1 MEHLFLEVAATP
13 LRLIAGK
20 NEKCRNELGRFLTK
34 QVWTSQDR
42 QCVLSTLAQL
52 LLDKDCTVLV
62 GRQLRPLLLDLLE
75 RNAEAIKAGGQ
86 VNHDLHERLCV
97 SMSKLIGSHPDV
109 FPFALRYFKDASP
122 VFQRL
127 FLESSDANPV
137 RYGRKR
143 MKLRDLMEAAY
154 KFLQQEQSVFRELW
168 DWSVCVPLLRSHD
181 TLVRWYTANCLA
193 LVTCMNEEHKLSFLK
208 KIFSNDELIH
218 FRLRLLEEAQLQ
230 DLEKALVLAN
240 PEASHWRKEKDLQYL
255 PGHLISTDLSSR
267 VTAVCGVVLRG
278 QPPTPGEL
286 GGNRNSSREQ
296 ELALRSYV
304 LVESVCKNLQTLAM
318 AVASQNAVLLEG
330 PIGCG
335 KTSLVEHLAAMTGRR
350 KPPQLLKVQLGDQT
364 DSKMLLGMY
373 RCTDVP
379 GEFVWQAGTLTQ
391 AVTKGY
397 WILLEDIDYA
407 PLDVVSVLIPL
418 LENGE
423 LLIPGR
429 GDCLKVAPGF
439 QFFATRR
446 LLSCGGNWYRPL
458 NSHATLLDKYWTKI
472 RLDNLDKTE
481 LNEVLQ
487 SGYPSLAAV
496 SGHLLDIY
504 LQLTGEKHP
513 SRNDSALGCDQ
524 ASEEVSEARRENTR
538 PILEGREL
546 SLRDLLNWCNR
557 IAHSFDSSSSSAS
570 LNIFQEALDCFTAML
585 SEHSNKL
592 KMAEIIGS
600 KLNISKKKAEFF
612 CQLYKP
618 EIVINELDV
627 QVGRVQLLRK
637 RSEAVHLQ
645 RERLTFAATRPSCVL
660 IEQLAVCVSKGE
672 PVLLVGETGT
682 GKTSTVQYLA
692 HITGHH
698 LRVVNMNQQSD
709 TADLLGGYKPVDP
722 KLIWLP
728 LREAFEELFA
738 QTFSK
743 KQNFTFLGH
752 IQTCYRQ
759 KRWHDLLKLMQHVHK
774 SAVNKEAKESEP
786 GLLLKE
792 KWETFGLRL
801 SHAQQQMKMTENALL
816 FAFVEGTLAQ
826 AVKKGEWILLD
837 EINLAAPETLE
848 CLSGLLEG
856 SSGSL
861 VLLDRGDT
869 EPLVRHPDFRL
880 FACMNPATDVG
891 KRNLP
896 QGIRNRFTELYVE
909 ELESKEDL
917 QILIVDYLKG
927 LSVNKSIVQ
936 GIINFYT
943 ALRKESGTK
952 LVDGTGHRP
961 HYSLR
966 TLCRALRFAASN
978 PCSNIQRS
986 LYEGFCL
993 GFLTQLDR
1001 ASYPIVQ
1008 KLICQHIVSGN
1019 VKSLLKQP
1027 IPEPKGGR
1035 LIQVEGYW
1043 ISVGDREP
1051 TIDESYVLTSSVK
1064 LNLRDI
1070 VRVVSAGTYPVL
1082 IQGETSVGK
1091 TSLIRWLAA
1100 ATGNHCVRINNH
1112 EHTDIQEYIG
1122 CYTSNSSGKLV
1133 FKEGVLIDAMRKGY
1147 WIILDELN
1155 LAPTD
1160 VLEALNRLLDDNRE
1174 LLITETQEVV
1184 KAHPRFMLFAT
1195 QNPPGLYGGRK
1206 VLSRAFRN
1214 RFVELHFDELP
1225 SSELETILH
1234 KRCSLPPSY
1243 CSKLVKVMLDLQS
1256 YRRSSSV
1263 FAGKQGFITLRDL
1276 FRWAERYRL
1285 AEQTD
1290 KEYDW
1295 LQHLAN
1301 DGFMLLAG
1309 RVRKQEEADVIQGVL
1324 EKHFKKKLCPKSLF
1338 SKGNVLKLLGKLSSQ
1353 ISVLESK
1360 FSHIVWT
1367 TGMRRLA
1374 MLVGRAL
1381 EFGEPVLLVGDTGC
1395 GKTTICQ
1402 VFAALANQKLYSV
1415 NCHLHMET
1423 SDFLGGLRPVRQK
1436 PSDQE
1441 ERDTSR
1447 LFEWHDGPLV
1457 LAMKEDGFFLLDE
1470 ISLADDS
1477 VLERLNSVLEVEKSL
1492 VLAEKGSPEDK
1503 DNEVELL
1510 TAGKKFRILATMNPG
1525 GDFGKKELSPALRN
1539 RFTEI
1544 WCPQS
1549 TNREDLIQIINRN
1562 LHPGLS
1568 LSRIDHK
1575 GADIA
1580 EVMLDF
1586 IDWLTHQEFGRK
1598 CVVSVRDILSWV
1610 NFMNTMGE
1618 EAVFTRP
1625 ETISTVTSFV
1635 HAACLV
1641 YIDGIG
1647 SGVTSSG
1654 FGTALLAREE
1664 CLKFLI
1670 KKISKI
1676 VRLTECQKNELKIYN
1691 RLKAKEFTGI
1701 DNLWGIHPF
1710 FIPRGPVLPRNNI
1723 ADYALSAATTA
1734 MNAQRLLRATKLN
1747 KPILLEGSPGVGK
1760 TSLVGALAKA
1770 SGNTLVRINLSEQT
1784 DITDLFG
1791 ADLPV
1796 EGGKGGEFAWRD
1808 GPLLAA
1814 LKAGHWVVLDE
1825 LNLASQS
1832 VLEGLNACF
1841 DHRGEI
1847 YIPEL
1852 GMTFQ
1857 VQHEKTK
1864 IFGCQNPFRQG
1875 GGRKGLP
1882 RSFLN
1887 RFTQVFVDPLTVI
1900 DMEFIASTLFPAI
1913 DKNIVKK
1920 MVAFNNQIDHEVT
1933 VEKKWGQKGGPWEF
1947 NLRDLFRWCQLMLVD
1962 QSPGCYDP
1970 GQHVVLV
1977 YGERMRTRED
1987 KEKVIAVFKDVFGS
2001 NSSPYLGTRLFRITP
2016 YAVQLGYSVLSRG
2029 SYVPHPSRRPLSL
2042 LHQSFQSLESIM
2054 KCVQMSWMVILVGP
2068 ASVGKTSLVQL
2079 LAHLTGHPL
2088 KIMAMNST
2096 VDTTELLG
2104 GFEQV
2109 DLRRPWKQL
2118 LEKVED
2124 TVRALLRDSLLISA
2138 DDAEVVLRAWSHFL
2152 LTYKPKCLGEG
2163 GKGVTME
2170 TVSKLEAVLLLM
2182 QRLNNKIN
2190 SYSKAEFAKLVEDF
2204 RSFGVKLT
2212 QSASGRSQGTFEWV
2226 DSMLVQALKSGDW
2239 LLMDNVNFCN
2249 PSVLDRLNALLEPG
2263 GVLTV
2268 SERGMVDGAIP
2279 TITPNPN
2286 FRLFLSMDPVHGEIS
2301 RAMRNR
2307 GLEIYISGEGD
2318 EGIPDS
2324 LDLKVLLHSLGLVGD
2339 SVCDILLALHTETR
2353 STVTGSPTSSLS
2365 ALIQTAIL
2373 IVQGL
2378 QRGLSLVRA
2387 FTEACWAVYV
2397 RSQHSPANQ
2406 KLVHALLEKHLSFL
2420 RAREAWGN
2428 SILAMGLWPDSVPS
2442 ALFATEDS
2450 HLSTVRSDGQILVY
2464 CLNRLSLKT
2473 SSWTRGQPL
2482 TLPDL
2487 EKIMQSSSPENLKFS
2502 AVEMDTYWI
2511 DEPDVLAMAVKLL
2524 IERATNQDWM
2534 LRVKWLYHLAK
2545 NIPQG
2550 LESVQIHLEAS
2561 ATGLRNFYSN
2571 SLSTGISNIFKI
2583 LQPNMTDEFV
2593 IPLDP
2598 RWNMQALDI
2607 IKNSMD
2613 FDPQKEPQLFTL
2625 LEAIVN
2631 KTIIYL
2637 DRDKRIFTEA
2647 NLVSVGGKKLNSV
2660 LRMSFE
2666 FHKDPESYHSLPH
2679 EIVVN
2684 LAAFFEL
2691 LDALILLW
2699 IQSSQEMVSD
2709 SSVSEILG
2717 SLQWRDRLW
2726 TVADTVKVDAPGLAL
2741 LALHWH
2747 WVSKHLVHQIPQL
2760 LLQYEDKYYQE
2771 VQAVSDHIQNCLG
2784 SPTGGF
2790 CGVKKL
2796 QKFLGRPFPFKSKLV
2811 VECFSQ
2817 LKVLNKALAVR
2828 ERTPALGESGWQED
2842 INRLQVV
2849 ASEWM
2854 LKASLLEAW
2863 GLILRAN
2870 ILEDVK
2876 LDELKNLV
2884 NAQCSELKTKGLS
2897 LDFLGKKQ
2905 SEISF
2910 PSQPDFASLIQLT
2923 RRVQLWP
2930 AMEYLA
2936 MLWQY
2941 KMIADFM
2948 TQASVRRSRKNQQP
2962 QTNAI
2967 THHVTF
2973 CLKYTPVAPQEL
2985 QDFWSLLHYQKV
2997 SAEEISSLWSELLT
3011 STFTSFWSSTVTT
3024 NPEYWLMWNPLPGMQ
3039 QEMPKSL
3046 LDSTLKGPGSLSK
3059 AMFSKCCFDILT
3071 SSCRAS
3077 PWDVSGLPILSSSHV
3092 TLGEWVERAQQL
3104 QEISSVLWTNMAV
3117 ASLAEFRR
3125 TDAQLQGLLLCWHL
3139 VGLAEL
3145 LPEPRRQEHIQNCEQ
3160 LLLGDSQA
3168 FQHVGQTLGDMADQ
3182 EVLPKELL
3190 CLLLSSLRHIFGEGE
3205 SKRSLP
3211 DTAQRGCLWVSLGL
3225 LQIQTWLPQARFD
3238 PAVKRQYKLKYAK
3251 EELHQLQYEWKTRNL
3266 LSQLQTGRDL
3276 GDEAIVIYSHP
3287 HVRLLR
3293 QRIEQLENLIC
3304 KLSKK
3309 QAFRPQQPA
3318 YESLVQEIHHYV
3330 TSIAKAPAVQ
3340 DLLGRLL
3347 QAFHADGP
3355 RSAQVTQNLLKEEA
3369 SWQQSHHQFRKRLVE
3384 EYSLYPDT
3392 VTPLQAAILQLQ
3404 HGMRLVAS
3412 EVHTSLH
3419 SSVVRTDWLGA
3430 LATAL
3435 LAFPSVGPC
3444 FPTYYAHA
3452 DALCSVKSEDVL
3464 RGLGKLVLRRSGGK
3478 ELEGKGQRPCP
3489 TREQLLM
3496 NALLY
3501 LRCHV
3506 LCKGELDQ
3514 RALPLFRHVCQ
3525 EIINEWDEQERKA
3538 QEKAEQENSLYRY
3551 RSRNSRTTMSEE
3563 EEEEWEFR
3571 RQFPLHEQDFAD
3583 ILVEPTLEEKKGT
3596 SDAPEEAAAV
3606 DPALLSQSSMQAV
3619 MLIHQQLCL
3628 SFARSLWYQ
3637 QTVPPHEAKHY
3648 LSLFLSCYQ
3657 TGASLVTHFY
3667 PLMGVEL
3674 NDQLLGSQLLACT
3687 LSHNT
3692 LFGEAT
3698 SDLMVNPDG
3707 PYDFY
3712 QHPNV
3717 PEARQCQPV
3726 LQDFSEAVSQ
3736 LLQDWPEHPALEQL
3750 LVVMDRI
3757 RSFPLSS
3764 PISKFLNGLEILLA
3778 KAQDWEENASRAL
3791 SLRKH
3796 LDVVSQMII
3805 RWRKLELN
3813 CWSMSLDNTLRRHTE
3828 KSTKHW
3834 FSIYQMLEKHM
3845 QEQTEEQ
3852 EDDKQMTLML
3862 LVSTLQAFIE
3872 GSSLGEFHVRLQ
3884 MLLVFHCHVLLMPQ
3898 VEGKDSLCSVLWN
3911 LYHYYNQFFDRVQAK
3926 IVELRSPLEK
3936 ELKEFVKIC
3945 KWNDVSFWSI
3955 KQSVEKTH
3963 RTLFKF
3969 MKKFEAVLSEPCRS
3983 SLVESDT
3990 EEQPDGLPR
3999 PTNAAMNEMSS
4010 IQSLNRALRESLLV
4024 RPASAQ
4030 VTVAEQCQGATSFP
4044 SQGVLLHR
4052 LPKLMKRMRKMCLTF
4067 MKGSSLP
4074 HLVESLDHFTG
4085 EVISSVNEL
4094 QSLRVEASTEEK
4106 RRSEAKHILMQKQ
4119 RALSDLFKHLANT
4132 GLSYRKGLTWARSK
4146 NPQEILH
4153 LHPLDLRSALSIVSG
4168 PQEADSRL
4176 LTEISSSWDGCQKYF
4191 YRSLARH
4198 SRLNVALAAPAK
4210 ELGMGNVERC
4220 KGFSAHLM
4228 KLLIRQRR
4236 SLTTLTEQWIIL
4248 RNLLSCVQE
4257 IQGRLTVP
4265 LVYPMAFPPQDGMQ
4279 QWTER
4284 LQHLAMQ
4291 SQILLEQL
4299 SWLLQCCPSVG
4310 LIAGHSDVQTQDQPS
4325 ASHLEGPE
4333 LTKGQ
4338 LSGAVPH
4345 LIPCSLGYPSPVP
4358 ESRLPSGCRMRKQD
4372 QLWQQSTVKLAEMLK
4387 TIKAMKADVDK
4398 IRQQSCETL
4407 FYSWKDFEVCSSGLS
4422 CLSQVSAHLQGL
4434 ASLFVLPGVEG
4445 EQKGPQMALVESLEY
4460 VRGEISKGVD
4470 DFTAWKKHLLASSS
4484 QGGSQTLD
4492 EGFVEDFSEQMETAI
4507 RAILCSIQNLAE
4519 RSNEKAQGNTDQT
4532 GPQEKD
4538 EAAGFERLQ
4547 PGHLTKLLEDD
4558 FWGEVS
4564 TLHVQKII
4572 SSISELLER
4581 LKSCGEDGT
4590 AAKHTFF
4597 RQCCCLL
4604 VRLVPMLCSF
4614 SDLVLFFLTVS
4625 LATHRSTAKLLSVL
4639 AQVFTE
4645 LAQKGFC
4652 LPKEFMEDSAGEGA
4666 TEFHDY
4672 EGGGIGEGEGT
4683 KDVSDRIENEEQV
4696 EDTFQKGQE
4705 KDKEDPGSKSD
4716 IKGEDNAIE
4725 MSEDFDGKMHDGEL
4739 EEQEEDDEK
4748 SDSEGGDLDKQMGD
4762 LNGEEADKLDE
4773 RLWGDD
4779 DEEEEDEEE
4788 DSKTEETGPGMDEE
4802 DPELVAKD
4810 GNLDTG
4816 NSNKDKNWPDKKE
4829 EKDETEA
4836 DDGGQGQE
4844 KINEQIDEREYDE
4857 NEVDPYHGN
4866 EEKLPEP
4873 EALDLPDDLNLD
4885 SEDKNGGEDTG
4896 SEDGEEENPL
4906 EIKEKPVD
4914 MEEDSHQTEERNG
4927 DTEADHDEDQS
4938 PHEPEEGPGEE
4949 DKVEGEEEMDTGTDS
4964 PERDTAEQ
4972 PEENSEGQQQSL
4984 EEENGE
4990 ASEEGG
4996 EDGLP
5001 ADQGLQPQKQ
5011 VEEEKVDEQE
5021 EEGLDTEQQV
5031 AEAPERKEHASC
5043 GQTGVEN
5050 MQSAQA
5056 MELAGAAPEKEQG
5069 KEEHGS
5075 GAADANQAEGHE
5087 SNFIA
5092 RLASQKHTRK
5102 NTQSFKRKP
5111 GQADNERSMGDHNE
5125 RVHKRLRTVD
5135 TDSPAAEQG
5144 PAQPEAQVEDADAFE
5159 HIKQGSD
5166 TYDTQTYDVASKEQ
5180 QQIAKDSGQDQEEE
5194 IEDTLMD
5201 TAEQEELK
5209 AADTEQLKPEEVKSR
5224 TTATSGFEEMEMETQ
5239 TVKTEEDQDPRT
5251 DRSHKETE
5259 NEKPER
5265 SRESTIHTAH
5275 QFLMDPIFQ
5284 PFLKDV
5290 SELRE
5295 ELERQLETWQPHE
5308 SGNPEEEKTAAEMWQ
5323 SYLVLTAPL
5332 SQQLCEQLRLILEPT
5347 QAAKLK
5353 GDYRTGKRLNM
5364 RKVIPY
5370 IASQFR
5376 KDKIWLRR
5384 TKPSKRQYQI
5394 CLAIDDSSSM
5404 VDNHTKQLAFE
5415 SLAVIGNALTL
5426 LEVGQVAVC
5435 SFGESVK
5442 LLHPFHEQFSDY
5454 SGSQILRLCK
5464 FQQKKTKIAQFLE
5477 SVANMFAAAQQFSQS
5492 TSPETAQLLLIV
5504 SDGRGLFLEGK
5515 ERVLAA
5521 VQAAQNANIF
5531 VIFVVLDNPSS
5542 RDSILDIKV
5551 PIFKGP
5557 GEMPEIRSYLEEFPF
5572 PFYIILRD
5580 VNALP
5585 ETLSDALR
5593 QWFELVTASD
5603 HL

>member
-1 MEHLFLEVAATP
+1 MEHLLLEVAAVP
-13 LRLIAGK
+13 LRLIAAK
-20 NEKCRNELGRFLTK
+20 NEKSRSELGRFLVK
-34 QVWTSQDR
+34 QVWTPQDR
-42 QCVLSTLAQL
+42 QCILNTLAQL
-52 LLDKDCTVLV
+52 LLDKDCTVLI

-97 SMSKLIGSHPDV
+97 SMSRLIGNHPDV
-109 FPFALRYFKDASP
+109 LPFALRYFKDTSP

-137 RYGRKR
+137 RYGRRR

-154 KFLQQEQSVFRELW
+154 KFLQQEQSVFRDLW

-208 KIFSNDELIH
+208 KIFNSEELIH

-240 PEASHWRKEKDLQYL
+240 PDTPLWRKDKELQYST
-255 PGHLISTDLSSR
+255 GHLVSADLSSR
-267 VTAVCGVVLRG
+267 VTAVCGVVLPG
-278 QPPTPGEL
+278 QPPAPEEQASS
-286 GGNRNSSREQ
+286 RSSSREQ
-296 ELALRSYV
+296 ELAFRSYV
-304 LVESVCKNLQTLAM
+304 LVDSVCKNLQTLAM
-318 AVASQNAVLLEG
+318 AVASQKAVLLEG

-379 GEFVWQAGTLTQ
+379 GEFVWQPGTLTQ
-391 AVTKGY
+391 AATKGH

-407 PLDVVSVLIPL
+407 PLDVISVLIPL

-429 GDCLKVAPGF
+429 GDCVKVAPGF

-472 RLDNLDKTE
+472 HLDNMDKAE

-487 SGYPSLAAV
+487 NRYPSLSAATD
-496 SGHLLDIY
+496 HLLDIY
-504 LQLTGEKHP
+504 FQLIGEKHHCL
-513 SRNDSALGCDQ
+513 SESSVGGEQ
-524 ASEEVSEARRENTR
+524 APEEVPEARQENKR
-538 PILEGREL
+538 LSLEGREL

-557 IAHSFDSSSSSAS
+557 IAHSFDSLSSSAS

-585 SEHSNKL
+585 SKQTSKL
-592 KMAEIIGS
+592 KMAEVIGG

-627 QVGRVQLLRK
+627 QVGRVRLLRK
-637 RSEAVHLQ
+637 QSEAVHIQ
-645 RERLTFAATRPSCVL
+645 REKFAFAAVRPSSIL

-692 HITGHH
+692 HITGHR

-709 TADLLGGYKPVDP
+709 TADLLGGYKPVDH

-728 LREAFEELFA
+728 LREAFEELFV

-759 KRWHDLLKLMQHVHK
+759 KRWQDLLKLMQHVHK
-774 SAVNKEAKESEP
+774 SAVNKDGTESET
-786 GLLLKE
+786 GSLLKE
-792 KWETFGLRL
+792 KWEAFGLRL
-801 SHAQQQMKMTENALL
+801 NHAQQQMKMTENALL

-826 AVKKGEWILLD
+826 AVKRGEWILLD

-896 QGIRNRFTELYVE
+896 PGIRNRFTELYVE

-927 LSVNKSIVQ
+927 LSVNKNTVQ
-936 GIINFYT
+936 GIITFYT
-943 ALRKESGTK
+943 AVRKESGTK

-978 PCSNIQRS
+978 PCGNIQRS

-1001 ASYPIVQ
+1001 ASHPVVQ

-1043 ISVGDREP
+1043 ISLGDKEP
-1051 TIDESYVLTSSVK
+1051 TIDETYILTSSVK

-1070 VRVVSAGTYPVL
+1070 ARVVSAGTYPVL

-1122 CYTSNSSGKLV
+1122 CYTSDSSGKLV

-1256 YRRSSSV
+1256 YRRGSSV

-1285 AEQTD
+1285 AEQTE

-1309 RVRKQEEADVIQGVL
+1309 RVRKQEEVVVIQEVL
-1324 EKHFKKKLCPKSLF
+1324 EKHFKKKLCPQSLF
-1338 SKGNVLKLLGKLSSQ
+1338 SKENVLKLLSKLSTP
-1353 ISVLESK
+1353 ISALESK

-1367 TGMRRLA
+1367 EGMRRLA

-1436 PSDQE
+1436 PNDKE
-1441 ERDTSR
+1441 EIDTSR

-1477 VLERLNSVLEVEKSL
+1477 VLERLNSVLEVEKTL
-1492 VLAEKGSPEDK
+1492 LLAEKGNLEDK

-1549 TNREDLIQIINRN
+1549 TRREDLIQIISCN
-1562 LHPGLS
+1562 LRPGLS
-1568 LSRIDHK
+1568 LGRTDHK

-1586 IDWLTHQEFGRK
+1586 IDWLTHQEFGRR
-1598 CVVSVRDILSWV
+1598 CVVSIRDILSWV
-1610 NFMNTMGE
+1610 NFMNMMGE
-1618 EAVFTRP
+1618 EAALERQ

-1654 FGTALLAREE
+1654 FGTALLARRE

-1670 KKISKI
+1670 KKVSKI
-1676 VRLTECQKNELKIYN
+1676 GRLTESQKNELKIYD
-1691 RLKAKEFTGI
+1691 RLKDTEFTGL

-1710 FIPRGPVLPRNNI
+1710 FIPRGPLLHGNNI
-1723 ADYALSAATTA
+1723 ADYALSAGTTA

-1760 TSLVGALAKA
+1760 TSLVGALARA

-1847 YIPEL
+1847 YVPEL
-1852 GMTFQ
+1852 GMSFQ

-1933 VEKKWGQKGGPWEF
+1933 VEKKWGQIGGPWEF

-1970 GQHVVLV
+1970 GQHVFLV
-1977 YGERMRTRED
+1977 YGERMRTKED
-1987 KEKVIAVFKDVFGS
+1987 KEKVIAVFKDVF
-2001 NSSPYLGTRLFRITP
+2001 NSSSNPYMGTRLLHITP
-2016 YAVQLGYSVLSRG
+2016 YDVQLGYSVLSRG
-2029 SYVPHPSRRPLSL
+2029 SYVPPPTCRPLSL
-2042 LHQSFQSLESIM
+2042 LHQSLQSLESVM

-2079 LAHLTGHPL
+2079 LAHLTGHTL
-2088 KIMAMNST
+2088 KIMAVNSAM
-2096 VDTTELLG
+2096 DTTELLG

-2109 DLRRPWKQL
+2109 DLTRPWRQL
-2118 LEKVED
+2118 LAKVEG
-2124 TVRALLRDSLLISA
+2124 TVRSLVRDSLLVSA

-2152 LTYKPKCLGEG
+2152 LTYKPRCLGEG

-2170 TVSKLEAVLLLM
+2170 IVNKLEAVLLLM

-2190 SYSKAEFAKLVEDF
+2190 SYSKAEFAKLVEEF
-2204 RSFGVKLT
+2204 RSFGVKLM
-2212 QSASGRSQGTFEWV
+2212 QSASGHSRGTFEWV

-2268 SERGMVDGAIP
+2268 SERGMIDGSTP
-2279 TITPNPN
+2279 TVTPHPN

-2307 GLEIYISGEGD
+2307 GLEIYISGDGD
-2318 EGIPDS
+2318 GSIPDD

-2339 SVCDILLALHTETR
+2339 SVCDTLLALHSETR
-2353 STVTGSPTSSLS
+2353 SAVVASPASSVS
-2365 ALIQTAIL
+2365 NLIQTASL
-2373 IVQGL
+2373 IVQYL
-2378 QRGLSLVRA
+2378 QRGLSLDSA
-2387 FTEACWAVYV
+2387 FSKACWEAYV
-2397 RSQHSPANQ
+2397 CSQASPANQ
-2406 KLVHALLEKHLSFL
+2406 QLVQALLEKHVSSLQ
-2420 RAREAWGN
+2420 AHETWG
-2428 SILAMGLWPDSVPS
+2428 SSLLALGLWPDSLPS
-2442 ALFATEDS
+2442 ALFTTEDS
-2450 HLSTVRSDGQILVY
+2450 HLSKVRGDGQILAY
-2464 CLNRLSLKT
+2464 CLNRLSMKT
-2473 SSWTRGQPL
+2473 SNWARIQPL

-2487 EKIMQSSSPENLKFS
+2487 EKIMQSSHPENLKFTS
-2502 AVEMDTYWI
+2502 VEVDTYWI
-2511 DEPDVLAMAVKLL
+2511 DEPDALTVAVKLL
-2524 IERATNQDWM
+2524 IEKATNQDWM

-2545 NIPQG
+2545 NMPQG
-2550 LESVQIHLEAS
+2550 LEAIKIHLEAS
-2561 ATGLRNFYSN
+2561 AAALRNFYSN
-2571 SLSTGISNIFKI
+2571 SLSSGVSNVIKI
-2583 LQPNMTDEFV
+2583 LQPNVTDESV

-2598 RWNMQALDI
+2598 RWNMQAVDI
-2607 IKNSMD
+2607 IRNAMD
-2613 FDPQKEPQLFTL
+2613 FDPQTDQPEQLFAL
-2625 LEAIVN
+2625 LESVAN
-2631 KTIIYL
+2631 KTIIYF
-2637 DRDKRIFTEA
+2637 DREKRIFTEA
-2647 NLVSVGGKKLNSV
+2647 NLVSVGGKKLRNSV

-2666 FHKDPESYHSLPH
+2666 FHKDPESYHNLPH

-2691 LDALILLW
+2691 CDALILLW
-2699 IQSSQEMVSD
+2699 VQSSQGMVSD
-2709 SSVSEILG
+2709 AGVNEILG
-2717 SLQWRDRLW
+2717 SVRWRDRFW
-2726 TVADTVKVDAPGLAL
+2726 TVADTVKVDASGLAL

-2747 WVSKHLVHQIPQL
+2747 WVLKHLVCRIPQL
-2760 LLQYEDKYYQE
+2760 LMNHEDKYYREIQT
-2771 VQAVSDHIQNCLG
+2771 VSEHIQNCLE

-2790 CGVKKL
+2790 AGVKKL
-2796 QKFLGRPFPFKSKLV
+2796 QKFLGRPFPFKDELV
-2811 VECFSQ
+2811 IECFSQ
-2817 LKVLNKALAVR
+2817 LKVFNKALTIR
-2828 ERTPALGESGWQED
+2828 EWMPALGESGWQED
-2842 INRLQVV
+2842 ISRLQMV
-2849 ASEWM
+2849 ASEGT
-2854 LKASLLEAW
+2854 LKKSLLRAW
-2863 GLILRAN
+2863 GLVLRAN
-2870 ILEDVK
+2870 ILEDV
-2876 LDELKNLV
+2876 DSDTLKNLV
-2884 NAQCSELKTKGLS
+2884 NAQHLELKARGIS
-2897 LDFLGKKQ
+2897 LGFLEKH
-2905 SEISF
+2905 SEASF
-2910 PSQPDFASLIQLT
+2910 LSQPDFSCLIQLT
-2923 RRVQLWP
+2923 RSVQLWP
-2930 AMEYLA
+2930 VMEYLA

-2941 KMIADFM
+2941 KVTADFM
-2948 TQASVRRSRKNQQP
+2948 TQACLKRSSKHQQP
-2962 QTNAI
+2962 QI
-2967 THHVTF
+2967 DEEISHHITF
-2973 CLKYTPVAPQEL
+2973 CLKHTPVAPQEL
-2985 QDFWSLLHYQKV
+2985 RDFWSLVHHQKMT
-2997 SAEEISSLWSELLT
+2997 AEERISLWSELFN

-3024 NPEYWLMWNPLPGMQ
+3024 HPEYWLTWNPLPGEQ
-3039 QEMPKSL
+3039 QKETPRSL
-3046 LDSTLKGPGSLSK
+3046 LDPTLKGPGSLSR
-3059 AMFSKCCFDILT
+3059 AVFSKCCFEIVT

-3092 TLGEWVERAQQL
+3092 TLGEWVERCQQL
-3104 QEISSVLWTNMAV
+3104 QDVSSMLWTNMAV
-3117 ASLAEFRR
+3117 PVVAEFRR
-3125 TDAQLQGLLLCWHL
+3125 TDSQLQGLVLCWHL
-3139 VGLAEL
+3139 ASLAEL
-3145 LPEPRRQEHIQNCEQ
+3145 LPEPRQQEHAHNCRQ
-3160 LLLGDSQA
+3160 LLLRDSQA
-3168 FQHVGQTLGDMADQ
+3168 FQHVGETLGDLARQ
-3182 EVLPKELL
+3182 EALPKELL
-3190 CLLLSSLRHIFGEGE
+3190 CLLLTSLRHLFGEVEG
-3205 SKRSLP
+3205 KRDLP
-3211 DTAQRGCLWVSLGL
+3211 EPARRGSLWVSLGL

-3238 PAVKRQYKLKYAK
+3238 PAVKREYKLKYAK
-3251 EELHQLQYEWKTRNL
+3251 EELHQLQCEWKTRS
-3266 LSQLQTGRDL
+3266 LSFQLQTGRDL
-3276 GDEAIVIYSHP
+3276 EDEVILSHSHP
-3287 HVRLLR
+3287 HIRLLR
-3293 QRIEQLENLIC
+3293 QRIDQLENLIC
-3304 KLSKK
+3304 SLSKK
-3309 QAFRPQQPA
+3309 QACRPPMPT
-3318 YESLVQEIHHYV
+3318 YEALVQEIHHYV
-3330 TSIAKAPAVQ
+3330 SSIAQATAVQ
-3340 DLLGRLL
+3340 DLLTRLL
-3347 QAFHADGP
+3347 QALHSDGP
-3355 RSAQVTQNLLKEEA
+3355 RAAQVAQNLLKEEA
-3369 SWQQSHHQFRKRLVE
+3369 SWQQSHHQFRRRLAE
-3384 EYSLYPDT
+3384 EFALYPDAT
-3392 VTPLQAAILQLQ
+3392 APLQASILQLQ
-3404 HGMRLVAS
+3404 HGMRLVAG
-3412 EVHTSLH
+3412 EVHASLQGGLAG
-3419 SSVVRTDWLGA
+3419 SDRLGS
-3430 LATAL
+3430 LATSL
-3435 LAFPSVGPC
+3435 LAFPSVGPA

-3452 DALCSVKSEDVL
+3452 DALCSVKSEEVL
-3464 RGLGKLVLRRSGGK
+3464 RGLSKLMLKRSGGR
-3478 ELEGKGQRPCP
+3478 ELEEKGQSPCAS
-3489 TREQLLM
+3489 REQLLL

-3501 LRCHV
+3501 LRSHV

-3514 RALPLFRHVCQ
+3514 RALQLFRHACQ
-3525 EIINEWDEQERKA
+3525 EIINEWDEQERIA
-3538 QEKAEQENSLYRY
+3538 QEKAEQESSLYRY
-3551 RSRNSRTTMSEE
+3551 RGRTPRTALSEE
-3563 EEEEWEFR
+3563 EEEERAFR
-3571 RQFPLHEQDFAD
+3571 SQFPLHEKDFAD
-3583 ILVEPTLEEKKGT
+3583 ILVEPTLEEKGP
-3596 SDAPEEAAAV
+3596 SGGQEEEATTPGPAV
-3606 DPALLSQSSMQAV
+3606 LSQSSMQAV
-3619 MLIHQQLCL
+3619 MRIHQQLCL
-3628 SFARSLWYQ
+3628 GFARSLWYQ
-3637 QTVPPHEAKHY
+3637 QSPPPHGAEHY

-3698 SDLMVNPDG
+3698 SDLMVKPDG

-3712 QHPNV
+3712 HHPNI
-3717 PEARQCQPV
+3717 PEARHCQPV
-3726 LQDFSEAVSQ
+3726 LQGFSEAVHR

-3757 RSFPLSS
+3757 CSFPLSS

-3796 LDVVSQMII
+3796 LDLVSQLII

-3813 CWSMSLDNTLRRHTE
+3813 CWSMSLDNTMKRHTE

-3872 GSSLGEFHVRLQ
+3872 GSSLGEFHIRLQ

-3898 VEGKDSLCSVLWN
+3898 VEGKDALCSVLWN
-3911 LYHYYNQFFDRVQAK
+3911 LYHYYKQFLYRVQAK

-3936 ELKEFVKIC
+3936 ELKEFVKIS

-3969 MKKFEAVLSEPCRS
+3969 MKKFEAVLSEPCQS
-3983 SLVESDT
+3983 SLVEGDE
-3990 EEQPDGLPR
+3990 EEQPDCLPR
-3999 PTNAAMNEMSS
+3999 PTGATASEETP
-4010 IQSLNRALRESLLV
+4010 IQSLNRALRETLLA
-4024 RPASAQ
+4024 RPAAAQ
-4030 VTVAEQCQGATSFP
+4030 AAVPEQCQGAPLP
-4044 SQGVLLHR
+4044 SEGALLRR
-4052 LPKLMKRMRKMCLTF
+4052 LPKLLKRMRKMCLTLIQ
-4067 MKGSSLP
+4067 GSPLP
-4074 HLVESLDHFTG
+4074 RLVEGLDQFTG
-4085 EVISSVNEL
+4085 EVISFMNEL
-4094 QSLRVEASTEEK
+4094 QSLKVDPSAEK
-4106 RRSEAKHILMQKQ
+4106 EKQRSEAKHILMQKQ
-4119 RALSDLFKHLANT
+4119 RALADLFKHLTKT
-4132 GLSYRKGLTWARSK
+4132 GLSYRKGLSWARTK
-4146 NPQEILH
+4146 NPQEMLH
-4153 LHPLDLRSALSIVSG
+4153 LRPLDLQSALSIVSST
-4168 PQEADSRL
+4168 QEADSRL
-4176 LTEISSSWDGCQKYF
+4176 LTEISSSWEGCQKYF

-4198 SRLNVALAAPAK
+4198 VRLIAVLAAPAK
-4210 ELGMGNVERC
+4210 EVGAGHVERC

-4228 KLLIRQRR
+4228 KVLTRQRR
-4236 SLTTLTEQWIIL
+4236 SLTALTEQWILL

-4257 IQGRLTVP
+4257 MDGRLTGP
-4265 LVYPMAFPPQDGMQ
+4265 PAYPVAFPPQDGVQ

-4291 SQILLEQL
+4291 TQVLLEQL
-4299 SWLLQCCPSVG
+4299 SWLLQCCPAAGPAPGHAPRHAPYLENPEHLQG
-4310 LIAGHSDVQTQDQPS
+4310 L
-4325 ASHLEGPE
+4325 
-4333 LTKGQ
+4333 
-4338 LSGAVPH
+4338 LSGAALD
-4345 LIPCSLGYPSPVP
+4345 LIPSDLTFPSPAP
-4358 ESRLPSGCRMRKQD
+4358 ETQLPSGCLMRKQD
-4372 QLWQQSTVKLAEMLK
+4372 PRWQQSTARLIEMLK
-4387 TIKAMKADVDK
+4387 TVKTVKADVDR
-4398 IRQQSCETL
+4398 IRQQSCESL
-4407 FYSWKDFEVCSSGLS
+4407 FHSWKDFEVCSSGLS

-4434 ASLFVLPGVEG
+4434 ESLFILPGVEG
-4445 EQKGPQMALVESLEY
+4445 EQTDPQMALVESMKY
-4460 VRGEISKGVD
+4460 VRREINKATD
-4470 DFTAWKKHLLASSS
+4470 DFTTWKTHLLTP
-4484 QGGSQTLD
+4484 GSQEGNQMLD

-4507 RAILCSIQNLAE
+4507 QAILCAIQNLAE
-4519 RSNEKAQGNTDQT
+4519 RNSKKTEESTDQAR
-4532 GPQEKD
+4532 PQEED
-4538 EAAGFERLQ
+4538 ETADLESLQ
-4547 PGHLTKLLEDD
+4547 LGHLTKLLEED
-4558 FWGEVS
+4558 FWADVS
-4564 TLHVQKII
+4564 TLRVQRII
-4572 SSISELLER
+4572 SAVSELVER
-4581 LKSCGEDGT
+4581 LKSSGEDGT

-4597 RQCCCLL
+4597 TQSCRLL
-4604 VRLVPMLCSF
+4604 VRLVPMLSRY
-4614 SDLVLFFLTVS
+4614 SDLVLFFLTMS

-4639 AQVFTE
+4639 AQIFTE

-4672 EGGGIGEGEGT
+4672 EGGGIGEGEGM
-4683 KDVSDRIENEEQV
+4683 KDVTDQIENEEQV

-4705 KDKEDPGSKSD
+4705 KDKEDPDSKSD

-4748 SDSEGGDLDKQMGD
+4748 SDSETGDLDKQMGD

-4779 DEEEEDEEE
+4779 DDEEDEEE

-4802 DPELVAKD
+4802 DSELVAKD
-4810 GNLDTG
+4810 DNLDAG
-4816 NSNKDKNWPDKKE
+4816 KSNREKTQQDKKE
-4829 EKDETEA
+4829 EKEEAEA
-4836 DDGGQGQE
+4836 DDDGQGQD

-4885 SEDKNGGEDTG
+4885 SEDKDGDGDTDR
-4896 SEDGEEENPL
+4896 EDGEEENPL
-4906 EIKEKPVD
+4906 EIKEQPKD
-4914 MEEDSHQTEERNG
+4914 TEEASHDAEDINEE
-4927 DTEADHDEDQS
+4927 TEADQDEGQGQ
-4938 PHEPEEGPGEE
+4938 PQPEGGHSEDDKGE
-4949 DKVEGEEEMDTGTDS
+4949 EGEEEMDTGAD
-4964 PERDTAEQ
+4964 DGDQDAAEH
-4972 PEENSEGQQQSL
+4972 PEEDAEEAPLSEDKDKDT
-4984 EEENGE
+4984 
-4990 ASEEGG
+4990 SEESA
-4996 EDGLP
+4996 EKDTP
-5001 ADQGLQPQKQ
+5001 VDQGLQPQTQ
-5011 VEEEKVDEQE
+5011 EK
-5021 EEGLDTEQQV
+5021 EEGENSDMEEPV
-5031 AEAPERKEHASC
+5031 PESAERKEHESC
-5043 GQTGVEN
+5043 GQTGLESV
-5050 MQSAQA
+5050 QSERAV
-5056 MELAGAAPEKEQG
+5056 ELAGAAPEKEQG
-5069 KEEHGS
+5069 REEHGS

-5087 SNFIA
+5087 SSFMA
-5092 RLASQKHTRK
+5092 RMASQKHTRK
-5102 NTQSFKRKP
+5102 HTQSFKRKP

-5125 RVHKRLRTVD
+5125 RVLKRLRTMD
-5135 TDSPAAEQG
+5135 TESNAEQG
-5144 PAQPEAQVEDADAFE
+5144 PAQPQAQVEDAEAFE
-5159 HIKQGSD
+5159 HIKQGSEP
-5166 TYDTQTYDVASKEQ
+5166 YDAQTYDVASTEQ
-5180 QQIAKDSGQDQEEE
+5180 QKSAKDSSKAHEEE
-5194 IEDTLMD
+5194 EVEDTSMD
-5201 TAEQEELK
+5201 LEEQEELR
-5209 AADTEQLKPEEVKSR
+5209 AVDTESLKPEEVKSGS
-5224 TTATSGFEEMEMETQ
+5224 TAQPGSEEMEMETQ
-5239 TVKTEEDQDPRT
+5239 TVKTEEDQHPRT
-5251 DRSHKETE
+5251 DPSHKETE

-5265 SRESTIHTAH
+5265 SRDSTIHTAH
-5275 QFLMDPIFQ
+5275 QLLVDTIFQ

-5290 SELRE
+5290 NELRQ

-5308 SGNPEEEKTAAEMWQ
+5308 SGNPEEEKAAAEMWQ

-5426 LEVGQVAVC
+5426 LEVGQIAVC

-5477 SVANMFAAAQQFSQS
+5477 SVANMFAAAQKLSQNV
-5492 TSPETAQLLLIV
+5492 SPEIAQLLLVV

-5515 ERVLAA
+5515 DRVLAA
-5521 VQAAQNANIF
+5521 VQAARNANIF

-5557 GEMPEIRSYLEEFPF
+5557 GEMPEIRSYMEEFPF

-5603 HL
+5603 HP

>member
-1 MEHLFLEVAATP
+1 MEHLSVELLAGP
-13 LRLIAGK
+13 LRLIADK
-20 NEKCRNELGRFLTK
+20 NEKSLGELTRFLTK
-34 QVWTSQDR
+34 AVWTPQDR
-42 QCVLSTLAQL
+42 QCILNSLAQL
-52 LLDKDCTVLV
+52 LLDKDYTLLL
-62 GRQLRPLLLDLLE
+62 GRQLRPILLDLLE
-75 RNAEAIKAGGQ
+75 RNAEAIKSGGQ
-86 VNHDLHERLCV
+86 VNHDLHERLSV
-97 SMSKLIGSHPDV
+97 SMSKLIGNHPDV
-109 FPFALRYFKDASP
+109 LPFALRYFKDTYP

-137 RYGRKR
+137 RYGRRR
-143 MKLRDLMEAAY
+143 MKLRDLMEAAHT
-154 KFLQQEQSVFRELW
+154 FLKQRQPVFRELW

-181 TLVRWYTANCLA
+181 ALVRWHTANCLA
-193 LVTCMNEEHKLSFLK
+193 LVTCMNEEHKLAFLR
-208 KIFSNDELIH
+208 KIFSSDELVH

-240 PEASHWRKEKDLQYL
+240 PKTSLWHKGEEPRYIQ
-255 PGHLISTDLSSR
+255 GHLVSADLSSS
-267 VTAVCGVVLRG
+267 VTAVCGVVLPK
-278 QPPTPGEL
+278 QPSGPREQASD
-286 GGNRNSSREQ
+286 RSSSREQ
-296 ELALRSYV
+296 ELTLKSFV
-304 LVESVCKNLQTLAM
+304 LVESVCKNLQTLAV

-330 PIGCG
+330 PIGSG
-335 KTSLVEHLAAMTGRR
+335 KTALVEHLAALTGRR

-379 GEFVWQAGTLTQ
+379 GEFVWQPGTLTQ
-391 AVTKGY
+391 AATKGH

-423 LLIPGR
+423 LLIPGQ
-429 GDCLKVAPGF
+429 GDCLKVAPTF
-439 QFFATRR
+439 QLFATRR
-446 LLSCGGNWYRPL
+446 LLSCGGSWYRPL
-458 NSHATLLDKYWTKI
+458 NSHATMLDKYWTKI
-472 RLDNLDKTE
+472 HLDNLDKKE
-481 LNEVLQ
+481 LNEILQ
-487 SGYPSLAAV
+487 SRYPSLLAETD
-496 SGHLLDIY
+496 HLLDIY
-504 LQLTGEKHP
+504 IELTGEKHCCP
-513 SRNDSALGCDQ
+513 SDTSVDCEQ
-524 ASEEVSEARRENTR
+524 APQEVSRESRRVV
-538 PILEGREL
+538 LEGREL

-557 IAHSFDSSSSSAS
+557 IAHGFDGTSSSAS
-570 LNIFQEALDCFTAML
+570 LNVFQEALDCFTAML
-585 SEHSNKL
+585 SEQAKKL

-612 CQLYKP
+612 CKLYKP

-627 QVGRVQLLRK
+627 QVGRVRLLRK
-637 RSEAVHLQ
+637 QSEAVHIQ
-645 RERLTFAATRPSCVL
+645 KKKPTFAATRPSSVL
-660 IEQLAVCVSKGE
+660 LEQLAVCVSQGE

-682 GKTSTVQYLA
+682 GKTSAVQHLA
-692 HITGHH
+692 HATGHC

-709 TADLLGGYKPVDP
+709 TADLLGGFKPVDH

-728 LREAFEELFA
+728 LRDTFEELFV

-759 KRWHDLLKLMQHVHK
+759 KRWHDLLRLMQHVQK
-774 SAVNKEAKESEP
+774 SAIAKEGRASQP

-801 SHAQQQMKMTENALL
+801 SHAQQQMKITENALL

-896 QGIRNRFTELYVE
+896 PGIRNRFTELYVE

-927 LSVNKSIVQ
+927 LSVSKNTVQ
-936 GIINFYT
+936 GIVNFYT

-978 PCSNIQRS
+978 PCGNIQRS

-1001 ASYPIVQ
+1001 TSHPIVQ
-1008 KLICQHIVSGN
+1008 KLICQHIISGN

-1043 ISVGDREP
+1043 ISVGDKEP
-1051 TIDESYVLTSSVK
+1051 TIDETYVLTSSVK

-1070 VRVVSAGTYPVL
+1070 VRVVSAGSYPVL

-1122 CYTSNSSGKLV
+1122 CYTSDTSGKLV
-1133 FKEGVLIDAMRKGY
+1133 FNEGVLIDAMRKGY
-1147 WIILDELN
+1147 WIVLDELN

-1184 KAHPRFMLFAT
+1184 RAHPRFMLFAT

-1225 SSELETILH
+1225 SSELEVILH
-1234 KRCSLPPSY
+1234 KRCGLPPSY

-1256 YRRSSSV
+1256 YRRRSSV
-1263 FAGKQGFITLRDL
+1263 FAGKQGFIALRDL

-1285 AEQTD
+1285 AEQTEKD
-1290 KEYDW
+1290 YDW

-1309 RVRKQEEADVIQGVL
+1309 RVRKQEEADVIQEVL
-1324 EKHFKKKLCPKSLF
+1324 EKHFKKKLCPQSLF
-1338 SKGNVLKLLGKLSSQ
+1338 SKENVLKLLGKSSAQ
-1353 ISVLESK
+1353 SSLLESK
-1360 FSHIVWT
+1360 FSHVVWT
-1367 TGMRRLA
+1367 EGMRRLA
-1374 MLVGRAL
+1374 VLVGRAL

-1402 VFAALANQKLYSV
+1402 MFAALANRKLYSV
-1415 NCHLHMET
+1415 NCHLNMET

-1436 PSDQE
+1436 PNDKE
-1441 ERDTSR
+1441 EMDTR

-1457 LAMKEDGFFLLDE
+1457 LAIKEDSFFLLDE

-1492 VLAEKGSPEDK
+1492 VLAEKGSPGDK
-1503 DNEVELL
+1503 GNEVELL
-1510 TAGKKFRILATMNPG
+1510 TAGKHFQILATMNPG

-1549 TNREDLIQIINRN
+1549 TKREDLIQIINHN
-1562 LHPGLS
+1562 LRPGLS
-1568 LSRIDHK
+1568 LGRLGHK

-1580 EVMLDF
+1580 EVMMDF
-1586 IDWLTHQEFGRK
+1586 LDWLTHQEFGRK
-1598 CVVSVRDILSWV
+1598 CVVSIRDVLSWV
-1610 NFMNTMGE
+1610 NFMNSMAE
-1618 EAVFTRP
+1618 EAAVKRL
-1625 ETISTVTSFV
+1625 ETISTVMSFV

-1670 KKISKI
+1670 KKLSKV
-1676 VRLTECQKNELKIYN
+1676 VRLTECQKDELKIYD
-1691 RLKAKEFTGI
+1691 RLKLKEFTGV
-1701 DNLWGIHPF
+1701 DDLWGIHPF
-1710 FIPRGPVLPRNNI
+1710 FIPRGPVLNGHSI
-1723 ADYALSAATTA
+1723 ADYALSAGTTA
-1734 MNAQRLLRATKLN
+1734 MNAQRLLRAAKLN

-1760 TSLVGALAKA
+1760 TSLVAALAKA

-1796 EGGKGGEFAWRD
+1796 EGGKGGEFAWCD

-1847 YIPEL
+1847 YVPEL
-1852 GMTFQ
+1852 GMSFQ
-1857 VQHEKTK
+1857 VQHEKTR

-1882 RSFLN
+1882 KSFLN
-1887 RFTQVFVDPLTVI
+1887 RFTQVFVDPLTVV

-1920 MVAFNNQIDHEVT
+1920 MVAFNNHIDHEVT

-1970 GQHVVLV
+1970 SQHVFLV

-1987 KEKVIAVFKDVFGS
+1987 KEKVITVFKDVFAS
-2001 NSSPYLGTRLFRITP
+2001 DSKPYMGTRLFHITP
-2016 YAVQLGYSVLSRG
+2016 YDVQIGYSVLSRS
-2029 SYVPHPSRRPLSL
+2029 SYVPHSSHRPLSL
-2042 LHQSFQSLESIM
+2042 LHQSLQSLEPIM

-2079 LAHLTGHPL
+2079 LAHLTGHTL
-2088 KIMAMNST
+2088 KIMAMNSAM
-2096 VDTTELLG
+2096 DTTELLG

-2109 DLRRPWKQL
+2109 DIIRPWRLL
-2118 LEKVED
+2118 LEKVERSLR
-2124 TVRALLRDSLLISA
+2124 VLLRDSLLTSA
-2138 DDAEVVLRAWSHFL
+2138 DDTEVVLRAWSHFL
-2152 LTYKPKCLGEG
+2152 LTYKPKCLGED
-2163 GKGVTME
+2163 GKGVTIE
-2170 TVSKLEAVLLLM
+2170 IVNKLEAVLLLM

-2190 SYSKAEFAKLVEDF
+2190 SYSKADFTKLVEEF
-2204 RSFGVKLT
+2204 RSFGVKLL
-2212 QSASGRSQGTFEWV
+2212 QSASGRSHGGFEWV

-2263 GVLTV
+2263 GVLTIN
-2268 SERGMVDGAIP
+2268 ERGLVDGA
-2279 TITPNPN
+2279 TSTVTPHPS

-2318 EGIPDS
+2318 GSSPDN

-2339 SVCDILLALHTETR
+2339 SLCNILLALHTEVQSIVR
-2353 STVTGSPTSSLS
+2353 GSPASSLS
-2365 ALIQTAIL
+2365 TLSQAATL
-2373 IVQGL
+2373 IVQYL
-2378 QRGLSLVRA
+2378 QRGLSLDKA
-2387 FTEACWAVYV
+2387 FFEACWDVYV
-2397 RSQHSPANQ
+2397 CSQHSAANR
-2406 KLVHALLEKHLSFL
+2406 KLVQALLGSHSSSLQ
-2420 RAREAWGN
+2420 ARETWGH
-2428 SILAMGLWPDSVPS
+2428 SILATGLWPDSVPS

-2450 HLSTVRSDGQILVY
+2450 RLSVVRSDGQILAY
-2464 CLNRLSLKT
+2464 CLNRMSLKT
-2473 SSWTRGQPL
+2473 SSWTRSQPL
-2482 TLPDL
+2482 TLQDL
-2487 EKIMQSSSPENLKFS
+2487 ENIMQSCNPENLTFN
-2502 AVEMDTYWI
+2502 AVDVDTYWV
-2511 DEPDVLAMAVKLL
+2511 DEPEVLAMAVKLL
-2524 IERATNQDWM
+2524 IERATDQDWM
-2534 LRVKWLYHLAK
+2534 LRVKWLCHLAK

-2550 LESVQIHLEAS
+2550 LESVQIPLEAS
-2561 ATGLRNFYSN
+2561 ATALRNFYSN
-2571 SLSTGISNIFKI
+2571 SLSAGVSNVLKI
-2583 LQPNMTDEFV
+2583 LQTSIIDDFV

-2607 IKNSMD
+2607 IRNSVD
-2613 FDPQKEPQLFTL
+2613 LDPQADRSQQLFAL
-2625 LEAIVN
+2625 LESVAN

-2637 DRDKRIFTEA
+2637 DREKRIFTER
-2647 NLVSVGGKKLNSV
+2647 NLVSIGSKKLRSSV
-2660 LRMSFE
+2660 LRMSLE
-2666 FHKDPESYHSLPH
+2666 FHKDPENYHSLPH
-2679 EIVVN
+2679 EIVAN

-2691 LDALILLW
+2691 CDALILLW
-2699 IQSSQEMVSD
+2699 VQSPQGMVPD
-2709 SSVSEILG
+2709 THVNKILSSVK
-2717 SLQWRDRLW
+2717 WRDRFW
-2726 TVADTVKVDAPGLAL
+2726 TVADAVTLDAPGLAL

-2747 WVSKHLVHQIPQL
+2747 WVLKHLIHQIPQL
-2760 LLQYEDKYYQE
+2760 LVNHEDKYYKE
-2771 VQAVSDHIQNCLG
+2771 VQTVSKHIHSCLG
-2784 SPTGGF
+2784 TPAGSFAGI
-2790 CGVKKL
+2790 KKL
-2796 QKFLGRPFPFKSKLV
+2796 QAFLGRPFPFKDKLV
-2811 VECFSQ
+2811 VDCFSQ
-2817 LKVLNKALAVR
+2817 LRVLNKALVIK
-2828 ERTPALGESGWQED
+2828 EQLPVFGECGWQED

-2849 ASEWM
+2849 ASEWN
-2854 LKASLLEAW
+2854 LKKSLLQAW

-2870 ILEDVK
+2870 ILDGVN
-2876 LDELKNLV
+2876 LDELKTLV
-2884 NAQCSELKTKGLS
+2884 NTQGLELKSRGLS
-2897 LDFLGKKQ
+2897 CGFLEKAHET
-2905 SEISF
+2905 SS
-2910 PSQPDFASLIQLT
+2910 PSQPSFSSLVHLT

-2930 AMEYLA
+2930 ATEYLA

-2941 KMIADFM
+2941 RMTADFVA
-2948 TQASVRRSRKNQQP
+2948 QACLSWSSKHRQMDEEIS
-2962 QTNAI
+2962 
-2967 THHVTF
+2967 HHITF
-2973 CLKYTPVAPQEL
+2973 CLKHTPIAPQKL
-2985 QDFWSLLHYQKV
+2985 WNLWSLLHYPKR
-2997 SAEEISSLWSELLT
+2997 SAKELSCLWSELFN
-3011 STFTSFWSSTVTT
+3011 STFGSSWSSMVTT
-3024 NPEYWLMWNPLPGMQ
+3024 DPECWLTWSPLPNTPQ
-3039 QEMPKSL
+3039 QEVPKSH
-3046 LDSTLKGPGSLSK
+3046 LDSTLKGPGSLCR
-3059 AMFSKCCFDILT
+3059 AVFSKCCFSVLT
-3071 SSCRAS
+3071 SSSRAS
-3077 PWDVSGLPILSSSHV
+3077 HWDINGLPLLSSSHV

-3104 QEISSVLWTNMAV
+3104 QDIRSLLWTNMSV
-3117 ASLAEFRR
+3117 PSVAEFRR
-3125 TDAQLQGLLLCWHL
+3125 TDSRLQGLVLCWHL
-3139 VGLAEL
+3139 LGLTEL
-3145 LPEPRRQEHIQNCEQ
+3145 LPVHQQQKYMQNCER

-3168 FQHVGQTLGDMADQ
+3168 FQHVEQTLGNMGGQ
-3182 EVLPKELL
+3182 EALPKELL
-3190 CLLLSSLRHIFGEGE
+3190 CLLLASLHYFSDEVE
-3205 SKRSLP
+3205 SKQNLP
-3211 DTAQRGCLWVSLGL
+3211 EAARRGRLWVSLGL
-3225 LQIQTWLPQARFD
+3225 LQIQTWLPHARFD
-3238 PAVKRQYKLKYAK
+3238 PAVKKAYKLKYAQ
-3251 EELHQLQYEWKTRNL
+3251 EELCQLQCEWKTRNL
-3266 LSQLQTGRDL
+3266 LSHLQTGRDL
-3276 GDEAIVIYSHP
+3276 EDEMIISHSHP
-3287 HVRLLR
+3287 HIRLLP
-3293 QRIEQLENLIC
+3293 QRISQLENVVHS
-3304 KLSKK
+3304 LSKK
-3309 QAFRPQQPA
+3309 QAFRPHQPS

-3330 TSIAKAPAVQ
+3330 TSIAEVTAVQ
-3340 DLLGRLL
+3340 DLLMRLL
-3347 QAFHADGP
+3347 QALHADRS
-3355 RSAQVTQNLLKEEA
+3355 RSAQVLQNLLKEEA

-3384 EYSLYPDT
+3384 EYALYPDT
-3392 VTPLQAAILQLQ
+3392 VTPLQASVLQLQ

-3412 EVHTSLH
+3412 EVHASLH
-3419 SSVVRTDWLGA
+3419 SSVICAENLGA
-3430 LATAL
+3430 LAMAV
-3435 LAFPSVGPC
+3435 LAFPSVGPS
-3444 FPTYYAHA
+3444 FPTYHAHA
-3452 DALCSVKSEDVL
+3452 DALCSVNSVEAL
-3464 RGLGKLVLRRSGGK
+3464 QGLEKLMVKRSGGK
-3478 ELEGKGQRPCP
+3478 EREGKSQQQAYP
-3489 TREQLLM
+3489 TREQLLI

-3501 LRCHV
+3501 LRSHV
-3506 LCKGELDQ
+3506 LYKGELDQ
-3514 RALPLFRHVCQ
+3514 RALLLFRHLCQ
-3525 EIINEWDEQERKA
+3525 EIINEWDEQERIA
-3538 QEKAEQENSLYRY
+3538 QEKAAEENSLYRY
-3551 RSRNSRTTMSEE
+3551 RSRSCRAALSEE
-3563 EEEEWEFR
+3563 EEEELELR
-3571 RQFPLHEQDFAD
+3571 KLFPLHEKDFAD
-3583 ILVEPTLEEKKGT
+3583 ILIEQTLEEKKGA
-3596 SDAPEEAAAV
+3596 SEGQEEEEAT

-3657 TGASLVTHFY
+3657 TGASLVTYFY

-3674 NDQLLGSQLLACT
+3674 NEQLLGSQLLACS
-3687 LSHNT
+3687 LSYNT
-3692 LFGEAT
+3692 LYGEAS
-3698 SDLMVNPDG
+3698 SDLMMKPDG

-3717 PEARQCQPV
+3717 AEARQCQPV
-3726 LQDFSEAVSQ
+3726 LQGFSEAVSR
-3736 LLQDWPEHPALEQL
+3736 LLEDWPEHPVLQQL

-3757 RSFPLSS
+3757 RGFPLSS
-3764 PISKFLNGLEILLA
+3764 PISKLLNGLEILLA

-3796 LDVVSQMII
+3796 LDLVTQMII

-3813 CWSMSLDNTLRRHTE
+3813 CWSMSLDNAMRRHTE

-3845 QEQTEEQ
+3845 QERTEEQ

-3898 VEGKDSLCSVLWN
+3898 IEGKDSLCSVLWN
-3911 LYHYYNQFFDRVQAK
+3911 LYHFYKQFLDPVQAK
-3926 IVELRSPLEK
+3926 IVELRSPIEK
-3936 ELKEFVKIC
+3936 ELKEFVKIS

-3963 RTLFKF
+3963 RTLFKY
-3969 MKKFEAVLSEPCRS
+3969 MKKFEAVLNEPCQSCLIES
-3983 SLVESDT
+3983 SKEEHPDCLPKPAKET
-3990 EEQPDGLPR
+3990 ETSP
-3999 PTNAAMNEMSS
+3999 
-4010 IQSLNRALRESLLV
+4010 IQSLNRALRETLLAQPTAYQASLTERYQLAGPLSV
-4024 RPASAQ
+4024 
-4030 VTVAEQCQGATSFP
+4030 EGE
-4044 SQGVLLHR
+4044 LLCR
-4052 LPKLMKRMRKMCLTF
+4052 LPKLSKRMKKICLVF
-4067 MKGSSLP
+4067 MKKSPLP
-4074 HLVESLDHFTG
+4074 YLVESLDQFTE
-4085 EVISSVNEL
+4085 EVVSSVSEL
-4094 QSLRVEASTEEK
+4094 QSLSVEPSAEK
-4106 RRSEAKHILMQKQ
+4106 EKQQSEAKHILMRKH
-4119 RALSDLFKHLANT
+4119 RALSDLFKHLAQI
-4132 GLSYRKGLTWARSK
+4132 GLSYRKGLAWARTKS
-4146 NPQEILH
+4146 PQELLH
-4153 LHPLDLRSALSIVSG
+4153 LHPLDLKSALSIVSST
-4168 PQEADSRL
+4168 QEADSRL
-4176 LTEISSSWDGCQKYF
+4176 LTEISSLWDGCQKYF

-4198 SRLNVALAAPAK
+4198 TRLTAALAAPVK
-4210 ELGMGNVERC
+4210 EMGMGNVDRC

-4248 RNLLSCVQE
+4248 RNLLSCVEE
-4257 IQGRLTVP
+4257 IDSRLAGPTA
-4265 LVYPMAFPPQDGMQ
+4265 YPVAFPPQDSVQ

-4291 SQILLEQL
+4291 SQILVEQL
-4299 SWLLQCCPSVG
+4299 SWLLQCCPG
-4310 LIAGHSDVQTQDQPS
+4310 ADPTDGHSDAPVQEQPS
-4325 ASHLEGPE
+4325 APRLERMGAKGPE
-4333 LTKGQ
+4333 
-4338 LSGAVPH
+4338 SGANLLP
-4345 LIPCSLGYPSPVP
+4345 SDQNYPSPVP
-4358 ESRLPSGCRMRKQD
+4358 TSQLPPACQMRQPD
-4372 QLWQQSTVKLAEMLK
+4372 RLWQQSTARLAELLK
-4387 TIKAMKADVDK
+4387 TIKTMKTGVDK

-4407 FYSWKDFEVCSSGLS
+4407 FHTWEDFEVCSSGLS

-4434 ASLFVLPGVEG
+4434 ESLFIPPGIEVE
-4445 EQKGPQMALVESLEY
+4445 QTDSRMALVDSLEY
-4460 VRGEISKGVD
+4460 LRGEVTQAVD
-4470 DFTAWKKHLLASSS
+4470 DFSAWKARLFVSHG
-4484 QGGSQTLD
+4484 QGENQMLEDS
-4492 EGFVEDFSEQMETAI
+4492 FVEDFAEQVEAAI
-4507 RAILCSIQNLAE
+4507 RAVLCTIQSLAE
-4519 RSNEKAQGNTDQT
+4519 RSGQKTEDSTAGKR
-4532 GPQEKD
+4532 PQE
-4538 EAAGFERLQ
+4538 EAGVSAEMKEEAVFERLQ

-4558 FWGEVS
+4558 FWASVS

-4572 SSISELLER
+4572 SSVSELLER
-4581 LKSCGEDGT
+4581 LKSYNEDGST
-4590 AAKHTFF
+4590 TKHKVFS
-4597 RQCCCLL
+4597 QSCCLL

-4614 SDLVLFFLTVS
+4614 SDLILFFLTLS

-4639 AQVFTE
+4639 AQIFTE

-4652 LPKEFMEDSAGEGA
+4652 LPKELMEDSAGEGA
-4666 TEFHDY
+4666 TQFHDY
-4672 EGGGIGEGEGT
+4672 EGGGIGDGEGM
-4683 KDVSDRIENEEQV
+4683 KDVSDQIENEEQV

-4705 KDKEDPGSKSD
+4705 KDKEDPNSKPD
-4716 IKGEDNAIE
+4716 TKGEDNAIE
-4725 MSEDFDGKMHDGEL
+4725 MSEDFDGKTHDGEL
-4739 EEQEEDDEK
+4739 EEEEGDEK
-4748 SDSEGGDLDKQMGD
+4748 SDSEDEDLDKQMGD

-4779 DEEEEDEEE
+4779 EEEDEDD
-4788 DSKTEETGPGMDEE
+4788 DSKAEETGPGMDEE
-4802 DPELVAKD
+4802 DSELVAKD
-4810 GNLDTG
+4810 DNLDAGNL
-4816 NSNKDKNWPDKKE
+4816 NKHKKHQDEKE
-4829 EKDETEA
+4829 ESEPEDVEE
-4836 DDGGQGQE
+4836 GQE

-4857 NEVDPYHGN
+4857 NEVDPYHGKQD
-4866 EEKLPEP
+4866 KLPEP
-4873 EALDLPDDLNLD
+4873 EALDLPDDLKLD
-4885 SEDKNGGEDTG
+4885 SEDKTGGEDTD
-4896 SEDGEEENPL
+4896 SEEAEENPL
-4906 EIKEKPVD
+4906 EIKEKAED
-4914 MEEDSHQTEERNG
+4914 MEETNHETEEP
-4927 DTEADHDEDQS
+4927 EADGNEGDS
-4938 PHEPEEGPGEE
+4938 PQEPEERPGGGEE
-4949 DKVEGEEEMDTGTDS
+4949 NMDTGVD
-4964 PERDTAEQ
+4964 ERDRDAASSAE
-4972 PEENSEGQQQSL
+4972 EH
-4984 EEENGE
+4984 EEEE
-4990 ASEEGG
+4990 KEEEKAEEEDRAATDGG
-4996 EDGLP
+4996 EESGASP
-5001 ADQGLQPQKQ
+5001 ADQGLQPQK
-5011 VEEEKVDEQE
+5011 EE
-5021 EEGLDTEQQV
+5021 EEGEKSGGEEEV
-5031 AEAPERKEHASC
+5031 PEATERKEHASC
-5043 GQTGVEN
+5043 GQTGLDSV
-5050 MQSAQA
+5050 QSVQA
-5056 MELAGAAPEKEQG
+5056 VELAGAAPEKEQG
-5069 KEEHGS
+5069 KEEHGT

-5087 SNFIA
+5087 SNLIA
-5092 RLASQKHTRK
+5092 RLASQRKTNK

-5111 GQADNERSMGDHNE
+5111 GQADNERSMGDHSE
-5125 RVHKRLRTVD
+5125 HVHKRLRTVD
-5135 TDSPAAEQG
+5135 TDRNSEQG
-5144 PAQPEAQVEDADAFE
+5144 PAPPQPQAQVEDSDTFE

-5166 TYDTQTYDVASKEQ
+5166 AYDAQTYDVASTEQ
-5180 QQIAKDSGQDQEEE
+5180 QQTTKDARQDQEEE
-5194 IEDTLMD
+5194 EAEDILMD
-5201 TAEQEELK
+5201 TEEELLR
-5209 AADTEQLKPEEVKSR
+5209 AEDTEQLKPEAVKSDP
-5224 TTATSGFEEMEMETQ
+5224 AAASGSHEMDMDTQ
-5239 TVKTEEDQDPRT
+5239 TVKTKEDQDPRT
-5251 DRSHKETE
+5251 SASHQET
-5259 NEKPER
+5259 EKPER
-5265 SRESTIHTAH
+5265 SRDSTIHTLR
-5275 QFLMDPIFQ
+5275 QFLVDPVFQ
-5284 PFLKDV
+5284 PLLKDV
-5290 SELRE
+5290 SELRQE
-5295 ELERQLETWQPHE
+5295 MERQLETWQAHDY
-5308 SGNPEEEKTAAEMWQ
+5308 GNAEEEKAAAEMWQ
-5323 SYLVLTAPL
+5323 SYLVLTATL
-5332 SQQLCEQLRLILEPT
+5332 SQQLCEQLRLLLEPT
-5347 QAAKLK
+5347 QAAKLR

-5364 RKVIPY
+5364 RKIIPY

-5376 KDKIWLRR
+5376 KDRIWLRR

-5426 LEVGQVAVC
+5426 LEVGQIAVC

-5442 LLHPFHEQFSDY
+5442 LLHPFHEQFGDS

-5464 FQQKKTKIAQFLE
+5464 FQQRKTKIAQFLE
-5477 SVANMFAAAQQFSQS
+5477 SAAKMFAAAQKLSQNV
-5492 TSPETAQLLLIV
+5492 SPEIAQLLLIV

-5515 ERVLAA
+5515 DRVLAA
-5521 VQAAQNANIF
+5521 VQAAQNTNIF
-5531 VIFVVLDNPSS
+5531 VIFVVLDNPNS

-5557 GEMPEIRSYLEEFPF
+5557 GEMPEIRSYMEEFPF

-5603 HL
+5603 HS

>member
-1 MEHLFLEVAATP
+1 MELLTGP
-13 LRLIAGK
+13 LRVIANK
-20 NEKCRNELGRFLTK
+20 NEKSRGELSSFLTK
-34 QVWTSQDR
+34 PVWTPQDR
-42 QCVLSTLAQL
+42 QCILNSLAQL
-52 LLDKDCTVLV
+52 LLDKDYTLLL
-62 GRQLRPLLLDLLE
+62 GRQLRPILLDLLE
-75 RNAEAIKAGGQ
+75 RNAEAIKTGGQ
-86 VNHDLHERLCV
+86 VNHDLHERLSV
-97 SMSKLIGSHPDV
+97 SMSKLIGNHPDV
-109 FPFALRYFKDASP
+109 LPFALRYFKDTYP

-137 RYGRKR
+137 RYGRRR
-143 MKLRDLMEAAY
+143 MKLRDLMEAAHT
-154 KFLQQEQSVFRELW
+154 FLRQRQPVFRELW

-181 TLVRWYTANCLA
+181 ALVRWHTANCLA
-193 LVTCMNEEHKLSFLK
+193 LVTCMNEEHKLAFIK
-208 KIFSNDELIH
+208 KIFSSDELVH

-240 PEASHWRKEKDLQYL
+240 PKASLWHKGKELQYIQ
-255 PGHLISTDLSSR
+255 GHLVSADLSSS
-267 VTAVCGVVLRG
+267 VTAVCGVVLPK
-278 QPPTPGEL
+278 QPSGPGEQASD
-286 GGNRNSSREQ
+286 RSFSRDQ
-296 ELALRSYV
+296 ELALKSFV
-304 LVESVCKNLQTLAM
+304 LVESVCKSLQTLAV

-330 PIGCG
+330 PIGSG
-335 KTSLVEHLAAMTGRR
+335 KTSLVEHLAAVTGRR

-379 GEFVWQAGTLTQ
+379 GEFVWQPGTLTQ
-391 AVTKGY
+391 AATKGH

-423 LLIPGR
+423 LLIPGQA
-429 GDCLKVAPGF
+429 DCLKVAPTF
-439 QFFATRR
+439 QLFATRR
-446 LLSCGGNWYRPL
+446 LLSYGGSWYRPL

-472 RLDNLDKTE
+472 HLDNLDKND

-487 SGYPSLAAV
+487 SRYPSLLAETE
-496 SGHLLDIY
+496 HLLDIY
-504 LQLTGEKHP
+504 IELTGEKHACP
-513 SRNDSALGCDQ
+513 SDSSIDCDQ
-524 ASEEVSEARRENTR
+524 APQEVSRENR
-538 PILEGREL
+538 RIILEGREL

-557 IAHSFDSSSSSAS
+557 IAHGFDSTSSSAS
-570 LNIFQEALDCFTAML
+570 LHVFQEALDCFTAML
-585 SEHSNKL
+585 SEQTKKL

-612 CQLYKP
+612 CKLYKP

-627 QVGRVQLLRK
+627 QVGRVRLLRK
-637 RSEAVHLQ
+637 QSEAVHVQ
-645 RERLTFAATRPSCVL
+645 KEKYTFAATRPSSVL
-660 IEQLAVCVSKGE
+660 LEQLAVCVSQGE

-682 GKTSTVQYLA
+682 GKTSAVQHLA
-692 HITGHH
+692 RATGHH

-709 TADLLGGYKPVDP
+709 TADLLGGFKPVDH

-728 LREAFEELFA
+728 LREAFEELFV

-759 KRWHDLLKLMQHVHK
+759 KRWHDLLRLMQHVQK
-774 SAVNKEAKESEP
+774 SATAKEGRESQS

-792 KWETFGLRL
+792 KWEAFGLRL
-801 SHAQQQMKMTENALL
+801 NHAQQQMKMTESALL

-826 AVKKGEWILLD
+826 AIKKGEWILLD

-896 QGIRNRFTELYVE
+896 PGIRNRFTELYVE

-927 LSVNKSIVQ
+927 LSVSKNTVQ
-936 GIINFYT
+936 GIVNFYT

-978 PCSNIQRS
+978 PCGNIQRS

-1001 ASYPIVQ
+1001 ASHPVVQ
-1008 KLICQHIVSGN
+1008 KLICQYIISGN

-1043 ISVGDREP
+1043 ISVGDKEP
-1051 TIDESYVLTSSVK
+1051 TIDETYVLTSSVK

-1122 CYTSNSSGKLV
+1122 CYTSDTSGKLV
-1133 FKEGVLIDAMRKGY
+1133 FNEGVLIDAMRKGY
-1147 WIILDELN
+1147 WIVLDELN

-1174 LLITETQEVV
+1174 LFITETQEVV
-1184 KAHPRFMLFAT
+1184 RAHPRFMLFAT

-1256 YRRSSSV
+1256 YRRRSSV
-1263 FAGKQGFITLRDL
+1263 FAGKQGFIALRDL

-1285 AEQTD
+1285 AEQTEKD
-1290 KEYDW
+1290 YDW

-1309 RVRKQEEADVIQGVL
+1309 RVRKQEEADVIQEVL
-1324 EKHFKKKLCPKSLF
+1324 EKHFKKKLCPQSLF
-1338 SKGNVLKLLGKLSSQ
+1338 SKENVLKLLGKSSTQ
-1353 ISVLESK
+1353 SSLLESK
-1360 FSHIVWT
+1360 FSHVVWT
-1367 TGMRRLA
+1367 EGMRRLA
-1374 MLVGRAL
+1374 VLVGRAL

-1395 GKTTICQ
+1395 GKTTVCQ
-1402 VFAALANQKLYSV
+1402 MFAALANRKLYSV
-1415 NCHLHMET
+1415 NCHLNMET

-1436 PSDQE
+1436 PNDKE
-1441 ERDTSR
+1441 EMDTK

-1457 LAMKEDGFFLLDE
+1457 LAMKEDSFFLLDE

-1492 VLAEKGSPEDK
+1492 VLAEKGSPDDK
-1503 DNEVELL
+1503 DSEVELL
-1510 TAGKKFRILATMNPG
+1510 TAGKHFRILATMNPG

-1549 TNREDLIQIINRN
+1549 TRREDLIQIINHN
-1562 LHPGLS
+1562 LRPGLS
-1568 LSRIDHK
+1568 LGRIGHK
-1575 GADIA
+1575 GAGIA

-1598 CVVSVRDILSWV
+1598 CVVSIRDILSWV
-1610 NFMNTMGE
+1610 NFMNSMAA
-1618 EAVFTRP
+1618 EAAVKRL

-1670 KKISKI
+1670 KKLSK
-1676 VRLTECQKNELKIYN
+1676 VVQLTEYQKDELKIYD
-1691 RLKAKEFTGI
+1691 RLKPKEFT
-1701 DNLWGIHPF
+1701 DVDDLWGVHPF
-1710 FIPRGPVLPRNNI
+1710 FIPKGPVLNGHSI
-1723 ADYALSAATTA
+1723 SDYTLSAGTTA
-1734 MNAQRLLRATKLN
+1734 MNAQRLLRAAKLN

-1760 TSLVGALAKA
+1760 TSLVAALAKA

-1796 EGGKGGEFAWRD
+1796 EGGKGGEFAWCD
-1808 GPLLAA
+1808 GPLLSA

-1847 YIPEL
+1847 YVPEL
-1852 GMTFQ
+1852 GMSFQ
-1857 VQHEKTK
+1857 VQHEKTR

-1882 RSFLN
+1882 KSFLN
-1887 RFTQVFVDPLTVI
+1887 RFTQVFVDPLTVV

-1913 DKNIVKK
+1913 DKSIVKK
-1920 MVAFNNQIDHEVT
+1920 MVAFNNHIDHEVT

-1970 GQHVVLV
+1970 SQHVFLV

-1987 KEKVIAVFKDVFGS
+1987 KEKIITVFKDVFAS
-2001 NSSPYLGTRLFRITP
+2001 NSKPYMGTRLFHITP
-2016 YAVQLGYSVLSRG
+2016 CDVQIGYSVLSRS
-2029 SYVPHPSRRPLSL
+2029 SYVPHPSHRPLSL
-2042 LHQSFQSLESIM
+2042 LHQSFQSLEPIM

-2079 LAHLTGHPL
+2079 LAHLTGHTL
-2088 KIMAMNST
+2088 KVMAMNSAM
-2096 VDTTELLG
+2096 DTTELLG

-2109 DLRRPWKQL
+2109 DIIRPWRLL
-2118 LEKVED
+2118 LEKVEH
-2124 TVRALLRDSLLISA
+2124 TVRVLLRDSLLTSA
-2138 DDAEVVLRAWSHFL
+2138 DDTEVVLRAWSHFL
-2152 LTYKPKCLGEG
+2152 LTYKPKCLGED
-2163 GKGVTME
+2163 GKGVTIE
-2170 TVSKLEAVLLLM
+2170 IVNKLEAVLLLM

-2190 SYSKAEFAKLVEDF
+2190 SYSKADFAKLVEEF
-2204 RSFGVKLT
+2204 RSFGVKLL
-2212 QSASGRSQGTFEWV
+2212 QSASGRSHGSFEWV

-2263 GVLTV
+2263 GVLTIN
-2268 SERGMVDGAIP
+2268 ERGMVNGTTS
-2279 TITPNPN
+2279 TITPHPG

-2318 EGIPDS
+2318 GSIPDN

-2339 SVCDILLALHTETR
+2339 SVCDILLSLHTGVQNIVR
-2353 STVTGSPTSSLS
+2353 GSPTSSISTLS
-2365 ALIQTAIL
+2365 QTAIL
-2373 IVQGL
+2373 IVQYL
-2378 QRGLSLVRA
+2378 KRGLSLDKA
-2387 FTEACWAVYV
+2387 FCEACWDVYV
-2397 RSQHSPANQ
+2397 CSQHSAANR
-2406 KLVHALLEKHLSFL
+2406 KLVQALLESHTSSLK
-2420 RAREAWGN
+2420 ARETWGHA
-2428 SILAMGLWPDSVPS
+2428 ILATGLWPDSVPS

-2450 HLSTVRSDGQILVY
+2450 RLSVVRSEGQILAY
-2464 CLNRLSLKT
+2464 CLNRMSLKT
-2473 SSWTRGQPL
+2473 SSWTRSQPL
-2482 TLPDL
+2482 TLQDL
-2487 EKIMQSSSPENLKFS
+2487 ENIMQTCSPENLTFG
-2502 AVEMDTYWI
+2502 AVKVDTYWV
-2511 DEPDVLAMAVKLL
+2511 DEPEVLAMAVKLL

-2534 LRVKWLYHLAK
+2534 LRVKWLCHLAK

-2550 LESVQIHLEAS
+2550 LESVQILLEAN
-2561 ATGLRNFYSN
+2561 ATALRNFYSN
-2571 SLSTGISNIFKI
+2571 SLSSGVSNVLKI
-2583 LQPNMTDEFV
+2583 LQTNITDDFV

-2607 IKNSMD
+2607 IRNSVD
-2613 FDPQKEPQLFTL
+2613 FDPQADQSQQLFAL
-2625 LEAIVN
+2625 LESVAN
-2631 KTIIYL
+2631 KTILYL
-2637 DRDKRIFTEA
+2637 DREKRIFTEA
-2647 NLVSVGGKKLNSV
+2647 NLVSVGSKKLRSSV

-2679 EIVVN
+2679 EIVAN

-2691 LDALILLW
+2691 CDALILLW
-2699 IQSSQEMVSD
+2699 VQSPQGIVPD
-2709 SSVSEILG
+2709 AHVNKILG
-2717 SLQWRDRLW
+2717 SLQWRDRFW
-2726 TVADTVKVDAPGLAL
+2726 TVADTVTVDSPGLAL

-2747 WVSKHLVHQIPQL
+2747 WVLKHLIHQIPQL
-2760 LLQYEDKYYQE
+2760 LVNHEDKYYKE
-2771 VQAVSDHIQNCLG
+2771 VQTISEHIHSCLG
-2784 SPTGGF
+2784 TPAGSF
-2790 CGVKKL
+2790 AGVKKL
-2796 QKFLGRPFPFKSKLV
+2796 QAFLGRPFPFKDKLV
-2811 VECFSQ
+2811 VDCFSQ
-2817 LKVLNKALAVR
+2817 LQVLNRALVIR
-2828 ERTPALGESGWQED
+2828 EHLPVFGECGWQED

-2849 ASEWM
+2849 ASEWNV
-2854 LKASLLEAW
+2854 KKSLLQAW

-2870 ILEDVK
+2870 ILDGV
-2876 LDELKNLV
+2876 NLG
-2884 NAQCSELKTKGLS
+2884 ELKTLVNNQCLELKSRGLS
-2897 LDFLGKKQ
+2897 RDFLEKAHET
-2905 SEISF
+2905 SS
-2910 PSQPDFASLIQLT
+2910 PSQPDFSSLVHLT

-2930 AMEYLA
+2930 ATEYLA

-2941 KMIADFM
+2941 RMTADFV
-2948 TQASVRRSRKNQQP
+2948 TQACLRRSNKHQQMHEEMG
-2962 QTNAI
+2962 
-2967 THHVTF
+2967 HHITF
-2973 CLKYTPVAPQEL
+2973 CLKHTPIAPQKL
-2985 QDFWSLLHYQKV
+2985 WNLWSLLHYPKL
-2997 SAEEISSLWSELLT
+2997 SAEEVSCLWSELFN
-3011 STFTSFWSSTVTT
+3011 STFGSSWSSTVTT
-3024 NPEYWLMWNPLPGMQ
+3024 NPESWLMWSPLPNMQ
-3039 QEMPKSL
+3039 QLEVPKSR
-3046 LDSTLKGPGSLSK
+3046 LDSTVKGPGSLCR
-3059 AMFSKCCFDILT
+3059 AVFSKCCFGVLT
-3071 SSCRAS
+3071 SSSRAS
-3077 PWDVSGLPILSSSHV
+3077 HWDVSGLPLLSSSHV

-3104 QEISSVLWTNMAV
+3104 QDISSLLWTNMAV
-3117 ASLAEFRR
+3117 PSVAEFRR
-3125 TDAQLQGLLLCWHL
+3125 TDSRLQGLVLCWHL
-3139 VGLAEL
+3139 LGLTEL
-3145 LPEPRRQEHIQNCEQ
+3145 LPAHQRQKYVQNCEC

-3168 FQHVGQTLGDMADQ
+3168 FQHVDQTLGNMGGQ
-3182 EVLPKELL
+3182 EALPKELL
-3190 CLLLSSLRHIFGEGE
+3190 CLLRTSLHYFFGEGE
-3205 SKRSLP
+3205 NKQNLSEP
-3211 DTAQRGCLWVSLGL
+3211 AQRGRLWVNLGL

-3238 PAVKRQYKLKYAK
+3238 PAVKKAYKLKYAQ
-3251 EELHQLQYEWKTRNL
+3251 EELCQLQYEWKTRNL
-3266 LSQLQTGRDL
+3266 LSHLQTGRDL
-3276 GDEAIVIYSHP
+3276 EDEIIISHSHP
-3287 HVRLLR
+3287 HVRLLP
-3293 QRIEQLENLIC
+3293 QRISQLENIVH

-3309 QAFRPQQPA
+3309 QAFRPHLPS

-3330 TSIAKAPAVQ
+3330 TSIAKVTAVQ
-3340 DLLGRLL
+3340 DLLMRLL
-3347 QAFHADGP
+3347 QALHTDGS
-3355 RSAQVTQNLLKEEA
+3355 RSAQVLQNLLKEEA
-3369 SWQQSHHQFRKRLVE
+3369 SWQQSHHQFRKRLLE
-3384 EYSLYPDT
+3384 EYALYPDT
-3392 VTPLQAAILQLQ
+3392 VTPLQASILQLQ

-3412 EVHTSLH
+3412 EVHASLH
-3419 SSVVRTDWLGA
+3419 SGVISAENLGT
-3430 LATAL
+3430 LAMAV
-3435 LAFPSVGPC
+3435 LAFPSVGPS
-3444 FPTYYAHA
+3444 FPTYHAHA
-3452 DALCSVKSEDVL
+3452 DALCSVNSVEAL
-3464 RGLGKLVLRRSGGK
+3464 QGLGKLMVKRSGGK
-3478 ELEGKGQRPCP
+3478 EKEGNSQQPYP

-3501 LRCHV
+3501 LRSHV
-3506 LCKGELDQ
+3506 LYKGELDQ
-3514 RALPLFRHVCQ
+3514 RALLLFRHLCQ
-3525 EIINEWDEQERKA
+3525 EIINEWDEQERIA

-3551 RSRNSRTTMSEE
+3551 RTRSRRTALSEE
-3563 EEEEWEFR
+3563 EEEELELR
-3571 RQFPLHEQDFAD
+3571 KLFPLHEKDFAD
-3583 ILVEPTLEEKKGT
+3583 ILMEQTLEEKKGA
-3596 SDAPEEAAAV
+3596 SSGQEEEEAT

-3657 TGASLVTHFY
+3657 TGASLVTHCY
-3667 PLMGVEL
+3667 HLMGAEL
-3674 NDQLLGSQLLACT
+3674 NDQLFGSHLLACS
-3687 LSHNT
+3687 LSYNT
-3692 LFGEAT
+3692 LCGEAD
-3698 SDLMVNPDG
+3698 SDLMMKPDG

-3717 PEARQCQPV
+3717 AEARQCQPV
-3726 LQDFSEAVSQ
+3726 LQGLLEAVNQ
-3736 LLQDWPEHPALEQL
+3736 LLEDWPEHPVLQQ
-3750 LVVMDRI
+3750 LVVVMERI
-3757 RSFPLSS
+3757 RGFPLSS
-3764 PISKFLNGLEILLA
+3764 PISKLLNGLEILLA
-3778 KAQDWEENASRAL
+3778 KAQDWEENASQAL

-3796 LDVVSQMII
+3796 LDLVSQMII

-3813 CWSMSLDNTLRRHTE
+3813 CWSMSLDNTMRRHTE

-3845 QEQTEEQ
+3845 QERTEEQ

-3898 VEGKDSLCSVLWN
+3898 IEGKDSLCSVLWN
-3911 LYHYYNQFFDRVQAK
+3911 LYHFYKQFLDPVQAK
-3926 IVELRSPLEK
+3926 IVELRSPIEK
-3936 ELKEFVKIC
+3936 ELKEFVKIS

-3969 MKKFEAVLSEPCRS
+3969 MKKFEAVLNEPCQS
-3983 SLVESDT
+3983 CLVESNK
-3990 EEQPDGLPR
+3990 EEHPDCLPK
-3999 PTNAAMNEMSS
+3999 PAEEATIETSP
-4010 IQSLNRALRESLLV
+4010 IQGLNRALKETLLAQ
-4024 RPASAQ
+4024 PTAWQASI
-4030 VTVAEQCQGATSFP
+4030 AEQCQDAGPLSVE
-4044 SQGVLLHR
+4044 GELLRR
-4052 LPKLMKRMRKMCLTF
+4052 LPRLSKRMRKVCLMF
-4067 MKGSSLP
+4067 MKESPLP
-4074 HLVESLDHFTG
+4074 CLVESLDQFTG
-4085 EVISSVNEL
+4085 EVISSVSEL
-4094 QSLRVEASTEEK
+4094 QSLNVEPSAEK
-4106 RRSEAKHILMQKQ
+4106 EKQRSEAKHILMQKH
-4119 RALSDLFKHLANT
+4119 RALSDLFKHLAKI
-4132 GLSYRKGLTWARSK
+4132 GLSYRKGLAWARSK
-4146 NPQEILH
+4146 SPQELLH
-4153 LHPLDLRSALSIVSG
+4153 LHPLDLKSALSIVSST
-4168 PQEADSRL
+4168 QEADSRL
-4176 LTEISSSWDGCQKYF
+4176 LTEISSLWDGCQKYF

-4198 SRLNVALAAPAK
+4198 TRLTAALATPVK
-4210 ELGMGNVERC
+4210 EIGMGNVDRC

-4257 IQGRLTVP
+4257 IHSRLTGP
-4265 LVYPMAFPPQDGMQ
+4265 PIYPVAFPPQDSVQ

-4299 SWLLQCCPSVG
+4299 SWLFQCCPSAG
-4310 LIAGHSDVQTQDQPS
+4310 PTEGHSDAPVQEQPT
-4325 ASHLEGPE
+4325 APHLERMDTQGPVSGSMPD
-4333 LTKGQ
+4333 LLPSD
-4338 LSGAVPH
+4338 LS
-4345 LIPCSLGYPSPVP
+4345 YPSPVP
-4358 ESRLPSGCRMRKQD
+4358 RSQLPSGCQMRRQD
-4372 QLWQQSTVKLAEMLK
+4372 RLWQQSTAGLTELLK
-4387 TIKAMKADVDK
+4387 TIKTMKAGVDK

-4407 FYSWKDFEVCSSGLS
+4407 FHTWEDFEVCSSGLN

-4434 ASLFVLPGVEG
+4434 ESLFVLPGIEVE
-4445 EQKGPQMALVESLEY
+4445 QAQMALVESLEY
-4460 VRGEISKGVD
+4460 LRGEVCKAID
-4470 DFTAWKKHLLASSS
+4470 DFTAWKARLFISHK
-4484 QGGSQTLD
+4484 QGGNQMLEES
-4492 EGFVEDFSEQMETAI
+4492 FVEDFSEQVETAI
-4507 RAILCSIQNLAE
+4507 RVILCTIQNLAE
-4519 RSNEKAQGNTDQT
+4519 RNSKKAEDSTTEKR
-4532 GPQEKD
+4532 PQEED
-4538 EAAGFERLQ
+4538 EMKEEASFERLQ

-4558 FWGEVS
+4558 FWASVS

-4572 SSISELLER
+4572 SSVSELLER
-4581 LKSCGEDGT
+4581 LKSCNEDGNT
-4590 AAKHTFF
+4590 TKHKVFS
-4597 RQCCCLL
+4597 QSCCLL
-4604 VRLVPMLCSF
+4604 VRLMPMLCSF
-4614 SDLVLFFLTVS
+4614 SDLILFFLTLS

-4639 AQVFTE
+4639 AHTFTE

-4652 LPKEFMEDSAGEGA
+4652 LPKELMEDSSGEGS
-4666 TEFHDY
+4666 TQFHDY
-4672 EGGGIGEGEGT
+4672 EGGGIGDGEGM

-4705 KDKEDPGSKSD
+4705 KDKEDPDSKPD
-4716 IKGEDNAIE
+4716 TKGEDNAIE
-4725 MSEDFDGKMHDGEL
+4725 MSEDFDGKMYDGEL
-4739 EEQEEDDEK
+4739 EEEEDDEK
-4748 SDSEGGDLDKQMGD
+4748 SDSEDGDLDKQMGN
-4762 LNGEEADKLDE
+4762 LNGEETDKLDE

-4779 DEEEEDEEE
+4779 EEEDEED
-4788 DSKTEETGPGMDEE
+4788 DSKAEETGPGMDEE
-4802 DPELVAKD
+4802 DSELVAKD
-4810 GNLDTG
+4810 DNLDAGNL
-4816 NSNKDKNWPDKKE
+4816 NKHNKRQDEKE
-4829 EKDETEA
+4829 ESEPEDVE
-4836 DDGGQGQE
+4836 QSQE

-4866 EEKLPEP
+4866 QEKLPEP

-4885 SEDKNGGEDTG
+4885 SEDKNGGEDTDN
-4896 SEDGEEENPL
+4896 EEAEEENPL
-4906 EIKEKPVD
+4906 EIKEKTED
-4914 MEEDSHQTEERNG
+4914 MKETDHETDEPKADQNEGDSQ
-4927 DTEADHDEDQS
+4927 
-4938 PHEPEEGPGEE
+4938 HEPAEGPGE
-4949 DKVEGEEEMDTGTDS
+4949 GEENMDTGADDQDK
-4964 PERDTAEQ
+4964 ETANRA
-4972 PEENSEGQQQSL
+4972 EEHS
-4984 EEENGE
+4984 EEEEKEVEEEEKEEDRAATDGGPD
-4990 ASEEGG
+4990 AST
-4996 EDGLP
+4996 
-5001 ADQGLQPQKQ
+5001 ADQGLQPQK
-5011 VEEEKVDEQE
+5011 EEEDGEKSDAE
-5021 EEGLDTEQQV
+5021 EEV
-5031 AEAPERKEHASC
+5031 PEAAERKEHTSS
-5043 GQTGVEN
+5043 GQTGVDN
-5050 MQSAQA
+5050 VQSAQA
-5056 MELAGAAPEKEQG
+5056 VELAGAAPEKEQG

-5075 GAADANQAEGHE
+5075 GASDANQAEGHE
-5087 SNFIA
+5087 SNLIA
-5092 RLASQKHTRK
+5092 RLASQRHTRK

-5125 RVHKRLRTVD
+5125 HVHKRLRTMD
-5135 TDSPAAEQG
+5135 TDRTPEQE
-5144 PAQPEAQVEDADAFE
+5144 PAQPQPQSQAQVEDSDTFE

-5166 TYDTQTYDVASKEQ
+5166 AYDAQTYDVASNEQ
-5180 QQIAKDSGQDQEEE
+5180 QQTAKESEQDQEEE
-5194 IEDTLMD
+5194 EAGDVLMD
-5201 TAEQEELK
+5201 TEEELLR
-5209 AADTEQLKPEEVKSR
+5209 AEDTEQLKPEAVKSD
-5224 TTATSGFEEMEMETQ
+5224 TASSSGSDEMDMDTQ
-5239 TVKTEEDQDPRT
+5239 TVKAKEDQDPRKT
-5251 DRSHKETE
+5251 TSHQETE

-5265 SRESTIHTAH
+5265 SRDSTIHTLR
-5275 QFLMDPIFQ
+5275 QFLVDTVFQ
-5284 PFLKDV
+5284 PLLKDV
-5290 SELRE
+5290 NELRQE
-5295 ELERQLETWQPHE
+5295 MERQLETWQAHNY
-5308 SGNPEEEKTAAEMWQ
+5308 GNAEEEKAAAEMWQ
-5323 SYLVLTAPL
+5323 SYLILTASL
-5332 SQQLCEQLRLILEPT
+5332 SQQLCEQLRLLLEPT
-5347 QAAKLK
+5347 QAAKLR

-5364 RKVIPY
+5364 RKIIPY

-5376 KDKIWLRR
+5376 KDRIWLRR

-5426 LEVGQVAVC
+5426 LEVGQIAVC

-5442 LLHPFHEQFSDY
+5442 LLHPFHEQFGDS

-5464 FQQKKTKIAQFLE
+5464 FQQRKTKIAQFLE
-5477 SVANMFAAAQQFSQS
+5477 SAAKMFAAAQKLSQNII
-5492 TSPETAQLLLIV
+5492 PETAQLLLIV

-5515 ERVLAA
+5515 DRVLAA

-5531 VIFVVLDNPSS
+5531 VIFVVLDNPNS

-5557 GEMPEIRSYLEEFPF
+5557 GEMPEIRSYMEEFPF

-5603 HL
+5603 S

>member
-1 MEHLFLEVAATP
+1 MEHLLLEVAAVP
-13 LRLIAGK
+13 LRLIAAK
-20 NEKCRNELGRFLTK
+20 NEKSRSELGRFLAK
-34 QVWTSQDR
+34 QVWTPQDR
-42 QCVLSTLAQL
+42 QCILNALAQL

-62 GRQLRPLLLDLLE
+62 GHQLRPLLLDLLE

-97 SMSKLIGSHPDV
+97 SMSKLIGNHPDV
-109 FPFALRYFKDASP
+109 LPFALRYFKDTSP

-137 RYGRKR
+137 RYGRRR

-208 KIFSNDELIH
+208 KIFNSDELIH

-240 PEASHWRKEKDLQYL
+240 PEASLWSKKEQQCLH
-255 PGHLISTDLSSR
+255 GHLISADLSSR
-267 VTAVCGVVLRG
+267 VTAVCGVVLPR
-278 QPPTPGEL
+278 QPPALGEQASS
-286 GGNRNSSREQ
+286 RSSSREH

-304 LVESVCKNLQTLAM
+304 LVESVCKNLQTMAI

-335 KTSLVEHLAAMTGRR
+335 KTSLVEYLAAMSGRR

-364 DSKMLLGMY
+364 DSKTLLGMY

-379 GEFVWQAGTLTQ
+379 GEFVWQPGTLTQ
-391 AVTKGY
+391 AATMGH

-458 NSHATLLDKYWTKI
+458 NSHATLLNKYWTKI
-472 RLDNLDKTE
+472 HLDNLDKAE

-487 SGYPSLAAV
+487 SRYPSLLAAAD
-496 SGHLLDIY
+496 HLLDIY
-504 LQLTGEKHP
+504 IQLTGEKHH
-513 SRNDSALGCDQ
+513 SQNDSSVGCEQ
-524 ASEEVSEARRENTR
+524 ASVEVSEARRENKR
-538 PILEGREL
+538 PVLEGREL

-585 SEHSNKL
+585 SDRTSKL
-592 KMAEIIGS
+592 KMAEVIGS
-600 KLNISKKKAEFF
+600 KLNISKKKTEFF

-627 QVGRVQLLRK
+627 QVGRVRLLRK
-637 RSEAVHLQ
+637 QSEAVHIQ
-645 RERLTFAATRPSCVL
+645 KEKFTFAATRPSSVL
-660 IEQLAVCVSKGE
+660 IEQLAVCVSRGE

-682 GKTSTVQYLA
+682 GKTSAVQYLA
-692 HITGHH
+692 HITGHR

-709 TADLLGGYKPVDP
+709 TADLLGGYKPVDH

-728 LREAFEELFA
+728 LRETFEELFA

-759 KRWHDLLKLMQHVHK
+759 KRWQDLLRLMQHVYK
-774 SAVNKEAKESEP
+774 SAVNKDEKESET
-786 GLLLKE
+786 GLLIKE
-792 KWETFGLRL
+792 KWEAFGLRL
-801 SHAQQQMKMTENALL
+801 NHAQQQMKMTENVLL

-837 EINLAAPETLE
+837 EINLAAPEILE

-869 EPLVRHPDFRL
+869 EALVRHPDFRL

-896 QGIRNRFTELYVE
+896 PGVRNRFTELYVE
-909 ELESKEDL
+909 ELETKEDL

-927 LSVNKSIVQ
+927 LSMNKSTVQ
-936 GIINFYT
+936 GIINFYI

-978 PCSNIQRS
+978 PCGNIQRS

-1001 ASYPIVQ
+1001 ASHPIVQ
-1008 KLICQHIVSGN
+1008 KLICQYIVPGN

-1043 ISVGDREP
+1043 ISVGDKEP
-1051 TIDESYVLTSSVK
+1051 TIDETYILTSSVK

-1174 LLITETQEVV
+1174 LLVTETQEVV

-1243 CSKLVKVMLDLQS
+1243 CNKLVKVMLDLQS

-1285 AEQTD
+1285 AEQTE

-1309 RVRKQEEADVIQGVL
+1309 RVRKQEEVDVIQEVL
-1324 EKHFKKKLCPKSLF
+1324 EKHFKKKLCPQSLF
-1338 SKGNVLKLLGKLSSQ
+1338 SKQNVLKLLGKLSTE
-1353 ISVLESK
+1353 IPTLETK
-1360 FSHIVWT
+1360 FTHIVWT
-1367 TGMRRLA
+1367 EGMRRLA

-1402 VFAALANQKLYSV
+1402 LFAALANQKLYSV

-1423 SDFLGGLRPVRQK
+1423 SDFLGGLRPARQK
-1436 PSDQE
+1436 PKDKE
-1441 ERDTSR
+1441 EMDTSR

-1477 VLERLNSVLEVEKSL
+1477 VLERLNSVLEMEKSL

-1503 DNEVELL
+1503 DDEVELL
-1510 TAGKKFRILATMNPG
+1510 TAGKQFRILATMNPG

-1549 TNREDLIQIINRN
+1549 TSREDLIQIINHN
-1562 LHPGLS
+1562 LRPGLS
-1568 LSRIDHK
+1568 LGRIDHK

-1580 EVMLDF
+1580 EIMLDF
-1586 IDWLTHQEFGRK
+1586 IDWLTQQEFGRR
-1598 CVVSVRDILSWV
+1598 CVVSIRDILSWV
-1610 NFMNTMGE
+1610 NFMNTMAE
-1618 EAVFTRP
+1618 EVALKRP

-1654 FGTALLAREE
+1654 FGTALLARKE

-1670 KKISKI
+1670 RKLAKV
-1676 VRLTECQKNELKIYN
+1676 VRLTECQKKELKIYD
-1691 RLKAKEFTGI
+1691 RFKPKEFTGI

-1723 ADYALSAATTA
+1723 ADYALSAGTTA

-1847 YIPEL
+1847 YVPEL
-1852 GMTFQ
+1852 GMSFQ

-1970 GQHVVLV
+1970 GQHVFLV

-1987 KEKVIAVFKDVFGS
+1987 KEKVIAVFHDVFGS
-2001 NSSPYLGTRLFRITP
+2001 NSNPYMGTRLFHITP
-2016 YAVQLGYSVLSRG
+2016 YDVQLGYSVLSRG
-2029 SYVPHPSRRPLSL
+2029 SYVPHPSRRPLLL
-2042 LHQSFQSLESIM
+2042 LHQSLQSLESIM

-2079 LAHLTGHPL
+2079 LAHLTGHTL
-2088 KIMAMNST
+2088 KIMAMNSAI
-2096 VDTTELLG
+2096 DTTELLG

-2109 DLRRPWKQL
+2109 DLIRPWRQL
-2118 LEKVED
+2118 LEKVEG
-2124 TVRALLRDSLLISA
+2124 TVRTLLRDSLLVNA

-2163 GKGVTME
+2163 GKGITME
-2170 TVSKLEAVLLLM
+2170 IVNKLEAVLLLM

-2190 SYSKAEFAKLVEDF
+2190 SYSKAEFARLVEEF

-2212 QSASGRSQGTFEWV
+2212 QSSSGLSHGTFEWV

-2263 GVLTV
+2263 GVLTI
-2268 SERGMVDGAIP
+2268 SERGMIDGSTP

-2318 EGIPDS
+2318 ETVLDNP
-2324 LDLKVLLHSLGLVGD
+2324 DLKVLLHSIGLVGD
-2339 SVCDILLALHTETR
+2339 SVCDILLALHTEIRNTII
-2353 STVTGSPTSSLS
+2353 GSPTSLVST
-2365 ALIQTAIL
+2365 LIQAAIL
-2373 IVQGL
+2373 IVQYL
-2378 QRGLSLVRA
+2378 QRGLSLDRA
-2387 FTEACWAVYV
+2387 FSEACWEVYV
-2397 RSQHSPANQ
+2397 RSQHSPGNQ
-2406 KLVHALLEKHLSFL
+2406 KLAQAFLEKHISTL
-2420 RAREAWGN
+2420 RAHETWGN

-2442 ALFATEDS
+2442 AVFATEDS
-2450 HLSTVRSDGQILVY
+2450 HLSVVRIDGQILAY
-2464 CLNRLSLKT
+2464 CLNRMSMKT
-2473 SSWTRGQPL
+2473 SSWARSQPL
-2482 TLPDL
+2482 TWQDL
-2487 EKIMQSSSPENLKFS
+2487 RKIIQSSSPENLKFN
-2502 AVEMDTYWI
+2502 AVEVDTYWI

-2550 LESVQIHLEAS
+2550 LEAIQIHLEAS
-2561 ATGLRNFYSN
+2561 ATSLRKFYSS
-2571 SLSTGISNIFKI
+2571 SLSAGVSNVIKV
-2583 LQPNMTDEFV
+2583 LQPNITDEFV

-2613 FDPQKEPQLFTL
+2613 FDPQTDHPEQLFAL
-2625 LEAIVN
+2625 IESAAN

-2637 DRDKRIFTEA
+2637 DREKRIFTEA
-2647 NLVSVGGKKLNSV
+2647 NLVSVGDRKLRNSV
-2660 LRMSFE
+2660 LRMSLD

-2684 LAAFFEL
+2684 LAALFEL
-2691 LDALILLW
+2691 CDALILLW
-2699 IQSSQEMVSD
+2699 VQSSQGTVSD
-2709 SSVSEILG
+2709 AIVNKILG
-2717 SLQWRDRLW
+2717 SVRWRDRFW
-2726 TVADTVKVDAPGLAL
+2726 TVADIVKVDAPGLAL

-2747 WVSKHLVHQIPQL
+2747 WVLKHLIHQIPQL
-2760 LLQYEDKYYQE
+2760 LMNHEDKYYKEIQT
-2771 VQAVSDHIQNCLG
+2771 VSEHIQNCLG
-2784 SPTGGF
+2784 SPTGDFTGI
-2790 CGVKKL
+2790 KKL
-2796 QKFLGRPFPFKSKLV
+2796 QKFLGRPFPFKDKLV
-2811 VECFSQ
+2811 VDCFSQ
-2817 LKVLNKALAVR
+2817 LKVVNKVLAIR
-2828 ERTPALGESGWQED
+2828 EWMPAVGESGWQED
-2842 INRLQVV
+2842 ISRLQVA
-2849 ASEWM
+2849 ASEWT
-2854 LKASLLEAW
+2854 LKKSLLQAW
-2863 GLILRAN
+2863 GLICRAN

-2884 NAQCSELKTKGLS
+2884 HAQYLELEAKGLS
-2897 LDFLGKKQ
+2897 LGFLEKKHGEA
-2905 SEISF
+2905 SS
-2910 PSQPDFASLIQLT
+2910 PSQPDFTSLIQLT

-2936 MLWQY
+2936 ILWQY
-2941 KMIADFM
+2941 RVTADFM
-2948 TQASVRRSRKNQQP
+2948 TQACLRRSSKNQQP
-2962 QTNAI
+2962 QI
-2967 THHVTF
+2967 DEEISHHVTF
-2973 CLKYTPVAPQEL
+2973 CLKHTPVAPQEL
-2985 QDFWSLLHYQKV
+2985 RDLWSLLHHQKV
-2997 SAEEISSLWSELLT
+2997 STEEIVSLWSELFN
-3011 STFTSFWSSTVTT
+3011 SMFMSFWSSTVTT
-3024 NPEYWLMWNPLPGMQ
+3024 NPEYWLTWYPLPDVQ
-3039 QEMPKSL
+3039 QREMPKSL
-3046 LDSTLKGPGSLSK
+3046 LDSTLKGPSSLSRPV
-3059 AMFSKCCFDILT
+3059 FSKCCFEILT

-3077 PWDVSGLPILSSSHV
+3077 RWDVSGLPILSSSHV

-3104 QEISSVLWTNMAV
+3104 QDIRSVLWTNMTV
-3117 ASLAEFRR
+3117 PSVAEFRR
-3125 TDAQLQGLLLCWHL
+3125 TDSRLQGLVLCRHL
-3139 VGLAEL
+3139 TGLTEL
-3145 LPEPRRQEHIQNCEQ
+3145 LPEPQQQEYMQNCEQ
-3160 LLLGDSQA
+3160 LLLGNSQA
-3168 FQHVGQTLGDMADQ
+3168 FQYVGQALKDVASQ
-3182 EVLPKELL
+3182 EVLPEELL
-3190 CLLLSSLRHIFGEGE
+3190 CLLLTSLHHWFGEVE
-3205 SKRSLP
+3205 NKRNLP
-3211 DTAQRGCLWVSLGL
+3211 EPAQRGSLWVSLGL
-3225 LQIQTWLPQARFD
+3225 LQIQTWLPHARFD
-3238 PAVKRQYKLKYAK
+3238 PAVKREYKLKYAK
-3251 EELHQLQYEWKTRNL
+3251 EELHQLQCEWKTRNL
-3266 LSQLQTGRDL
+3266 FSHLQTGRDL
-3276 GDEAIVIYSHP
+3276 EDEVIVSYSHP
-3287 HVRLLR
+3287 HVRSLR
-3293 QRIEQLENLIC
+3293 QRISQLENLIC
-3304 KLSKK
+3304 SLLKK
-3309 QAFRPQQPA
+3309 QAFRPQLPA

-3340 DLLGRLL
+3340 ELLSRLL
-3347 QAFHADGP
+3347 QALHMDGP
-3355 RSAQVTQNLLKEEA
+3355 RSAQVAQSLLKEEA
-3369 SWQQSHHQFRKRLVE
+3369 SWQQSHHQFRKRLAE
-3384 EYSLYPDT
+3384 EYALYPDL
-3392 VTPLQAAILQLQ
+3392 VTPLQASILQLQ

-3412 EVHTSLH
+3412 EVHASLH
-3419 SSVVRTDWLGA
+3419 SSMVSTDKLGT

-3435 LAFPSVGPC
+3435 LAFPSLGPT
-3444 FPTYYAHA
+3444 FPTYFAHA
-3452 DALCSVKSEDVL
+3452 DTLCSVKSEEVL
-3464 RGLGKLVLRRSGGK
+3464 RGLKKLILKRSGGK
-3478 ELEGKGQRPCP
+3478 DLEDKGQNPCP
-3489 TREQLLM
+3489 TQEQLLL

-3501 LRCHV
+3501 LRSHV

-3514 RALPLFRHVCQ
+3514 RALQLFRHVCQ
-3525 EIINEWDEQERKA
+3525 EIINEWDEQERIA
-3538 QEKAEQENSLYRY
+3538 QEKAEQESSLYRY
-3551 RSRNSRTTMSEE
+3551 KSRNSRTALSEE
-3563 EEEEWEFR
+3563 EEEEQEFR
-3571 RQFPLHEQDFAD
+3571 KQFPLHEKDFAD
-3583 ILVEPTLEEKKGT
+3583 ILVQPTLEENKGT
-3596 SDAPEEAAAV
+3596 SDGQEEEAATN
-3606 DPALLSQSSMQAV
+3606 PAFLSQSSMRAV

-3637 QTVPPHEAKHY
+3637 QTLPPHEAKHY

-3667 PLMGVEL
+3667 PLLGVEL
-3674 NDQLLGSQLLACT
+3674 NDQLWGSQLLACT
-3687 LSHNT
+3687 LSQNT

-3698 SDLMVNPDG
+3698 SDLTLKPDG

-3717 PEARQCQPV
+3717 PEAQQCQPV
-3726 LQDFSEAVSQ
+3726 LQGFSEAVSQ
-3736 LLQDWPEHPALEQL
+3736 LLEDWPDHPALTQL

-3778 KAQDWEENASRAL
+3778 KAQDWEENASRTL

-3796 LDVVSQMII
+3796 LDLVSQMII

-3813 CWSMSLDNTLRRHTE
+3813 CWSMSLDNTMKRHTE

-3911 LYHYYNQFFDRVQAK
+3911 LYHYYKQFFDRVQAK

-3936 ELKEFVKIC
+3936 ELKEFVKIS

-3983 SLVESDT
+3983 SLVESDK
-3990 EEQPDGLPR
+3990 EEQLDFLPR
-3999 PTNAAMNEMSS
+3999 PTETALSEASP
-4010 IQSLNRALRESLLV
+4010 IQSLNRAMRETLLAQ
-4024 RPASAQ
+4024 PAAGQ
-4030 VTVAEQCQGATSFP
+4030 VVIPEQYQGAAPFSLE
-4044 SQGVLLHR
+4044 GELLCR
-4052 LPKLMKRMRKMCLTF
+4052 LPKLLKRMKKICVTF
-4067 MKGSSLP
+4067 MKESPLP
-4074 HLVESLDHFTG
+4074 HLVEGLDQFTG

-4094 QSLRVEASTEEK
+4094 QGLKVDPSAEK
-4106 RRSEAKHILMQKQ
+4106 EKQRSEAKHILMQKQ
-4119 RALSDLFKHLANT
+4119 RALSDLFKHLAKT
-4132 GLSYRKGLTWARSK
+4132 GLSYRKGLAWARSK

-4153 LHPLDLRSALSIVSG
+4153 LHPLDLRSALSIVSST
-4168 PQEADSRL
+4168 QEADSRL
-4176 LTEISSSWDGCQKYF
+4176 LIEISSSWDGCQKYF

-4198 SRLNVALAAPAK
+4198 ARLNAALATPAK
-4210 ELGMGNVERC
+4210 EMGMGNIERC
-4220 KGFSAHLM
+4220 KGFSAHLLKM
-4228 KLLIRQRR
+4228 LTQQRR

-4257 IQGRLTVP
+4257 IHSRLTGP
-4265 LVYPMAFPPQDGMQ
+4265 LAYSVAFPPQDGVQ

-4299 SWLLQCCPSVG
+4299 SWLLQCCPGVG
-4310 LIAGHSDVQTQDQPS
+4310 RAPGHTGAQAQVQPS
-4325 ASHLEGPE
+4325 PLHLEEQE
-4333 LTKGQ
+4333 LNNEQ
-4338 LSGAVPH
+4338 PPGAVPD
-4345 LIPCSLGYPSPVP
+4345 LIPSDLSFPSPVP
-4358 ESRLPSGCRMRKQD
+4358 RSQLPSGCQMRKQD
-4372 QLWQQSTVKLAEMLK
+4372 QLWQQSTTRLTEMLK
-4387 TIKAMKADVDK
+4387 NIKMVKADIDK

-4407 FYSWKDFEVCSSGLS
+4407 FHSWKDFEVCSSALS
-4422 CLSQVSAHLQGL
+4422 CLSQVSVLLQGL
-4434 ASLFVLPGVEG
+4434 ESLFILPGMEVE
-4445 EQKGPQMALVESLEY
+4445 ERDPQIALVESLEY
-4460 VRGEISKGVD
+4460 VRGEIDKAIN
-4470 DFTAWKKHLLASSS
+4470 DFTAWKTHLFTSDS
-4484 QGGSQTLD
+4484 QGGNQMSD
-4492 EGFVEDFSEQMETAI
+4492 ERFVEDFSEQMETAI
-4507 RAILCSIQNLAE
+4507 RAILCAIQNLAE
-4519 RSNEKAQGNTDQT
+4519 RNSKKAEENTDQVK
-4532 GPQEKD
+4532 PQKED
-4538 EAAGFERLQ
+4538 EVAGFERLQ
-4547 PGHLTKLLEDD
+4547 SGHLTKLLEDD
-4558 FWGEVS
+4558 FWADVS

-4572 SSISELLER
+4572 SAISELLER
-4581 LKSCGEDGT
+4581 LKSYGEDGT

-4597 RQCCCLL
+4597 SQSCCLL
-4604 VRLVPMLCSF
+4604 VRLVPMLS
-4614 SDLVLFFLTVS
+4614 SYTDLILFFLTMS

-4652 LPKEFMEDSAGEGA
+4652 LPKEFMEESAGEGA

-4672 EGGGIGEGEGT
+4672 EGGGIGEGEGMR
-4683 KDVSDRIENEEQV
+4683 DVSDQIENEEQV

-4705 KDKEDPGSKSD
+4705 KDKEDPDSRSD

-4739 EEQEEDDEK
+4739 EEQEQDDEK
-4748 SDSEGGDLDKQMGD
+4748 SDIEGGDLDKQMGD

-4779 DEEEEDEEE
+4779 DEEDEEEE

-4802 DPELVAKD
+4802 ESELVAKD
-4810 GNLDTG
+4810 DNLDAR
-4816 NSNKDKNWPDKKE
+4816 NSNKDKNQQDKKE
-4829 EKDETEA
+4829 QKEEAEA
-4836 DDGGQGQE
+4836 DDGGQGPD
-4844 KINEQIDEREYDE
+4844 KINEQIDESEYDE

-4866 EEKLPEP
+4866 QEKLPEP

-4885 SEDKNGGEDTG
+4885 SEDKNGSEDTDN
-4896 SEDGEEENPL
+4896 EEGEEENPL
-4906 EIKEKPVD
+4906 EIKEKP
-4914 MEEDSHQTEERNG
+4914 MDSKEADHEAEERNEE
-4927 DTEADHDEDQS
+4927 TEADQSEGQS
-4938 PHEPEEGPGEE
+4938 PHEPQEGPSE
-4949 DKVEGEEEMDTGTDS
+4949 DDKMEGEEEMDTGADNQD
-4964 PERDTAEQ
+4964 EDTAEL
-4972 PEENSEGQQQSL
+4972 PEENSEEQQQSL
-4984 EEENGE
+4984 EEEDRE
-4990 ASEEGG
+4990 AEEEGG
-4996 EDGLP
+4996 ESDVP
-5001 ADQGLQPQKQ
+5001 VDQGFQPQKQ
-5011 VEEEKVDEQE
+5011 
-5021 EEGLDTEQQV
+5021 EEGEVSDTEEQV
-5031 AEAPERKEHASC
+5031 PEATERKEHASC

-5050 MQSAQA
+5050 VQSTQA
-5056 MELAGAAPEKEQG
+5056 VELAGAAPEKEPG

-5111 GQADNERSMGDHNE
+5111 GEADNERSMGDHNE
-5125 RVHKRLRTVD
+5125 RVHKRLKTVD
-5135 TDSPAAEQG
+5135 MDSHAEQS
-5144 PAQPEAQVEDADAFE
+5144 PAQPQAQVEDADEFE
-5159 HIKQGSD
+5159 HIKQGSN
-5166 TYDTQTYDVASKEQ
+5166 TYDAQTYDVASKEQ
-5180 QQIAKDSGQDQEEE
+5180 QQSTKDAGKDQEEE
-5194 IEDTLMD
+5194 EMEDILMD
-5201 TAEQEELK
+5201 TEEQEELK
-5209 AADTEQLKPEEVKSR
+5209 AADTEQLKPEEVKSG
-5224 TTATSGFEEMEMETQ
+5224 TTATFNSDEMETQ
-5239 TVKTEEDQDPRT
+5239 TVEKEKDQDSRT
-5251 DRSHKETE
+5251 DKSHKETE

-5265 SRESTIHTAH
+5265 SQESTIHTAH
-5275 QFLMDPIFQ
+5275 QFLMDTIFQ

-5290 SELRE
+5290 SELRQ

-5308 SGNPEEEKTAAEMWQ
+5308 SGNPEEEKAAAEMWQ

-5426 LEVGQVAVC
+5426 LEVGQIAVC
-5435 SFGESVK
+5435 SFGECVK

-5454 SGSQILRLCK
+5454 SGCQILRLCT

-5477 SVANMFAAAQQFSQS
+5477 SVANMFVAAQQFSQNI
-5492 TSPETAQLLLIV
+5492 SPETAQLLLIV

-5557 GEMPEIRSYLEEFPF
+5557 GEMPEIRSYMEEFPF

-5580 VNALP
+5580 VNVLP

-5603 HL
+5603 HP

>member
-1 MEHLFLEVAATP
+1 MEHLSVELLTGP
-13 LRLIAGK
+13 LRVIANK
-20 NEKCRNELGRFLTK
+20 NEKSRGELSSFLTK
-34 QVWTSQDR
+34 PVWTPQDR
-42 QCVLSTLAQL
+42 QCILNSLAQL
-52 LLDKDCTVLV
+52 LLDKDYTLLL
-62 GRQLRPLLLDLLE
+62 GRQLRPILLDLLE
-75 RNAEAIKAGGQ
+75 RNAEAIKTGGQ
-86 VNHDLHERLCV
+86 VNHDLHERLSV
-97 SMSKLIGSHPDV
+97 SMSKLIGNHPDV
-109 FPFALRYFKDASP
+109 LPFALRYFKDTYP

-137 RYGRKR
+137 RYGRRR
-143 MKLRDLMEAAY
+143 MKLRDLMEAAHT
-154 KFLQQEQSVFRELW
+154 FLRQRQPVFRELW

-181 TLVRWYTANCLA
+181 ALVRWHTANCLA
-193 LVTCMNEEHKLSFLK
+193 LVTCMNEEHKLAFIK
-208 KIFSNDELIH
+208 KIFSSDELVH

-240 PEASHWRKEKDLQYL
+240 PKASLWHKGKELQYIQ
-255 PGHLISTDLSSR
+255 GHLVSADLSSS
-267 VTAVCGVVLRG
+267 VTAVCGVVLPK
-278 QPPTPGEL
+278 QPSGPGEQASD
-286 GGNRNSSREQ
+286 RSFSRDQ
-296 ELALRSYV
+296 ELALKSFV
-304 LVESVCKNLQTLAM
+304 LVESVCKSLQTLAV

-330 PIGCG
+330 PIGSG
-335 KTSLVEHLAAMTGRR
+335 KTSLVEHLAAVTGRR

-379 GEFVWQAGTLTQ
+379 GEFVWQPGTLTQ
-391 AVTKGY
+391 AATKGH

-423 LLIPGR
+423 LLIPGQA
-429 GDCLKVAPGF
+429 DCLKVAPTF
-439 QFFATRR
+439 QLFATRR
-446 LLSCGGNWYRPL
+446 LLSYGGSWYRPL

-472 RLDNLDKTE
+472 HLDNLDKND

-487 SGYPSLAAV
+487 SRYPSLLAETE
-496 SGHLLDIY
+496 HLLDIY
-504 LQLTGEKHP
+504 IELTGEKHACP
-513 SRNDSALGCDQ
+513 SDSSIDCDQ
-524 ASEEVSEARRENTR
+524 APQEVSRENR
-538 PILEGREL
+538 RIILEGREL

-557 IAHSFDSSSSSAS
+557 IAHGFDSTSSSAS
-570 LNIFQEALDCFTAML
+570 LHVFQEALDCFTAML
-585 SEHSNKL
+585 SEQTKKL

-612 CQLYKP
+612 CKLYKP

-627 QVGRVQLLRK
+627 QVGRVRLLRK
-637 RSEAVHLQ
+637 QSEAVHVQ
-645 RERLTFAATRPSCVL
+645 KEKYTFAATRPSSVL
-660 IEQLAVCVSKGE
+660 LEQLAVCVSQGE

-682 GKTSTVQYLA
+682 GKTSAVQHLA
-692 HITGHH
+692 RATGHH

-709 TADLLGGYKPVDP
+709 TADLLGGFKPVDH

-728 LREAFEELFA
+728 LREAFEELFV

-759 KRWHDLLKLMQHVHK
+759 KRWHDLLRLMQHVQK
-774 SAVNKEAKESEP
+774 SATAKEGRESQS

-792 KWETFGLRL
+792 KWEAFGLRL
-801 SHAQQQMKMTENALL
+801 NHAQQQMKMTESALL

-826 AVKKGEWILLD
+826 AIKKGEWILLD

-896 QGIRNRFTELYVE
+896 PGIRNRFTELYVE

-927 LSVNKSIVQ
+927 LSVSKNTVQ
-936 GIINFYT
+936 GIVNFYT

-978 PCSNIQRS
+978 PCGNIQRS

-1001 ASYPIVQ
+1001 ASHPVVQ
-1008 KLICQHIVSGN
+1008 KLICQYIISGN

-1043 ISVGDREP
+1043 ISVGDKEP
-1051 TIDESYVLTSSVK
+1051 TIDETYVLTSSVK

-1122 CYTSNSSGKLV
+1122 CYTSDTSGKLV
-1133 FKEGVLIDAMRKGY
+1133 FNEGVLIDAMRKGY
-1147 WIILDELN
+1147 WIVLDELN

-1174 LLITETQEVV
+1174 LFITETQEVV
-1184 KAHPRFMLFAT
+1184 RAHPRFMLFAT

-1256 YRRSSSV
+1256 YRRRSSV
-1263 FAGKQGFITLRDL
+1263 FAGKQGFIALRDL

-1285 AEQTD
+1285 AEQTEKD
-1290 KEYDW
+1290 YDW

-1309 RVRKQEEADVIQGVL
+1309 RVRKQEEADVIQEVL
-1324 EKHFKKKLCPKSLF
+1324 EKHFKKKLCPQSLF
-1338 SKGNVLKLLGKLSSQ
+1338 SKENVLKLLGKSSTQ
-1353 ISVLESK
+1353 SSLLESK
-1360 FSHIVWT
+1360 FSHVVWT
-1367 TGMRRLA
+1367 EGMRRLA
-1374 MLVGRAL
+1374 VLVGRAL

-1395 GKTTICQ
+1395 GKTTVCQ
-1402 VFAALANQKLYSV
+1402 MFAALANRKLYSV
-1415 NCHLHMET
+1415 NCHLNMET

-1436 PSDQE
+1436 PNDKE
-1441 ERDTSR
+1441 EMDTK

-1457 LAMKEDGFFLLDE
+1457 LAMKEDSFFLLDE

-1492 VLAEKGSPEDK
+1492 VLAEKGSPDDK
-1503 DNEVELL
+1503 DSEVELL
-1510 TAGKKFRILATMNPG
+1510 TAGKHFRILATMNPG

-1549 TNREDLIQIINRN
+1549 TRREDLIQIINHN
-1562 LHPGLS
+1562 LRPGLS
-1568 LSRIDHK
+1568 LGRIGHK
-1575 GADIA
+1575 GAGIA

-1598 CVVSVRDILSWV
+1598 CVVSIRDILSWV
-1610 NFMNTMGE
+1610 NFMNSMAA
-1618 EAVFTRP
+1618 EAAVKRL

-1670 KKISKI
+1670 KKLSK
-1676 VRLTECQKNELKIYN
+1676 VVQLTEYQKDELKIYD
-1691 RLKAKEFTGI
+1691 RLKPKEFT
-1701 DNLWGIHPF
+1701 DVDDLWGVHPF
-1710 FIPRGPVLPRNNI
+1710 FIPKGPVLNGHSI
-1723 ADYALSAATTA
+1723 SDYTLSAGTTA
-1734 MNAQRLLRATKLN
+1734 MNAQRLLRAAKLN

-1760 TSLVGALAKA
+1760 TSLVAALAKA

-1796 EGGKGGEFAWRD
+1796 EGGKGGEFAWCD
-1808 GPLLAA
+1808 GPLLSA

-1847 YIPEL
+1847 YVPEL
-1852 GMTFQ
+1852 GMSFQ
-1857 VQHEKTK
+1857 VQHEKTR

-1882 RSFLN
+1882 KSFLN
-1887 RFTQVFVDPLTVI
+1887 RFTQVFVDPLTVV

-1913 DKNIVKK
+1913 DKSIVKK
-1920 MVAFNNQIDHEVT
+1920 MVAFNNHIDHEVT

-1970 GQHVVLV
+1970 SQHVFLV

-1987 KEKVIAVFKDVFGS
+1987 KEKIITVFKDVFAS
-2001 NSSPYLGTRLFRITP
+2001 NSKPYMGTRLFHITP
-2016 YAVQLGYSVLSRG
+2016 CDVQIGYSVLSRS
-2029 SYVPHPSRRPLSL
+2029 SYVPHPSHRPLSL
-2042 LHQSFQSLESIM
+2042 LHQSFQSLEPIM

-2079 LAHLTGHPL
+2079 LAHLTGHTL
-2088 KIMAMNST
+2088 KVMAMNSAM
-2096 VDTTELLG
+2096 DTTELLG

-2109 DLRRPWKQL
+2109 DIIRPWRLL
-2118 LEKVED
+2118 LEKVEH
-2124 TVRALLRDSLLISA
+2124 TVRVLLRDSLLTSA
-2138 DDAEVVLRAWSHFL
+2138 DDTEVVLRAWSHFL
-2152 LTYKPKCLGEG
+2152 LTYKPKCLGED
-2163 GKGVTME
+2163 GKGVTIE
-2170 TVSKLEAVLLLM
+2170 IVNKLEAVLLLM

-2190 SYSKAEFAKLVEDF
+2190 SYSKADFAKLVEEF
-2204 RSFGVKLT
+2204 RSFGVKLL
-2212 QSASGRSQGTFEWV
+2212 QSASGRSHGSFEWV

-2263 GVLTV
+2263 GVLTIN
-2268 SERGMVDGAIP
+2268 ERGMVNGTTS
-2279 TITPNPN
+2279 TITPHPG

-2318 EGIPDS
+2318 GSIPDN

-2339 SVCDILLALHTETR
+2339 SVCDILLSLHTGVQNIVR
-2353 STVTGSPTSSLS
+2353 GSPTSSISTLS
-2365 ALIQTAIL
+2365 QTAIL
-2373 IVQGL
+2373 IVQYL
-2378 QRGLSLVRA
+2378 KRGLSLDKA
-2387 FTEACWAVYV
+2387 FCEACWDVYV
-2397 RSQHSPANQ
+2397 CSQHSAANR
-2406 KLVHALLEKHLSFL
+2406 KLVQALLESHTSSLK
-2420 RAREAWGN
+2420 ARETWGHA
-2428 SILAMGLWPDSVPS
+2428 ILATGLWPDSVPS

-2450 HLSTVRSDGQILVY
+2450 RLSVVRSEGQILAY
-2464 CLNRLSLKT
+2464 CLNRMSLKT
-2473 SSWTRGQPL
+2473 SSWTRSQPL
-2482 TLPDL
+2482 TLQDL
-2487 EKIMQSSSPENLKFS
+2487 ENIMQTCSPENLTFG
-2502 AVEMDTYWI
+2502 AVKVDTYWV
-2511 DEPDVLAMAVKLL
+2511 DEPEVLAMAVKLL

-2534 LRVKWLYHLAK
+2534 LRVKWLCHLAK

-2550 LESVQIHLEAS
+2550 LESVQILLEAN
-2561 ATGLRNFYSN
+2561 ATALRNFYSN
-2571 SLSTGISNIFKI
+2571 SLSSGVSNVLKI
-2583 LQPNMTDEFV
+2583 LQTNITDDFV

-2607 IKNSMD
+2607 IRNSVD
-2613 FDPQKEPQLFTL
+2613 FDPQADQSQQLFAL
-2625 LEAIVN
+2625 LESVAN
-2631 KTIIYL
+2631 KTILYL
-2637 DRDKRIFTEA
+2637 DREKRIFTEA
-2647 NLVSVGGKKLNSV
+2647 NLVSVGSKKLRSSV

-2679 EIVVN
+2679 EIVAN

-2691 LDALILLW
+2691 CDALILLW
-2699 IQSSQEMVSD
+2699 VQSPQGIVPD
-2709 SSVSEILG
+2709 AHVNKILG
-2717 SLQWRDRLW
+2717 SLQWRDRFW
-2726 TVADTVKVDAPGLAL
+2726 TVADTVTVDSPGLAL

-2747 WVSKHLVHQIPQL
+2747 WVLKHLIHQIPQL
-2760 LLQYEDKYYQE
+2760 LVNHEDKYYKE
-2771 VQAVSDHIQNCLG
+2771 VQTISEHIHSCLG
-2784 SPTGGF
+2784 TPAGSF
-2790 CGVKKL
+2790 AGVKKL
-2796 QKFLGRPFPFKSKLV
+2796 QAFLGRPFPFKDKLV
-2811 VECFSQ
+2811 VDCFSQ
-2817 LKVLNKALAVR
+2817 LQVLNRALVIR
-2828 ERTPALGESGWQED
+2828 EHLPVFGECGWQED

-2849 ASEWM
+2849 ASEWNV
-2854 LKASLLEAW
+2854 KKSLLQAW

-2870 ILEDVK
+2870 ILDGV
-2876 LDELKNLV
+2876 NLG
-2884 NAQCSELKTKGLS
+2884 ELKTLVNNQCLELKSRGLS
-2897 LDFLGKKQ
+2897 RDFLEKAHET
-2905 SEISF
+2905 SS
-2910 PSQPDFASLIQLT
+2910 PSQPDFSSLVHLT

-2930 AMEYLA
+2930 ATEYLA

-2941 KMIADFM
+2941 RMTADFV
-2948 TQASVRRSRKNQQP
+2948 TQACLRRSNKHQQMHEEMG
-2962 QTNAI
+2962 
-2967 THHVTF
+2967 HHITF
-2973 CLKYTPVAPQEL
+2973 CLKHTPIAPQKL
-2985 QDFWSLLHYQKV
+2985 WNLWSLLHYPKL
-2997 SAEEISSLWSELLT
+2997 SAEEVSCLWSELFN
-3011 STFTSFWSSTVTT
+3011 STFGSSWSSTVTT
-3024 NPEYWLMWNPLPGMQ
+3024 NPESWLMWSPLPNMQ
-3039 QEMPKSL
+3039 QLEVPKSR
-3046 LDSTLKGPGSLSK
+3046 LDSTVKGPGSLCR
-3059 AMFSKCCFDILT
+3059 AVFSKCCFGVLT
-3071 SSCRAS
+3071 SSSRAS
-3077 PWDVSGLPILSSSHV
+3077 HWDVSGLPLLSSSHV

-3104 QEISSVLWTNMAV
+3104 QDISSLLWTNMAV
-3117 ASLAEFRR
+3117 PSVAEFRR
-3125 TDAQLQGLLLCWHL
+3125 TDSRLQGLVLCWHL
-3139 VGLAEL
+3139 LGLTEL
-3145 LPEPRRQEHIQNCEQ
+3145 LPAHQRQKYVQNCEC

-3168 FQHVGQTLGDMADQ
+3168 FQHVDQTLGNMGGQ
-3182 EVLPKELL
+3182 EALPKELL
-3190 CLLLSSLRHIFGEGE
+3190 CLLRTSLHYFFGEGE
-3205 SKRSLP
+3205 NKQNLSEP
-3211 DTAQRGCLWVSLGL
+3211 AQRGRLWVNLGL

-3238 PAVKRQYKLKYAK
+3238 PAVKKAYKLKYAQ
-3251 EELHQLQYEWKTRNL
+3251 EELCQLQYEWKTRNL
-3266 LSQLQTGRDL
+3266 LSHLQTGRDL
-3276 GDEAIVIYSHP
+3276 EDEIIISHSHP
-3287 HVRLLR
+3287 HVRLLP
-3293 QRIEQLENLIC
+3293 QRISQLENIVH

-3309 QAFRPQQPA
+3309 QAFRPHLPS

-3330 TSIAKAPAVQ
+3330 TSIAKVTAVQ
-3340 DLLGRLL
+3340 DLLMRLL
-3347 QAFHADGP
+3347 QALHTDGS
-3355 RSAQVTQNLLKEEA
+3355 RSAQVLQNLLKEEA
-3369 SWQQSHHQFRKRLVE
+3369 SWQQSHHQFRKRLLE
-3384 EYSLYPDT
+3384 EYALYPDT
-3392 VTPLQAAILQLQ
+3392 VTPLQASILQLQ

-3412 EVHTSLH
+3412 EVHASLH
-3419 SSVVRTDWLGA
+3419 SGVISAENLGT
-3430 LATAL
+3430 LAMAV
-3435 LAFPSVGPC
+3435 LAFPSVGPS
-3444 FPTYYAHA
+3444 FPTYHAHA
-3452 DALCSVKSEDVL
+3452 DALCSVNSVEAL
-3464 RGLGKLVLRRSGGK
+3464 QGLGKLMVKRSGGK
-3478 ELEGKGQRPCP
+3478 EKEGNSQQPYP

-3501 LRCHV
+3501 LRSHV
-3506 LCKGELDQ
+3506 LYKGELDQ
-3514 RALPLFRHVCQ
+3514 RALLLFRHLCQ
-3525 EIINEWDEQERKA
+3525 EIINEWDEQERIA

-3551 RSRNSRTTMSEE
+3551 RTRSRRTALSEE
-3563 EEEEWEFR
+3563 EEEELELR
-3571 RQFPLHEQDFAD
+3571 KLFPLHEKDFAD
-3583 ILVEPTLEEKKGT
+3583 ILMEQTLEEKKGA
-3596 SDAPEEAAAV
+3596 SSGQEEEEAT

-3657 TGASLVTHFY
+3657 TGASLVTHCY
-3667 PLMGVEL
+3667 HLMGAEL
-3674 NDQLLGSQLLACT
+3674 NDQLFGSHLLACS
-3687 LSHNT
+3687 LSYNT
-3692 LFGEAT
+3692 LCGEAD
-3698 SDLMVNPDG
+3698 SDLMMKPDG

-3717 PEARQCQPV
+3717 AEARQCQPV
-3726 LQDFSEAVSQ
+3726 LQGLLEAVNQ
-3736 LLQDWPEHPALEQL
+3736 LLEDWPEHPVLQQ
-3750 LVVMDRI
+3750 LVVVMERI
-3757 RSFPLSS
+3757 RGFPLSS
-3764 PISKFLNGLEILLA
+3764 PISKLLNGLEILLA
-3778 KAQDWEENASRAL
+3778 KAQDWEENASQAL

-3796 LDVVSQMII
+3796 LDLVSQMII

-3813 CWSMSLDNTLRRHTE
+3813 CWSMSLDNTMRRHTE

-3845 QEQTEEQ
+3845 QERTEEQ

-3898 VEGKDSLCSVLWN
+3898 IEGKDSLCSVLWN
-3911 LYHYYNQFFDRVQAK
+3911 LYHFYKQFLDPVQAK
-3926 IVELRSPLEK
+3926 IVELRSPIEK
-3936 ELKEFVKIC
+3936 ELKEFVKIS

-3969 MKKFEAVLSEPCRS
+3969 MKKFEAVLNEPCQS
-3983 SLVESDT
+3983 CLVESNK
-3990 EEQPDGLPR
+3990 EEHPDCLPK
-3999 PTNAAMNEMSS
+3999 PAEEATIETSP
-4010 IQSLNRALRESLLV
+4010 IQGLNRALKETLLAQ
-4024 RPASAQ
+4024 PTAWQASI
-4030 VTVAEQCQGATSFP
+4030 AEQCQDAGPLSVE
-4044 SQGVLLHR
+4044 GELLRR
-4052 LPKLMKRMRKMCLTF
+4052 LPRLSKRMRKVCLMF
-4067 MKGSSLP
+4067 MKESPLP
-4074 HLVESLDHFTG
+4074 CLVESLDQFTG
-4085 EVISSVNEL
+4085 EVISSVSEL
-4094 QSLRVEASTEEK
+4094 QSLNVEPSAEK
-4106 RRSEAKHILMQKQ
+4106 EKQRSEAKHILMQKH
-4119 RALSDLFKHLANT
+4119 RALSDLFKHLAKI
-4132 GLSYRKGLTWARSK
+4132 GLSYRKGLAWARSK
-4146 NPQEILH
+4146 SPQELLH
-4153 LHPLDLRSALSIVSG
+4153 LHPLDLKSALSIVSST
-4168 PQEADSRL
+4168 QEADSRL
-4176 LTEISSSWDGCQKYF
+4176 LTEISSLWDGCQKYF

-4198 SRLNVALAAPAK
+4198 TRLTAALATPVK
-4210 ELGMGNVERC
+4210 EIGMGNVDRC

-4257 IQGRLTVP
+4257 IHSRLTGP
-4265 LVYPMAFPPQDGMQ
+4265 PIYPVAFPPQDSVQ

-4299 SWLLQCCPSVG
+4299 SWLFQCCPSAG
-4310 LIAGHSDVQTQDQPS
+4310 PTEGHSDAPVQEQPT
-4325 ASHLEGPE
+4325 APHLERMDTQGPVSGSMPD
-4333 LTKGQ
+4333 LLPSD
-4338 LSGAVPH
+4338 LS
-4345 LIPCSLGYPSPVP
+4345 YPSPVP
-4358 ESRLPSGCRMRKQD
+4358 RSQLPSGCQMRRQD
-4372 QLWQQSTVKLAEMLK
+4372 RLWQQSTAGLTELLK
-4387 TIKAMKADVDK
+4387 TIKTMKAGVDK

-4407 FYSWKDFEVCSSGLS
+4407 FHTWEDFEVCSSGLN

-4434 ASLFVLPGVEG
+4434 ESLFVLPGIEVE
-4445 EQKGPQMALVESLEY
+4445 QAQMALVESLEY
-4460 VRGEISKGVD
+4460 LRGEVCKAID
-4470 DFTAWKKHLLASSS
+4470 DFTAWKARLFISHK
-4484 QGGSQTLD
+4484 QGGNQMLEES
-4492 EGFVEDFSEQMETAI
+4492 FVEDFSEQVETAI
-4507 RAILCSIQNLAE
+4507 RVILCTIQNLAE
-4519 RSNEKAQGNTDQT
+4519 RNSKKAEDSTTEKR
-4532 GPQEKD
+4532 PQEED
-4538 EAAGFERLQ
+4538 EMKEEASFERLQ

-4558 FWGEVS
+4558 FWASVS

-4572 SSISELLER
+4572 SSVSELLER
-4581 LKSCGEDGT
+4581 LKSCNEDGNT
-4590 AAKHTFF
+4590 TKHKVFS
-4597 RQCCCLL
+4597 QSCCLL
-4604 VRLVPMLCSF
+4604 VRLMPMLCSF
-4614 SDLVLFFLTVS
+4614 SDLILFFLTLS

-4639 AQVFTE
+4639 AHTFTE

-4652 LPKEFMEDSAGEGA
+4652 LPKELMEDSSGEGS
-4666 TEFHDY
+4666 TQFHDY
-4672 EGGGIGEGEGT
+4672 EGGGIGDGEGM

-4705 KDKEDPGSKSD
+4705 KDKEDPDSKPD
-4716 IKGEDNAIE
+4716 TKGEDNAIE
-4725 MSEDFDGKMHDGEL
+4725 MSEDFDGKMYDGEL
-4739 EEQEEDDEK
+4739 EEEEDDEK
-4748 SDSEGGDLDKQMGD
+4748 SDSEDGDLDKQMGN
-4762 LNGEEADKLDE
+4762 LNGEETDKLDE

-4779 DEEEEDEEE
+4779 EEEDEED
-4788 DSKTEETGPGMDEE
+4788 DSKAEETGPGMDEE
-4802 DPELVAKD
+4802 DSELVAKD
-4810 GNLDTG
+4810 DNLDAGNL
-4816 NSNKDKNWPDKKE
+4816 NKHNKRQDEKE
-4829 EKDETEA
+4829 ESEPEDVE
-4836 DDGGQGQE
+4836 QSQE

-4866 EEKLPEP
+4866 QEKLPEP

-4885 SEDKNGGEDTG
+4885 SEDKNGGEDTDN
-4896 SEDGEEENPL
+4896 EEAEEENPL
-4906 EIKEKPVD
+4906 EIKEKTED
-4914 MEEDSHQTEERNG
+4914 MKETDHETDEPKADQNEGDSQ
-4927 DTEADHDEDQS
+4927 
-4938 PHEPEEGPGEE
+4938 HEPAEGPGE
-4949 DKVEGEEEMDTGTDS
+4949 GEENMDTGADDQDK
-4964 PERDTAEQ
+4964 ETANRA
-4972 PEENSEGQQQSL
+4972 EEHS
-4984 EEENGE
+4984 EEEEKEVEEEEKEEDRAATDGGPD
-4990 ASEEGG
+4990 AST
-4996 EDGLP
+4996 
-5001 ADQGLQPQKQ
+5001 ADQGLQPQK
-5011 VEEEKVDEQE
+5011 EEEDGEKSDAE
-5021 EEGLDTEQQV
+5021 EEV
-5031 AEAPERKEHASC
+5031 PEAAERKEHTSS
-5043 GQTGVEN
+5043 GQTGVDN
-5050 MQSAQA
+5050 VQSAQA
-5056 MELAGAAPEKEQG
+5056 VELAGAAPEKEQG

-5075 GAADANQAEGHE
+5075 GASDANQAEGHE
-5087 SNFIA
+5087 SNLIA
-5092 RLASQKHTRK
+5092 RLASQRHTRK

-5125 RVHKRLRTVD
+5125 HVHKRLRTMD
-5135 TDSPAAEQG
+5135 TDRTPEQE
-5144 PAQPEAQVEDADAFE
+5144 PAQPQPQSQAQVEDSDTFE

-5166 TYDTQTYDVASKEQ
+5166 AYDAQTYDVASNEQ
-5180 QQIAKDSGQDQEEE
+5180 QQTAKESEQDQEEE
-5194 IEDTLMD
+5194 EAGDVLMD
-5201 TAEQEELK
+5201 TEEELLR
-5209 AADTEQLKPEEVKSR
+5209 AEDTEQLKPEAVKSD
-5224 TTATSGFEEMEMETQ
+5224 TASSSGSDEMDMDTQ
-5239 TVKTEEDQDPRT
+5239 TVKAKEDQDPRKT
-5251 DRSHKETE
+5251 TSHQETE

-5265 SRESTIHTAH
+5265 SRDSTIHTLR
-5275 QFLMDPIFQ
+5275 QFLVDTVFQ
-5284 PFLKDV
+5284 PLLKDV
-5290 SELRE
+5290 NELRQE
-5295 ELERQLETWQPHE
+5295 MERQLETWQAHNY
-5308 SGNPEEEKTAAEMWQ
+5308 GNAEEEKAAAEMWQ
-5323 SYLVLTAPL
+5323 SYLILTASL
-5332 SQQLCEQLRLILEPT
+5332 SQQLCEQLRLLLEPT
-5347 QAAKLK
+5347 QAAKLR

-5364 RKVIPY
+5364 RKIIPY

-5376 KDKIWLRR
+5376 KDRIWLRR

-5426 LEVGQVAVC
+5426 LEVGQIAVC

-5442 LLHPFHEQFSDY
+5442 LLHPFHEQFGDS

-5464 FQQKKTKIAQFLE
+5464 FQQRKTKIAQFLE
-5477 SVANMFAAAQQFSQS
+5477 SAAKMFAAAQKLSQNII
-5492 TSPETAQLLLIV
+5492 PETAQLLLIV

-5515 ERVLAA
+5515 DRVLAA

-5531 VIFVVLDNPSS
+5531 VIFVVLDNPNS

-5557 GEMPEIRSYLEEFPF
+5557 GEMPEIRSYMEEFPF

-5603 HL
+5603 S

>member
-1 MEHLFLEVAATP
+1 MEHLSVELLTGP
-13 LRLIAGK
+13 LRVIANK
-20 NEKCRNELGRFLTK
+20 NEKSRGELSSFLTK
-34 QVWTSQDR
+34 PVWTPQDR
-42 QCVLSTLAQL
+42 QCILNSLAQL
-52 LLDKDCTVLV
+52 LLDKDYTLLL
-62 GRQLRPLLLDLLE
+62 GRQLRPILLDLLE
-75 RNAEAIKAGGQ
+75 RNAEAIKTGGQ
-86 VNHDLHERLCV
+86 VNHDLHERLSV
-97 SMSKLIGSHPDV
+97 SMSKLIGNHPDV
-109 FPFALRYFKDASP
+109 LPFALRYFKDTYP

-137 RYGRKR
+137 RYGRRR
-143 MKLRDLMEAAY
+143 MKLRDLMEAAHT
-154 KFLQQEQSVFRELW
+154 FLRQRQPVFRELW

-181 TLVRWYTANCLA
+181 ALVRWHTANCLA
-193 LVTCMNEEHKLSFLK
+193 LVTCMNEEHKLAFIK
-208 KIFSNDELIH
+208 KIFSSDELVH

-240 PEASHWRKEKDLQYL
+240 PKASLWHKGKELQYIQ
-255 PGHLISTDLSSR
+255 GHLVSADLSSS
-267 VTAVCGVVLRG
+267 VTAVCGVVLPK
-278 QPPTPGEL
+278 QPSGPGEQASD
-286 GGNRNSSREQ
+286 RSFSRDQ
-296 ELALRSYV
+296 ELALKSFV
-304 LVESVCKNLQTLAM
+304 LVESVCKSLQTLAV

-330 PIGCG
+330 PIGSG
-335 KTSLVEHLAAMTGRR
+335 KTSLVEHLAAVTGRR

-379 GEFVWQAGTLTQ
+379 GEFVWQPGTLTQ
-391 AVTKGY
+391 AATKGH

-423 LLIPGR
+423 LLIPGQA
-429 GDCLKVAPGF
+429 DCLKVAPTF
-439 QFFATRR
+439 QLFATRR
-446 LLSCGGNWYRPL
+446 LLSYGGSWYRPL

-472 RLDNLDKTE
+472 HLDNLDKND

-487 SGYPSLAAV
+487 SRYPSLLAETE
-496 SGHLLDIY
+496 HLLDIY
-504 LQLTGEKHP
+504 IELTGEKHACP
-513 SRNDSALGCDQ
+513 SDSSIDCDQ
-524 ASEEVSEARRENTR
+524 APQEVSRENR
-538 PILEGREL
+538 RIILEGREL

-557 IAHSFDSSSSSAS
+557 IAHGFDSTSSSAS
-570 LNIFQEALDCFTAML
+570 LHVFQEALDCFTAML
-585 SEHSNKL
+585 SEQTKKL

-612 CQLYKP
+612 CKLYKP

-627 QVGRVQLLRK
+627 QVGRVRLLRK
-637 RSEAVHLQ
+637 QSEAVHVQ
-645 RERLTFAATRPSCVL
+645 KEKYTFAATRPSSVL
-660 IEQLAVCVSKGE
+660 LEQLAVCVSQGE

-682 GKTSTVQYLA
+682 GKTSAVQHLA
-692 HITGHH
+692 RATGHH

-709 TADLLGGYKPVDP
+709 TADLLGGFKPVDH

-728 LREAFEELFA
+728 LREAFEELFV

-759 KRWHDLLKLMQHVHK
+759 KRWHDLLRLMQHVQK
-774 SAVNKEAKESEP
+774 SATAKEGRESQS

-792 KWETFGLRL
+792 KWEAFGLRL
-801 SHAQQQMKMTENALL
+801 NHAQQQMKMTESALL

-826 AVKKGEWILLD
+826 AIKKGEWILLD

-896 QGIRNRFTELYVE
+896 PGIRNRFTELYVE

-927 LSVNKSIVQ
+927 LSVSKNTVQ
-936 GIINFYT
+936 GIVNFYT

-978 PCSNIQRS
+978 PCGNIQRS

-1001 ASYPIVQ
+1001 ASHPVVQ
-1008 KLICQHIVSGN
+1008 KLICQYIISGN

-1043 ISVGDREP
+1043 ISVGDKEP
-1051 TIDESYVLTSSVK
+1051 TIDETYVLTSSVK

-1122 CYTSNSSGKLV
+1122 CYTSDTSGKLV
-1133 FKEGVLIDAMRKGY
+1133 FNEGVLIDAMRKGY
-1147 WIILDELN
+1147 WIVLDELN

-1174 LLITETQEVV
+1174 LFITETQEVV
-1184 KAHPRFMLFAT
+1184 RAHPRFMLFAT

-1256 YRRSSSV
+1256 YRRRSSV
-1263 FAGKQGFITLRDL
+1263 FAGKQGFIALRDL

-1285 AEQTD
+1285 AEQTEKD
-1290 KEYDW
+1290 YDW

-1309 RVRKQEEADVIQGVL
+1309 RVRKQEEADVIQEVL
-1324 EKHFKKKLCPKSLF
+1324 EKHFKKKLCPQSLF
-1338 SKGNVLKLLGKLSSQ
+1338 SKENVLKLLGKSSTQ
-1353 ISVLESK
+1353 SSLLESK
-1360 FSHIVWT
+1360 FSHVVWT
-1367 TGMRRLA
+1367 EGMRRLA
-1374 MLVGRAL
+1374 VLVGRAL

-1395 GKTTICQ
+1395 GKTTVCQ
-1402 VFAALANQKLYSV
+1402 MFAALANRKLYSV
-1415 NCHLHMET
+1415 NCHLNMET

-1436 PSDQE
+1436 PNDKE
-1441 ERDTSR
+1441 EMDTK

-1457 LAMKEDGFFLLDE
+1457 LAMKEDSFFLLDE

-1492 VLAEKGSPEDK
+1492 VLAEKGSPDDK
-1503 DNEVELL
+1503 DSEVELL
-1510 TAGKKFRILATMNPG
+1510 TAGKHFRILATMNPG

-1549 TNREDLIQIINRN
+1549 TRREDLIQIINHN
-1562 LHPGLS
+1562 LRPGLS
-1568 LSRIDHK
+1568 LGRIGHK
-1575 GADIA
+1575 GAGIA

-1598 CVVSVRDILSWV
+1598 CVVSIRDILSWV
-1610 NFMNTMGE
+1610 NFMNSMAA
-1618 EAVFTRP
+1618 EAAVKRL

-1670 KKISKI
+1670 KKLSK
-1676 VRLTECQKNELKIYN
+1676 VVQLTEYQKDELKIYD
-1691 RLKAKEFTGI
+1691 RLKPKEFT
-1701 DNLWGIHPF
+1701 DVDDLWGVHPF
-1710 FIPRGPVLPRNNI
+1710 FIPKGPVLNGHSI
-1723 ADYALSAATTA
+1723 SDYTLSAGTTA
-1734 MNAQRLLRATKLN
+1734 MNAQRLLRAAKLN

-1760 TSLVGALAKA
+1760 TSLVAALAKA

-1796 EGGKGGEFAWRD
+1796 EGGKGGEFAWCD
-1808 GPLLAA
+1808 GPLLSA

-1847 YIPEL
+1847 YVPEL
-1852 GMTFQ
+1852 GMSFQ
-1857 VQHEKTK
+1857 VQHEKTR

-1882 RSFLN
+1882 KSFLN
-1887 RFTQVFVDPLTVI
+1887 RFTQVFVDPLTVV

-1913 DKNIVKK
+1913 DKSIVKK
-1920 MVAFNNQIDHEVT
+1920 MVAFNNHIDHEVT

-1970 GQHVVLV
+1970 SQHVFLV

-1987 KEKVIAVFKDVFGS
+1987 KEKIITVFKDVFAS
-2001 NSSPYLGTRLFRITP
+2001 NSKPYMGTRLFHITP
-2016 YAVQLGYSVLSRG
+2016 CDVQIGYSVLSRS
-2029 SYVPHPSRRPLSL
+2029 SYVPHPSHRPLSL
-2042 LHQSFQSLESIM
+2042 LHQSFQSLEPIM

-2079 LAHLTGHPL
+2079 LAHLTGHTL
-2088 KIMAMNST
+2088 KVMAMNSAM
-2096 VDTTELLG
+2096 DTTELLG

-2109 DLRRPWKQL
+2109 DIIRPWRLL
-2118 LEKVED
+2118 LEKVEH
-2124 TVRALLRDSLLISA
+2124 TVRVLLRDSLLTSA
-2138 DDAEVVLRAWSHFL
+2138 DDTEVVLRAWSHFL
-2152 LTYKPKCLGEG
+2152 LTYKPKCLGED
-2163 GKGVTME
+2163 GKGVTIE
-2170 TVSKLEAVLLLM
+2170 IVNKLEAVLLLM

-2190 SYSKAEFAKLVEDF
+2190 SYSKADFAKLVEEF
-2204 RSFGVKLT
+2204 RSFGVKLL
-2212 QSASGRSQGTFEWV
+2212 QSASGRSHGSFEWV

-2263 GVLTV
+2263 GVLTIN
-2268 SERGMVDGAIP
+2268 ERGMVNGTTS
-2279 TITPNPN
+2279 TITPHPG

-2318 EGIPDS
+2318 GSIPDN

-2339 SVCDILLALHTETR
+2339 SVCDILLSLHTGVQNIVR
-2353 STVTGSPTSSLS
+2353 GSPTSSISTLS
-2365 ALIQTAIL
+2365 QTAIL
-2373 IVQGL
+2373 IVQYL
-2378 QRGLSLVRA
+2378 KRGLSLDKA
-2387 FTEACWAVYV
+2387 FCEACWDVYV
-2397 RSQHSPANQ
+2397 CSQHSAANR
-2406 KLVHALLEKHLSFL
+2406 KLVQALLESHTSSLK
-2420 RAREAWGN
+2420 ARETWGHA
-2428 SILAMGLWPDSVPS
+2428 ILATGLWPDSVPS

-2450 HLSTVRSDGQILVY
+2450 RLSVVRSEGQILAY
-2464 CLNRLSLKT
+2464 CLNRMSLKT
-2473 SSWTRGQPL
+2473 SSWTRSQPL
-2482 TLPDL
+2482 TLQDL
-2487 EKIMQSSSPENLKFS
+2487 ENIMQTCSPENLTFG
-2502 AVEMDTYWI
+2502 AVKVDTYWV
-2511 DEPDVLAMAVKLL
+2511 DEPEVLAMAVKLL

-2534 LRVKWLYHLAK
+2534 LRVKWLCHLAK

-2550 LESVQIHLEAS
+2550 LESVQILLEAN
-2561 ATGLRNFYSN
+2561 ATALRNFYSN
-2571 SLSTGISNIFKI
+2571 SLSSGVSNVLKI
-2583 LQPNMTDEFV
+2583 LQTNITDDFV

-2607 IKNSMD
+2607 IRNSVD
-2613 FDPQKEPQLFTL
+2613 FDPQADQSQQLFAL
-2625 LEAIVN
+2625 LESVAN
-2631 KTIIYL
+2631 KTILYL
-2637 DRDKRIFTEA
+2637 DREKRIFTEA
-2647 NLVSVGGKKLNSV
+2647 NLVSVGSKKLRSSV

-2679 EIVVN
+2679 EIVAN

-2691 LDALILLW
+2691 CDALILLW
-2699 IQSSQEMVSD
+2699 VQSPQGIVPD
-2709 SSVSEILG
+2709 AHVNKILG
-2717 SLQWRDRLW
+2717 SLQWRDRFW
-2726 TVADTVKVDAPGLAL
+2726 TVADTVTVDSPGLAL

-2747 WVSKHLVHQIPQL
+2747 WVLKHLIHQIPQL
-2760 LLQYEDKYYQE
+2760 LVNHEDKYYKE
-2771 VQAVSDHIQNCLG
+2771 VQTISEHIHSCLG
-2784 SPTGGF
+2784 TPAGSF
-2790 CGVKKL
+2790 AGVKKL
-2796 QKFLGRPFPFKSKLV
+2796 QAFLGRPFPFKDKLV
-2811 VECFSQ
+2811 VDCFSQ
-2817 LKVLNKALAVR
+2817 LQVLNRALVIR
-2828 ERTPALGESGWQED
+2828 EHLPVFGECGWQED

-2849 ASEWM
+2849 ASEWNV
-2854 LKASLLEAW
+2854 KKSLLQAW

-2870 ILEDVK
+2870 ILDGV
-2876 LDELKNLV
+2876 NLG
-2884 NAQCSELKTKGLS
+2884 ELKTLVNNQCLELKSRGLS
-2897 LDFLGKKQ
+2897 RDFLEKAHET
-2905 SEISF
+2905 SS
-2910 PSQPDFASLIQLT
+2910 PSQPDFSSLVHLT

-2930 AMEYLA
+2930 ATEYLA

-2941 KMIADFM
+2941 RMTADFV
-2948 TQASVRRSRKNQQP
+2948 TQACLRRSNKHQQMHEEMG
-2962 QTNAI
+2962 
-2967 THHVTF
+2967 HHITF
-2973 CLKYTPVAPQEL
+2973 CLKHTPIAPQKL
-2985 QDFWSLLHYQKV
+2985 WNLWSLLHYPKL
-2997 SAEEISSLWSELLT
+2997 SAEEVSCLWSELFN
-3011 STFTSFWSSTVTT
+3011 STFGSSWSSTVTT
-3024 NPEYWLMWNPLPGMQ
+3024 NPESWLMWSPLPNMQ
-3039 QEMPKSL
+3039 QLEVPKSR
-3046 LDSTLKGPGSLSK
+3046 LDSTVKGPGSLCR
-3059 AMFSKCCFDILT
+3059 AVFSKCCFGVLT
-3071 SSCRAS
+3071 SSSRAS
-3077 PWDVSGLPILSSSHV
+3077 HWDVSGLPLLSSSHV

-3104 QEISSVLWTNMAV
+3104 QDISSLLWTNMAV
-3117 ASLAEFRR
+3117 PSVAEFRR
-3125 TDAQLQGLLLCWHL
+3125 TDSRLQGLVLCWHL
-3139 VGLAEL
+3139 LGLTEL
-3145 LPEPRRQEHIQNCEQ
+3145 LPAHQRQKYVQNCEC

-3168 FQHVGQTLGDMADQ
+3168 FQHVDQTLGNMGGQ
-3182 EVLPKELL
+3182 EALPKELL
-3190 CLLLSSLRHIFGEGE
+3190 CLLRTSLHYFFGEGE
-3205 SKRSLP
+3205 NKQNLSEP
-3211 DTAQRGCLWVSLGL
+3211 AQRGRLWVNLGL

-3238 PAVKRQYKLKYAK
+3238 PAVKKAYKLKYAQ
-3251 EELHQLQYEWKTRNL
+3251 EELCQLQYEWKTRNL
-3266 LSQLQTGRDL
+3266 LSHLQTGRDL
-3276 GDEAIVIYSHP
+3276 EDEIIISHSHP
-3287 HVRLLR
+3287 HVRLLP
-3293 QRIEQLENLIC
+3293 QRISQLENIVH

-3309 QAFRPQQPA
+3309 QAFRPHLPS

-3330 TSIAKAPAVQ
+3330 TSIAKVTAVQ
-3340 DLLGRLL
+3340 DLLMRLL
-3347 QAFHADGP
+3347 QALHTDGS
-3355 RSAQVTQNLLKEEA
+3355 RSAQVLQNLLKEEA
-3369 SWQQSHHQFRKRLVE
+3369 SWQQSHHQFRKRLLE
-3384 EYSLYPDT
+3384 EYALYPDT
-3392 VTPLQAAILQLQ
+3392 VTPLQASILQLQ

-3412 EVHTSLH
+3412 EVHASLH
-3419 SSVVRTDWLGA
+3419 SGVISAENLGT
-3430 LATAL
+3430 LAMAV
-3435 LAFPSVGPC
+3435 LAFPSVGPS
-3444 FPTYYAHA
+3444 FPTYHAHA
-3452 DALCSVKSEDVL
+3452 DALCSVNSVEAL
-3464 RGLGKLVLRRSGGK
+3464 QGLGKLMVKRSGGK
-3478 ELEGKGQRPCP
+3478 EKEGNSQQPYP

-3501 LRCHV
+3501 LRSHV
-3506 LCKGELDQ
+3506 LYKGELDQ
-3514 RALPLFRHVCQ
+3514 RALLLFRHLCQ
-3525 EIINEWDEQERKA
+3525 EIINEWDEQERIA

-3551 RSRNSRTTMSEE
+3551 RTRSRRTALSEE
-3563 EEEEWEFR
+3563 EEEELELR
-3571 RQFPLHEQDFAD
+3571 KLFPLHEKDFAD
-3583 ILVEPTLEEKKGT
+3583 ILMEQTLEEKKGA
-3596 SDAPEEAAAV
+3596 SSGQEEEEAT

-3657 TGASLVTHFY
+3657 TGASLVTHCY
-3667 PLMGVEL
+3667 HLMGAEL
-3674 NDQLLGSQLLACT
+3674 NDQLFGSHLLACS
-3687 LSHNT
+3687 LSYNT
-3692 LFGEAT
+3692 LCGEAD
-3698 SDLMVNPDG
+3698 SDLMMKPDG

-3717 PEARQCQPV
+3717 AEARQCQPV
-3726 LQDFSEAVSQ
+3726 LQGLLEAVNQ
-3736 LLQDWPEHPALEQL
+3736 LLEDWPEHPVLQQ
-3750 LVVMDRI
+3750 LVVVMERI
-3757 RSFPLSS
+3757 RGFPLSS
-3764 PISKFLNGLEILLA
+3764 PISKLLNGLEILLA
-3778 KAQDWEENASRAL
+3778 KAQDWEENASQAL

-3796 LDVVSQMII
+3796 LDLVSQMII

-3813 CWSMSLDNTLRRHTE
+3813 CWSMSLDNTMRRHTE

-3845 QEQTEEQ
+3845 QERTEEQ

-3898 VEGKDSLCSVLWN
+3898 IEGKDSLCSVLWN
-3911 LYHYYNQFFDRVQAK
+3911 LYHFYKQFLDPVQAK
-3926 IVELRSPLEK
+3926 IVELRSPIEK
-3936 ELKEFVKIC
+3936 ELKEFVKIS

-3969 MKKFEAVLSEPCRS
+3969 MKKFEAVLNEPCQS
-3983 SLVESDT
+3983 CLVESNK
-3990 EEQPDGLPR
+3990 EEHPDCLPK
-3999 PTNAAMNEMSS
+3999 PAEEATIETSP
-4010 IQSLNRALRESLLV
+4010 IQGLNRALKETLLAQ
-4024 RPASAQ
+4024 PTAWQASI
-4030 VTVAEQCQGATSFP
+4030 AEQCQDAGPLSVE
-4044 SQGVLLHR
+4044 GELLRR
-4052 LPKLMKRMRKMCLTF
+4052 LPRLSKRMRKVCLMF
-4067 MKGSSLP
+4067 MKESPLP
-4074 HLVESLDHFTG
+4074 CLVESLDQFTG
-4085 EVISSVNEL
+4085 EVISSVSEL
-4094 QSLRVEASTEEK
+4094 QSLNVEPSAEK
-4106 RRSEAKHILMQKQ
+4106 EKQRSEAKHILMQKH
-4119 RALSDLFKHLANT
+4119 RALSDLFKHLAKI
-4132 GLSYRKGLTWARSK
+4132 GLSYRKGLAWARSK
-4146 NPQEILH
+4146 SPQELLH
-4153 LHPLDLRSALSIVSG
+4153 LHPLDLKSALSIVSST
-4168 PQEADSRL
+4168 QEADSRL
-4176 LTEISSSWDGCQKYF
+4176 LTEISSLWDGCQKYF

-4198 SRLNVALAAPAK
+4198 TRLTAALATPVK
-4210 ELGMGNVERC
+4210 EIGMGNVDRC

-4257 IQGRLTVP
+4257 IHSRLTGP
-4265 LVYPMAFPPQDGMQ
+4265 PIYPVAFPPQDSVQ

-4299 SWLLQCCPSVG
+4299 SWLFQCCPSAG
-4310 LIAGHSDVQTQDQPS
+4310 PTEGHSDAPVQEQPT
-4325 ASHLEGPE
+4325 APHLERMDTQGPVSGSMPD
-4333 LTKGQ
+4333 LLPSD
-4338 LSGAVPH
+4338 LS
-4345 LIPCSLGYPSPVP
+4345 YPSPVP
-4358 ESRLPSGCRMRKQD
+4358 RSQLPSGCQMRRQD
-4372 QLWQQSTVKLAEMLK
+4372 RLWQQSTAGLTELLK
-4387 TIKAMKADVDK
+4387 TIKTMKAGVDK

-4407 FYSWKDFEVCSSGLS
+4407 FHTWEDFEVCSSGLN

-4434 ASLFVLPGVEG
+4434 ESLFVLPGIEVE
-4445 EQKGPQMALVESLEY
+4445 QAQMALVESLEY
-4460 VRGEISKGVD
+4460 LRGEVCKAID
-4470 DFTAWKKHLLASSS
+4470 DFTAWKARLFISHK
-4484 QGGSQTLD
+4484 QGGNQMLEES
-4492 EGFVEDFSEQMETAI
+4492 FVEDFSEQVETAI
-4507 RAILCSIQNLAE
+4507 RVILCTIQNLAE
-4519 RSNEKAQGNTDQT
+4519 RNSKKAEDSTTEKR
-4532 GPQEKD
+4532 PQEED
-4538 EAAGFERLQ
+4538 EMKEEASFERLQ

-4558 FWGEVS
+4558 FWASVS

-4572 SSISELLER
+4572 SSVSELLER
-4581 LKSCGEDGT
+4581 LKSCNEDGNT
-4590 AAKHTFF
+4590 TKHKVFS
-4597 RQCCCLL
+4597 QSCCLL
-4604 VRLVPMLCSF
+4604 VRLMPMLCSF
-4614 SDLVLFFLTVS
+4614 SDLILFFLTLS

-4639 AQVFTE
+4639 AHTFTE

-4652 LPKEFMEDSAGEGA
+4652 LPKELMEDSSGEGS
-4666 TEFHDY
+4666 TQFHDY
-4672 EGGGIGEGEGT
+4672 EGGGIGDGEGM

-4705 KDKEDPGSKSD
+4705 KDKEDPDSKPD
-4716 IKGEDNAIE
+4716 TKGEDNAIE
-4725 MSEDFDGKMHDGEL
+4725 MSEDFDGKMYDGEL
-4739 EEQEEDDEK
+4739 EEEDDEK
-4748 SDSEGGDLDKQMGD
+4748 SDSEDGDLDKQMGN
-4762 LNGEEADKLDE
+4762 LNGEETDKLDE

-4779 DEEEEDEEE
+4779 EEEDEED
-4788 DSKTEETGPGMDEE
+4788 DSKAEETGPGMDEE
-4802 DPELVAKD
+4802 DSELVAKD
-4810 GNLDTG
+4810 DNLDAGNL
-4816 NSNKDKNWPDKKE
+4816 NKHNKRQDEKE
-4829 EKDETEA
+4829 ESEPEDVE
-4836 DDGGQGQE
+4836 QSQE

-4866 EEKLPEP
+4866 QEKLPEP

-4885 SEDKNGGEDTG
+4885 SEDKNGGEDTDN
-4896 SEDGEEENPL
+4896 EEAEEENPL
-4906 EIKEKPVD
+4906 EIKEKTED
-4914 MEEDSHQTEERNG
+4914 MKETDHETDEPKADQNEGDSQ
-4927 DTEADHDEDQS
+4927 
-4938 PHEPEEGPGEE
+4938 HEPAEGPGE
-4949 DKVEGEEEMDTGTDS
+4949 GEENMDTGADDQDK
-4964 PERDTAEQ
+4964 ETANRA
-4972 PEENSEGQQQSL
+4972 EEHS
-4984 EEENGE
+4984 EEEEKEVEEEEKEEDRAATDGGPD
-4990 ASEEGG
+4990 AST
-4996 EDGLP
+4996 
-5001 ADQGLQPQKQ
+5001 ADQGLQPQK
-5011 VEEEKVDEQE
+5011 EEEDGEKSDAE
-5021 EEGLDTEQQV
+5021 EEV
-5031 AEAPERKEHASC
+5031 PEAAERKEHTSS
-5043 GQTGVEN
+5043 GQTGVDN
-5050 MQSAQA
+5050 VQSAQA
-5056 MELAGAAPEKEQG
+5056 VELAGAAPEKEQG

-5075 GAADANQAEGHE
+5075 GASDANQAEGHE
-5087 SNFIA
+5087 SNLIA
-5092 RLASQKHTRK
+5092 RLASQRHTRK

-5125 RVHKRLRTVD
+5125 HVHKRLRTMD
-5135 TDSPAAEQG
+5135 TDRTPEQE
-5144 PAQPEAQVEDADAFE
+5144 PAQPQPQSQAQVEDSDTFE

-5166 TYDTQTYDVASKEQ
+5166 AYDAQTYDVASNEQ
-5180 QQIAKDSGQDQEEE
+5180 QQTAKESEQDQEEE
-5194 IEDTLMD
+5194 EAGDVLMD
-5201 TAEQEELK
+5201 TEEELLR
-5209 AADTEQLKPEEVKSR
+5209 AEDTEQLKPEAVKSD
-5224 TTATSGFEEMEMETQ
+5224 TASSSGSDEMDMDTQ
-5239 TVKTEEDQDPRT
+5239 TVKAKEDQDPRKT
-5251 DRSHKETE
+5251 TSHQETE

-5265 SRESTIHTAH
+5265 SRDSTIHTLR
-5275 QFLMDPIFQ
+5275 QFLVDTVFQ
-5284 PFLKDV
+5284 PLLKDV
-5290 SELRE
+5290 NELRQE
-5295 ELERQLETWQPHE
+5295 MERQLETWQAHNY
-5308 SGNPEEEKTAAEMWQ
+5308 GNAEEEKAAAEMWQ
-5323 SYLVLTAPL
+5323 SYLILTASL
-5332 SQQLCEQLRLILEPT
+5332 SQQLCEQLRLLLEPT
-5347 QAAKLK
+5347 QAAKLR

-5364 RKVIPY
+5364 RKIIPY

-5376 KDKIWLRR
+5376 KDRIWLRR

-5426 LEVGQVAVC
+5426 LEVGQIAVC

-5442 LLHPFHEQFSDY
+5442 LLHPFHEQFGDS

-5464 FQQKKTKIAQFLE
+5464 FQQRKTKIAQFLE
-5477 SVANMFAAAQQFSQS
+5477 SAAKMFAAAQKLSQNII
-5492 TSPETAQLLLIV
+5492 PETAQLLLIV

-5515 ERVLAA
+5515 DRVLAA

-5531 VIFVVLDNPSS
+5531 VIFVVLDNPNS

-5557 GEMPEIRSYLEEFPF
+5557 GEMPEIRSYMEEFPF

-5603 HL
+5603 S

>member
-1 MEHLFLEVAATP
+1 MEHLLLEVAAAP
-13 LRLIAGK
+13 LRLIAAK
-20 NEKCRNELGRFLTK
+20 NEKSRGELGRFLAK
-34 QVWTSQDR
+34 QVWTPQDR
-42 QCVLSTLAQL
+42 QCILSTLAQL
-52 LLDKDCTVLV
+52 LLDKDCTILV
-62 GRQLRPLLLDLLE
+62 GRQLRPILLDLLE

-97 SMSKLIGSHPDV
+97 SMSKLIGNHPDV
-109 FPFALRYFKDASP
+109 LPFALRYFKDTFP

-137 RYGRKR
+137 RYGRRR

-208 KIFSNDELIH
+208 KRFSNEELIH

-240 PEASHWRKEKDLQYL
+240 PEASLWHKEKELHYLQ
-255 PGHLISTDLSSR
+255 GHLVSADLSSR
-267 VTAVCGVVLRG
+267 VTAVCGVVLPE
-278 QPPTPGEL
+278 QPPASGEQSCVHLTHGTVSSMKTKTGSVLFTIVSPDLSTGL
-286 GGNRNSSREQ
+286 GNK
-296 ELALRSYV
+296 
-304 LVESVCKNLQTLAM
+304 LVLQT
-318 AVASQNAVLLEG
+318 
-330 PIGCG
+330 
-335 KTSLVEHLAAMTGRR
+335 R
-350 KPPQLLKVQLGDQT
+350 
-364 DSKMLLGMY
+364 
-373 RCTDVP
+373 
-379 GEFVWQAGTLTQ
+379 
-391 AVTKGY
+391 
-397 WILLEDIDYA
+397 
-407 PLDVVSVLIPL
+407 
-418 LENGE
+418 
-423 LLIPGR
+423 
-429 GDCLKVAPGF
+429 
-439 QFFATRR
+439 
-446 LLSCGGNWYRPL
+446 
-458 NSHATLLDKYWTKI
+458 
-472 RLDNLDKTE
+472 
-481 LNEVLQ
+481 
-487 SGYPSLAAV
+487 YPSLLTATE
-496 SGHLLDIY
+496 HLLDIY
-504 LQLTGEKHP
+504 IQLTGEKHH
-513 SRNDSALGCDQ
+513 SQSDSSVRNEWV
-524 ASEEVSEARRENTR
+524 SEEVIEARRENNR
-538 PILEGREL
+538 LSLEGREL

-557 IAHSFDSSSSSAS
+557 IAHSFDSLSSSAS

-585 SEHSNKL
+585 SKHTSKL
-592 KMAEIIGS
+592 KMAEVIGS
-600 KLNISKKKAEFF
+600 KLNISKKKVEFF
-612 CQLYKP
+612 CELYKP

-627 QVGRVQLLRK
+627 QVGRVRLLRK
-637 RSEAVHLQ
+637 QSEAVHVQ
-645 RERLTFAATRPSCVL
+645 REKLTFAATRPSSVL

-692 HITGHH
+692 HITGHR

-709 TADLLGGYKPVDP
+709 TADLLGGYKPVDH

-728 LREAFEELFA
+728 LREAFEELFS

-759 KRWHDLLKLMQHVHK
+759 KRWHDLLRLMQHVHK
-774 SAVNKEAKESEP
+774 SAVNKGEKENET

-792 KWETFGLRL
+792 KWEALGLRL

-869 EPLVRHPDFRL
+869 EPLARHPDFRL

-896 QGIRNRFTELYVE
+896 PGIRNRFTELYVE

-917 QILIVDYLKG
+917 QILIDDYLRG
-927 LSVNKSIVQ
+927 LSVSKNTVQ

-943 ALRKESGTK
+943 AVRKESGTK

-1001 ASYPIVQ
+1001 SSHPTVQ
-1008 KLICQHIVSGN
+1008 KLICQHIVSGSI
-1019 VKSLLKQP
+1019 KSLLKQP

-1043 ISVGDREP
+1043 ISVGDKEP
-1051 TIDESYVLTSSVK
+1051 TIDETYILTSSVK

-1122 CYTSNSSGKLV
+1122 CYTSDSSGKLV

-1234 KRCSLPPSY
+1234 KRCCLPPSY

-1276 FRWAERYRL
+1276 FRWAERYRW
-1285 AEQTD
+1285 AEQTE

-1309 RVRKQEEADVIQGVL
+1309 RVRKQEEVNVIQDVL
-1324 EKHFKKKLCPKSLF
+1324 EKHFKKKLCPQSLF
-1338 SKGNVLKLLGKLSSQ
+1338 SKESVLKLLSKLSTH
-1353 ISVLESK
+1353 ISTLESK

-1367 TGMRRLA
+1367 EDMRRLA
-1374 MLVGRAL
+1374 VLVGRAL

-1402 VFAALANQKLYSV
+1402 VFAALANQKLFSV

-1436 PSDQE
+1436 PKDKE
-1441 ERDTSR
+1441 EIDTSK
-1447 LFEWHDGPLV
+1447 LFEWYDGPLV

-1492 VLAEKGSPEDK
+1492 VLAEKGSIEDK

-1549 TNREDLIQIINRN
+1549 TNREDLIQIISCN
-1562 LHPGLS
+1562 LYPGLS
-1568 LSRIDHK
+1568 LGRTDHK

-1586 IDWLTHQEFGRK
+1586 IDWLTHQEFGRR
-1598 CVVSVRDILSWV
+1598 CVVSIRDILSWV
-1610 NFMNTMGE
+1610 NFMNTMGA
-1618 EAVFTRP
+1618 EAALKRP

-1654 FGTALLAREE
+1654 FGTALLARKE

-1670 KKISKI
+1670 KKLSKI
-1676 VRLTECQKNELKIYN
+1676 IRLTECQKNELKIYD
-1691 RLKAKEFTGI
+1691 RTKAKEFTGI
-1701 DNLWGIHPF
+1701 DNLWGIYPF
-1710 FIPRGPVLPRNNI
+1710 FIPRGPILHRNNI
-1723 ADYALSAATTA
+1723 ADYALSAGTTA

-1814 LKAGHWVVLDE
+1814 LKAGHWIVLDE

-1847 YIPEL
+1847 YVPEL
-1852 GMTFQ
+1852 GMSFQ

-1864 IFGCQNPFRQG
+1864 IFGCQNPFKQG

-1887 RFTQVFVDPLTVI
+1887 RFTQVFVDPLSVI
-1900 DMEFIASTLFPAI
+1900 DMEFIAGTLFPAI

-1970 GQHVVLV
+1970 GQHVFLV

-1987 KEKVIAVFKDVFGS
+1987 KEKVVNVFKDVFGS
-2001 NSSPYLGTRLFRITP
+2001 NSKPYMGTRLFHITP
-2016 YAVQLGYSVLSRG
+2016 YDVQLGHAVLSRG
-2029 SYVPHPSRRPLSL
+2029 SYVPPPSRRPLLL
-2042 LHQSFQSLESIM
+2042 LHQSLQSLESVM

-2079 LAHLTGHPL
+2079 LAHLTGHTL
-2088 KIMAMNST
+2088 KIMAMNSAM
-2096 VDTTELLG
+2096 DTTELLG

-2109 DLRRPWKQL
+2109 DLIRPWRQL
-2118 LEKVED
+2118 LEKVEG
-2124 TVRALLRDSLLISA
+2124 TVRALLRDSFLISS

-2152 LTYKPKCLGEG
+2152 LTYKPKSLGEG
-2163 GKGVTME
+2163 GKDVTME
-2170 TVSKLEAVLLLM
+2170 VVNKLEAVLLLM

-2190 SYSKAEFAKLVEDF
+2190 SYSKAEFTKLVDEF
-2204 RSFGVKLT
+2204 RSFGVKLM
-2212 QSASGRSQGTFEWV
+2212 QSASGHSHGTFEWV
-2226 DSMLVQALKSGDW
+2226 DSMLVHALKSGDW

-2268 SERGMVDGAIP
+2268 SERGMIDGSTP

-2318 EGIPDS
+2318 GNIPDD
-2324 LDLKVLLHSLGLVGD
+2324 LDLKVLLHSIGLVGD
-2339 SVCDILLALHTETR
+2339 HVCDTLLALHTETQ
-2353 STVTGSPTSSLS
+2353 STVVGSPVSSVS
-2365 ALIQTAIL
+2365 TLIQTAVF
-2373 IVQGL
+2373 IVQYL
-2378 QRGLSLVRA
+2378 QRGLSLDRA
-2387 FTEACWAVYV
+2387 FSEACWEAYV
-2397 RSQHSPANQ
+2397 ASQHSPANQ
-2406 KLVHALLEKHLSFL
+2406 KLVQALLEKHVSSLQ
-2420 RAREAWGN
+2420 AHETWGN
-2428 SILAMGLWPDSVPS
+2428 SILAMGLWPDSLPS

-2450 HLSTVRSDGQILVY
+2450 HLSIVRSDGQILAY
-2464 CLNRLSLKT
+2464 CLNRMSMRT
-2473 SSWTRGQPL
+2473 NSWARSQPL
-2482 TLPDL
+2482 TLSDL
-2487 EKIMQSSSPENLKFS
+2487 EKIMQSSNPESLKFS
-2502 AVEMDTYWI
+2502 AVEVDAYWI

-2534 LRVKWLYHLAK
+2534 LRVKWLCHLAK

-2550 LESVQIHLEAS
+2550 LESIQIHLEAS
-2561 ATGLRNFYSN
+2561 AAALRNFYSN
-2571 SLSTGISNIFKI
+2571 PFSAGVSNIIKI
-2583 LQPNMTDEFV
+2583 VQPNITDEFV
-2593 IPLDP
+2593 IRLDP

-2607 IKNSMD
+2607 IRNSMD
-2613 FDPQKEPQLFTL
+2613 FDPQTDQPEQLFAL
-2625 LEAIVN
+2625 LESVAN

-2637 DRDKRIFTEA
+2637 DRQKRIFTEA
-2647 NLVSVGGKKLNSV
+2647 NLVSVGGKKLRNSV

-2691 LDALILLW
+2691 FDALILRW
-2699 IQSSQEMVSD
+2699 VESSQGVVSD
-2709 SSVSEILG
+2709 VSINEILG
-2717 SLQWRDRLW
+2717 SVRWRDRFW

-2747 WVSKHLVHQIPQL
+2747 WVFKHLVRQIPQL
-2760 LLQYEDKYYQE
+2760 LMNHEDKYYKDIQN
-2771 VQAVSDHIQNCLG
+2771 VSEHIQNCLG
-2784 SPTGGF
+2784 SPAGGF
-2790 CGVKKL
+2790 TGIKKL
-2796 QKFLGRPFPFKSKLV
+2796 QKFLGRPFPFKDKMV

-2817 LKVLNKALAVR
+2817 LKVLNKALAIRDPPLPV
-2828 ERTPALGESGWQED
+2828 LGESGWQEHMSC
-2842 INRLQVV
+2842 LQVV
-2849 ASEWM
+2849 ASEWILKKSL
-2854 LKASLLEAW
+2854 LKAW
-2863 GLILRAN
+2863 GWVLTAN
-2870 ILEDVK
+2870 IVEDVNPDK
-2876 LDELKNLV
+2876 LKNLV
-2884 NAQCSELKTKGLS
+2884 NVQCLELKAKGIS
-2897 LDFLGKKQ
+2897 LGFLEKKS
-2905 SEISF
+2905 SEASCL
-2910 PSQPDFASLIQLT
+2910 PQPNFTSLIQLT

-2941 KMIADFM
+2941 KMTVNFM
-2948 TQASVRRSRKNQQP
+2948 TQACLRRSSKNQELH
-2962 QTNAI
+2962 I
-2967 THHVTF
+2967 DEEIRHHITF
-2973 CLKYTPVAPQEL
+2973 CLKYTPIAPKELQEL
-2985 QDFWSLLHYQKV
+2985 WFLLHHPKV
-2997 SAEEISSLWSELLT
+2997 STEEIVSLWPELFN
-3011 STFTSFWSSTVTT
+3011 STFMSFWSSTVTT
-3024 NPEYWLMWNPLPGMQ
+3024 NPEYWLTWSPLPCVQ
-3039 QEMPKSL
+3039 PRDMPKSL
-3046 LDSTLKGPGSLSK
+3046 LDSTLKGPGSLNR
-3059 AMFSKCCFDILT
+3059 AMFSKCCFEVLT

-3104 QEISSVLWTNMAV
+3104 QEISSVLWTNMTV
-3117 ASLAEFRR
+3117 PSVAEFRR
-3125 TDAQLQGLLLCWHL
+3125 TDSQLQGLLLCRHL
-3139 VGLAEL
+3139 VGLADL
-3145 LPEPRRQEHIQNCEQ
+3145 LPEPRQQEYMQNCER
-3160 LLLGDSQA
+3160 LLLGDSHA
-3168 FQHVGQTLGDMADQ
+3168 FQHVGQTLGDMAEQ
-3182 EVLPKELL
+3182 EALPKELL
-3190 CLLLSSLRHIFGEGE
+3190 CLLLTSLRHLFGEGE
-3205 SKRSLP
+3205 SKQDLP
-3211 DTAQRGCLWVSLGL
+3211 EPARRGSLWVSLGL

-3238 PAVKRQYKLKYAK
+3238 PAVKKEYKLKYAK
-3251 EELHQLQYEWKTRNL
+3251 EELHQLQCEWKTRNL
-3266 LSQLQTGRDL
+3266 SSQLQTGRDL
-3276 GDEAIVIYSHP
+3276 EDEVVINYSHP
-3287 HVRLLR
+3287 HVRLLS
-3293 QRIEQLENLIC
+3293 QRIDQLGNLINN
-3304 KLSKK
+3304 LAKK
-3309 QAFRPQQPA
+3309 QAFRPQLPVF
-3318 YESLVQEIHHYV
+3318 ESLVQEIHHYI
-3330 TSIAKAPAVQ
+3330 TSIAKTPAVQ
-3340 DLLGRLL
+3340 DLLTRLL
-3347 QAFHADGP
+3347 QALHVDGP
-3355 RSAQVTQNLLKEEA
+3355 RSAQVAQNLLKEEA
-3369 SWQQSHHQFRKRLVE
+3369 SWQQSHHQFRKRLAE
-3384 EYSLYPDT
+3384 EYALYPDS
-3392 VTPLQAAILQLQ
+3392 VAPLQASILQLQ

-3412 EVHTSLH
+3412 EVHASLH
-3419 SSVVRTDWLGA
+3419 STMVSADRLGT
-3430 LATAL
+3430 LATSL
-3435 LAFPSVGPC
+3435 LAFPSVGPT

-3452 DALCSVKSEDVL
+3452 DILCSVKSEEVV
-3464 RGLGKLVLRRSGGK
+3464 RGLGKLILKRSGGK
-3478 ELEGKGQRPCP
+3478 ELEGNGQRPCP

-3501 LRCHV
+3501 LRSHV
-3506 LCKGELDQ
+3506 LCKGEMDQ
-3514 RALPLFRHVCQ
+3514 KTLQLFRHVCQ
-3525 EIINEWDEQERKA
+3525 EIINEWDEQERIA
-3538 QEKAEQENSLYRY
+3538 QERAELESSLYRY
-3551 RSRNSRTTMSEE
+3551 RSRNSKTALSEE
-3563 EEEEWEFR
+3563 EEEEREFR
-3571 RQFPLHEQDFAD
+3571 KQFPLHEKDFAD
-3583 ILVEPTLEEKKGT
+3583 ILIEPTLEEKKAT
-3596 SDAPEEAAAV
+3596 SDGQEEEATT
-3606 DPALLSQSSMQAV
+3606 DPTLFSQSSMQAV

-3637 QTVPPHEAKHY
+3637 QTLPPHEAKHY

-3674 NDQLLGSQLLACT
+3674 NGQLLGSQLLACT

-3698 SDLMVNPDG
+3698 SDLIVKPDG

-3717 PEARQCQPV
+3717 PEAQYCQPV
-3726 LQDFSEAVSQ
+3726 LHDFAETINQ
-3736 LLQDWPEHPALEQL
+3736 LLQDWPEHPALVQL

-3764 PISKFLNGLEILLA
+3764 PISKFLNGLEILLT
-3778 KAQDWEENASRAL
+3778 KAQDWEENASRTL

-3796 LDVVSQMII
+3796 LDLVTQIII

-3813 CWSMSLDNTLRRHTE
+3813 CWSMSLDNTMKRHTE

-3852 EDDKQMTLML
+3852 EDDKRMTLML

-3898 VEGKDSLCSVLWN
+3898 VEGKDSLCNVLWN

-3926 IVELRSPLEK
+3926 IMELRSPLEK
-3936 ELKEFVKIC
+3936 ELKEFVKIS

-3969 MKKFEAVLSEPCRS
+3969 MKKFETVLSEPCRS
-3983 SLVESDT
+3983 SLMESDK
-3990 EEQPDGLPR
+3990 EEQPDFLLR
-3999 PTNAAMNEMSS
+3999 QINAATSEVSP
-4010 IQSLNRALRESLLV
+4010 IQSLNRALKETLLAQ
-4024 RPASAQ
+4024 PAAVQ
-4030 VTVAEQCQGATSFP
+4030 VTVPEQYQGASLP
-4044 SQGVLLHR
+4044 LEGELLCR
-4052 LPKLMKRMRKMCLTF
+4052 LPKLLRRMRKMCLTL
-4067 MKGSSLP
+4067 MKESHLP
-4074 HLVESLDHFTG
+4074 HLVEGLDQFTSQ
-4085 EVISSVNEL
+4085 VISSVSEL
-4094 QSLRVEASTEEK
+4094 QNLKVEPSAEK
-4106 RRSEAKHILMQKQ
+4106 EKQLSEAKHILMQKQ
-4119 RALSDLFKHLANT
+4119 RALSDLFKHLAKT

-4146 NPQEILH
+4146 SPQEMLH
-4153 LHPLDLRSALSIVSG
+4153 LHPLDLRSALSIVSST
-4168 PQEADSRL
+4168 QEAESKL
-4176 LTEISSSWDGCQKYF
+4176 LAEISSSWDGCQKYF

-4198 SRLNVALAAPAK
+4198 ARLSAAFTAPAK
-4210 ELGMGNVERC
+4210 DMGIGNTERC

-4228 KLLIRQRR
+4228 KMLIRQRR
-4236 SLTTLTEQWIIL
+4236 SLTTLTEQWILL

-4257 IQGRLTVP
+4257 IEGRLTGP
-4265 LVYPMAFPPQDGMQ
+4265 LVYPVAFPPQDGVQ

-4299 SWLLQCCPSVG
+4299 SWLFQCCPS
-4310 LIAGHSDVQTQDQPS
+4310 TQPAPGQRDAQAQDHPS
-4325 ASHLEGPE
+4325 APSPEEPE
-4333 LTKGQ
+4333 LSNGQ
-4338 LSGAVPH
+4338 LSGTVPD
-4345 LIPCSLGYPSPVP
+4345 LIPSDLSYPSPVP
-4358 ESRLPSGCRMRKQD
+4358 GRQLPSGCRMRKED
-4372 QLWQQSTVKLAEMLK
+4372 QLWQQSTASLIQMMKIIK
-4387 TIKAMKADVDK
+4387 TVKADVDK

-4407 FYSWKDFEVCSSGLS
+4407 FHSWKDFEVCSSGLS

-4434 ASLFVLPGVEG
+4434 ESLFILPEMEVE
-4445 EQKGPQMALVESLEY
+4445 QTDIQMALIESLEY
-4460 VRGEISKGVD
+4460 VRGEISKAID
-4470 DFTAWKKHLLASSS
+4470 DFTNWKTHLLAPGS
-4484 QGGSQTLD
+4484 QGGNQMLD
-4492 EGFVEDFSEQMETAI
+4492 EGFVEDFSQRMETAI
-4507 RAILCSIQNLAE
+4507 RAILCAIQNLAE
-4519 RSNEKAQGNTDQT
+4519 RYSKKTEEETDQT
-4532 GPQEKD
+4532 RPQEED
-4538 EAAGFERLQ
+4538 ESAGFGRLQ
-4547 PGHLTKLLEDD
+4547 SGHLTKLLEDD
-4558 FWGEVS
+4558 LWADVS

-4572 SSISELLER
+4572 SAVSELLER
-4581 LKSCGEDGT
+4581 LKSYGEDGT
-4590 AAKHTFF
+4590 AAKHMFF
-4597 RQCCCLL
+4597 NQSCSLL
-4604 VRLVPMLCSF
+4604 ARLVPMLSGY
-4614 SDLVLFFLTVS
+4614 SDLVLFFLTMS

-4639 AQVFTE
+4639 AQIFTE

-4652 LPKEFMEDSAGEGA
+4652 LPKEFMEDSAEGA

-4672 EGGGIGEGEGT
+4672 EGGGLGDGEGM
-4683 KDVSDRIENEEQV
+4683 KDVSDRIENEEQA

-4705 KDKEDPGSKSD
+4705 KDKEDPDSKSD
-4716 IKGEDNAIE
+4716 TKGEDNAIE
-4725 MSEDFDGKMHDGEL
+4725 MSEDFEGKMHDGEL

-4748 SDSEGGDLDKQMGD
+4748 SESEGGDLDKQMGD

-4779 DEEEEDEEE
+4779 DDEDEEE
-4788 DSKTEETGPGMDEE
+4788 DDSKTEETGPGVDEE
-4802 DPELVAKD
+4802 DSELAAKD
-4810 GNLDTG
+4810 DNLDAG
-4816 NSNKDKNWPDKKE
+4816 KSNRDKNQQDKKE
-4829 EKDETEA
+4829 AKEEA
-4836 DDGGQGQE
+4836 DDDGQGQE

-4866 EEKLPEP
+4866 QETLPEP

-4885 SEDKNGGEDTG
+4885 SEDKNGSEDTDH
-4896 SEDGEEENPL
+4896 EEEEENPL
-4906 EIKEKPVD
+4906 EIKEKPAD
-4914 MEEDSHQTEERNG
+4914 TEEVG
-4927 DTEADHDEDQS
+4927 HETEEINEETELDQNEGQDQ
-4938 PHEPEEGPGEE
+4938 HEPTESPSEDDKMDGEE
-4949 DKVEGEEEMDTGTDS
+4949 KMDTGAD
-4964 PERDTAEQ
+4964 DQDKDIADQAEEGS
-4972 PEENSEGQQQSL
+4972 EEEQQSL
-4984 EEENGE
+4984 EEKDQETSEEITENGIPV
-4990 ASEEGG
+4990 
-4996 EDGLP
+4996 DH
-5001 ADQGLQPQKQ
+5001 GLQPQKQ
-5011 VEEEKVDEQE
+5011 EN
-5021 EEGLDTEQQV
+5021 EEGESSETEDQV
-5031 AEAPERKEHASC
+5031 PEATERKEHESC
-5043 GQTGVEN
+5043 GQTGVES
-5050 MQSAQA
+5050 MQSEQA
-5056 MELAGAAPEKEQG
+5056 VELAGAAPEKEQG

-5075 GAADANQAEGHE
+5075 GMADANQAEGHE

-5092 RLASQKHTRK
+5092 RLTSEKHTRK

-5111 GQADNERSMGDHNE
+5111 GQADNERSMGDQNE

-5135 TDSPAAEQG
+5135 TDSHTEQG
-5144 PAQPEAQVEDADAFE
+5144 PAQPQAHMEDADAFE

-5166 TYDTQTYDVASKEQ
+5166 PYDAQTYDVASEEQ
-5180 QQIAKDSGQDQEEE
+5180 QQPSKDLLMGQEEEE
-5194 IEDTLMD
+5194 IEDTFMD
-5201 TAEQEELK
+5201 TEEQEELK
-5209 AADTEQLKPEEVKSR
+5209 AVDTEQLKPEEFKSG
-5224 TTATSGFEEMEMETQ
+5224 TTASSGLDEMETQ
-5239 TVKTEEDQDPRT
+5239 TVKTEEDQDLQA
-5251 DRSHKETE
+5251 DKSHKETD

-5265 SRESTIHTAH
+5265 SQESTIHTAH
-5275 QFLMDPIFQ
+5275 QLLMDTIFQ

-5290 SELRE
+5290 NELRQ
-5295 ELERQLETWQPHE
+5295 ELERQLETWQSHKTG
-5308 SGNPEEEKTAAEMWQ
+5308 SSEEEKAAAEMWQ
-5323 SYLVLTAPL
+5323 SYLVITAPL

-5426 LEVGQVAVC
+5426 LEVGQIAVC

-5454 SGSQILRLCK
+5454 SGAQILRLCK

-5477 SVANMFAAAQQFSQS
+5477 SVANMFVAAQQLSQN
-5492 TSPETAQLLLIV
+5492 TGPEIAQLLLVV

-5515 ERVLAA
+5515 DRVLAA
-5521 VQAAQNANIF
+5521 VQAARNANIF

-5557 GEMPEIRSYLEEFPF
+5557 GEMPEIRSYMEEFPF

-5593 QWFELVTASD
+5593 QWFELVTASE
-5603 HL
+5603 HP

>member
-1 MEHLFLEVAATP
+1 MEHLSVELLAGP
-13 LRLIAGK
+13 LRIIANK
-20 NEKCRNELGRFLTK
+20 NEKSSGELSRFLTK
-34 QVWTSQDR
+34 SVWTPQDR
-42 QCVLSTLAQL
+42 QCILNSLAQL
-52 LLDKDCTVLV
+52 LLDKDYTLLL
-62 GRQLRPLLLDLLE
+62 GRQLRPILLDLLE
-75 RNAEAIKAGGQ
+75 RNAEAIKTGGQ
-86 VNHDLHERLCV
+86 VNHDLHERLSV
-97 SMSKLIGSHPDV
+97 SLSKLIGNHPDV
-109 FPFALRYFKDASP
+109 LPFALRYFKDTYP

-137 RYGRKR
+137 RYGRRR
-143 MKLRDLMEAAY
+143 MKLRDLMEAAHT
-154 KFLQQEQSVFRELW
+154 FLRQRQPVFRELW

-181 TLVRWYTANCLA
+181 ALVRWHTANCLA
-193 LVTCMNEEHKLSFLK
+193 LVTCMNEEHKLAFLR
-208 KIFSNDELIH
+208 KIFSSDELVH

-240 PEASHWRKEKDLQYL
+240 PKASLWHKGKESQYIQ
-255 PGHLISTDLSSR
+255 GHLVSADLSSS
-267 VTAVCGVVLRG
+267 VTAVCGVVLPK
-278 QPPTPGEL
+278 QPSGPGEQASD
-286 GGNRNSSREQ
+286 RSFSRDQ
-296 ELALRSYV
+296 ELALKSFV
-304 LVESVCKNLQTLAM
+304 LVESVCKNLQTLAV

-330 PIGCG
+330 PIGSG
-335 KTSLVEHLAAMTGRR
+335 KTSLVEHLAAVTGRR

-379 GEFVWQAGTLTQ
+379 GEFVWQPGTLTQ
-391 AVTKGY
+391 AATKGH

-423 LLIPGR
+423 LLIPGQA
-429 GDCLKVAPGF
+429 DCLKVAPTF
-439 QFFATRR
+439 QLFATRR
-446 LLSCGGNWYRPL
+446 LLSYGGSWYRPL
-458 NSHATLLDKYWTKI
+458 NSHATMLDKYWTKI
-472 RLDNLDKTE
+472 HLDNLDKKD

-487 SGYPSLAAV
+487 SRFPNLLAETE
-496 SGHLLDIY
+496 HLLDIY
-504 LQLTGEKHP
+504 IELTGDKHGCP
-513 SRNDSALGCDQ
+513 SDSSVDCEQ
-524 ASEEVSEARRENTR
+524 APQEVSRENR
-538 PILEGREL
+538 RIVLEGREL

-557 IAHSFDSSSSSAS
+557 VAHGFDSASSSAS
-570 LNIFQEALDCFTAML
+570 LHVFQEALDCFTAML
-585 SEHSNKL
+585 SDQTKKL

-612 CQLYKP
+612 CKLYKP
-618 EIVINELDV
+618 DIVINELDV
-627 QVGRVQLLRK
+627 QVGRVRLLRK
-637 RSEAVHLQ
+637 QSEAVHVQ
-645 RERLTFAATRPSCVL
+645 KEKYTFAATRPSSVL
-660 IEQLAVCVSKGE
+660 LEQLAVCVSQGE

-682 GKTSTVQYLA
+682 GKTSAVQHLA
-692 HITGHH
+692 RATGHH

-709 TADLLGGYKPVDP
+709 TADLLGGFKPVDH

-728 LREAFEELFA
+728 LREAFEELFV

-759 KRWHDLLKLMQHVHK
+759 KRWHDLLRLMQHVQK
-774 SAVNKEAKESEP
+774 SATAKEGRESQSGP
-786 GLLLKE
+786 LLKE
-792 KWETFGLRL
+792 KWEAFGLRL
-801 SHAQQQMKMTENALL
+801 NHAQQQMKMTESALL

-826 AVKKGEWILLD
+826 AIKKGEWILLD

-896 QGIRNRFTELYVE
+896 PGIRNRFTELYVE

-927 LSVNKSIVQ
+927 LNVSKNTVQ
-936 GIINFYT
+936 GIVNFYT

-952 LVDGTGHRP
+952 LVDGTSHRP

-978 PCSNIQRS
+978 PCGSIQRS

-1001 ASYPIVQ
+1001 ASHPVVQ
-1008 KLICQHIVSGN
+1008 KLICQYIISGN

-1043 ISVGDREP
+1043 ISVGDKEP
-1051 TIDESYVLTSSVK
+1051 TIDETYVLTSSVK

-1122 CYTSNSSGKLV
+1122 CYTSDTSGKLV
-1133 FKEGVLIDAMRKGY
+1133 FNEGVLIDAMRKGY
-1147 WIILDELN
+1147 WIVLDELN

-1184 KAHPRFMLFAT
+1184 RAHPRFMLFAT

-1225 SSELETILH
+1225 SSELEAILH

-1256 YRRSSSV
+1256 YRRRSSV
-1263 FAGKQGFITLRDL
+1263 FAGKQGFIALRDL

-1285 AEQTD
+1285 AEQTEKD
-1290 KEYDW
+1290 YDW

-1309 RVRKQEEADVIQGVL
+1309 RVRKQEEADVIQEVL
-1324 EKHFKKKLCPKSLF
+1324 EKHFKKKLCPQSLF
-1338 SKGNVLKLLGKLSSQ
+1338 SKENVLKLLGKSSTQ
-1353 ISVLESK
+1353 SSLLESE

-1367 TGMRRLA
+1367 EGMRRLA
-1374 MLVGRAL
+1374 VLVGRAL

-1402 VFAALANQKLYSV
+1402 MFAALANRKLYSV
-1415 NCHLHMET
+1415 NCHLNMET

-1436 PSDQE
+1436 TNDKE
-1441 ERDTSR
+1441 EMDAK

-1457 LAMKEDGFFLLDE
+1457 LAMKEDSFFLLDE

-1510 TAGKKFRILATMNPG
+1510 TAGKHFRILATMNPG

-1549 TNREDLIQIINRN
+1549 TRREDLIQIINHN
-1562 LHPGLS
+1562 LRPGLS
-1568 LSRIDHK
+1568 LGRIGRK
-1575 GADIA
+1575 GPGIA

-1586 IDWLTHQEFGRK
+1586 IDWLTQQEFGRK
-1598 CVVSVRDILSWV
+1598 CVVSIRDILSWV
-1610 NFMNTMGE
+1610 NFMNSMAE
-1618 EAVFTRP
+1618 EAAVKRL
-1625 ETISTVTSFV
+1625 ETISTVSSFV

-1647 SGVTSSG
+1647 SGATSSG

-1670 KKISKI
+1670 KKLCK
-1676 VRLTECQKNELKIYN
+1676 VVQLTECQKDELKIYD
-1691 RLKAKEFTGI
+1691 RLKPREFT
-1701 DNLWGIHPF
+1701 DVDELWGVHPF
-1710 FIPRGPVLPRNNI
+1710 FIPRGPVLNGHGIP
-1723 ADYALSAATTA
+1723 DYALSAGTTA
-1734 MNAQRLLRATKLN
+1734 MNAQRLLRAAKLN

-1760 TSLVGALAKA
+1760 TSLVAALAKA

-1796 EGGKGGEFAWRD
+1796 EGGKGGEFAWCD

-1847 YIPEL
+1847 YVPEL
-1852 GMTFQ
+1852 GMSFQ
-1857 VQHEKTK
+1857 VQHEKTR

-1882 RSFLN
+1882 KSFLN
-1887 RFTQVFVDPLTVI
+1887 RFTQVFVDPLTVV

-1913 DKNIVKK
+1913 DKSIVKK
-1920 MVAFNNQIDHEVT
+1920 MVAFNNHVDHEVT

-1970 GQHVVLV
+1970 SQHVFLV

-1987 KEKVIAVFKDVFGS
+1987 KEKVITVFKDVFAS
-2001 NSSPYLGTRLFRITP
+2001 NSKPYLGTRLFHITP
-2016 YAVQLGYSVLSRG
+2016 CDVQIGYSVLSRS
-2029 SYVPHPSRRPLSL
+2029 SYVPHPSHRPLSL
-2042 LHQSFQSLESIM
+2042 LHQSFQSLEPIM

-2079 LAHLTGHPL
+2079 LAHLTGHTL
-2088 KIMAMNST
+2088 KIMAMNSAM
-2096 VDTTELLG
+2096 DTTELLG

-2109 DLRRPWKQL
+2109 DIIRPWRLL
-2118 LEKVED
+2118 LEKVER
-2124 TVRALLRDSLLISA
+2124 TVRVLLRDSLLTSA
-2138 DDAEVVLRAWSHFL
+2138 DDTEVVLRAWSHFL
-2152 LTYKPKCLGEG
+2152 LTYKPKCLGED
-2163 GKGVTME
+2163 GKGVTKE
-2170 TVSKLEAVLLLM
+2170 IVNKLEAVLLLM

-2190 SYSKAEFAKLVEDF
+2190 SYSKADFAKLVEEF
-2204 RSFGVKLT
+2204 RSFGVKLL
-2212 QSASGRSQGTFEWV
+2212 QSASGRSHGSFEWV

-2263 GVLTV
+2263 GVLTIN
-2268 SERGMVDGAIP
+2268 ERGMINGTTSTV
-2279 TITPNPN
+2279 TPHPS

-2301 RAMRNR
+2301 QAMRNR
-2307 GLEIYISGEGD
+2307 GLEIYIPGEGD
-2318 EGIPDS
+2318 GSIPDN

-2339 SVCDILLALHTETR
+2339 SVCNILLSLHTEVQSIVR
-2353 STVTGSPTSSLS
+2353 GSPTSSLS
-2365 ALIQTAIL
+2365 TLSQAAIL
-2373 IVQGL
+2373 IVQYL
-2378 QRGLSLVRA
+2378 QRGLSLDKA
-2387 FTEACWAVYV
+2387 FFEACWDVYV
-2397 RSQHSPANQ
+2397 CSQHSAANR
-2406 KLVHALLEKHLSFL
+2406 KLVQALLESHTSSLQVQ
-2420 RAREAWGN
+2420 ETWGH
-2428 SILAMGLWPDSVPS
+2428 SILATGLWPDSVPS

-2450 HLSTVRSDGQILVY
+2450 RLSVVRNDGQILAY
-2464 CLNRLSLKT
+2464 CLNRMSLKT
-2473 SSWTRGQPL
+2473 SSWTRSQPL
-2482 TLPDL
+2482 TLQDL
-2487 EKIMQSSSPENLKFS
+2487 ENIMQTCSPENLTFS
-2502 AVEMDTYWI
+2502 AVTVDTYWV
-2511 DEPDVLAMAVKLL
+2511 DEPEVLSMAVKLL
-2524 IERATNQDWM
+2524 IERSTNQDWM
-2534 LRVKWLYHLAK
+2534 LRVKWLCHLAK

-2550 LESVQIHLEAS
+2550 LESVQILLEAS
-2561 ATGLRNFYSN
+2561 ATALRNFYSS
-2571 SLSTGISNIFKI
+2571 SLSSGVGNVLKI
-2583 LQPNMTDEFV
+2583 LQTNITDDFV

-2607 IKNSMD
+2607 IRNSVD
-2613 FDPQKEPQLFTL
+2613 FDPQADQSQQLFAL
-2625 LEAIVN
+2625 LESVAN

-2637 DRDKRIFTEA
+2637 DREKRIFTEA
-2647 NLVSVGGKKLNSV
+2647 NLVSVGSKKLSSV

-2679 EIVVN
+2679 EIVAN
-2684 LAAFFEL
+2684 LTAFFEL
-2691 LDALILLW
+2691 CDALILLW
-2699 IQSSQEMVSD
+2699 VQSPQGILPD
-2709 SSVSEILG
+2709 SHVNKILG
-2717 SLQWRDRLW
+2717 SLQWRDRFW
-2726 TVADTVKVDAPGLAL
+2726 TVADTVTVDAPGLAL

-2747 WVSKHLVHQIPQL
+2747 WVLKHLIHQIPQL
-2760 LLQYEDKYYQE
+2760 LVNHEDKYYKE
-2771 VQAVSDHIQNCLG
+2771 VQTVSEHIHSCLG
-2784 SPTGGF
+2784 TPAGSFAGI
-2790 CGVKKL
+2790 KKL
-2796 QKFLGRPFPFKSKLV
+2796 QAFLGRPFPFKDKLV
-2811 VECFSQ
+2811 VDCFSQ
-2817 LKVLNKALAVR
+2817 LQVLSRALVIR
-2828 ERTPALGESGWQED
+2828 EQLPVFGECGWQED

-2849 ASEWM
+2849 ASEWN
-2854 LKASLLEAW
+2854 LKKSLLQAW

-2870 ILEDVK
+2870 ILDGVD
-2876 LDELKNLV
+2876 LG
-2884 NAQCSELKTKGLS
+2884 ELKTLVNNQCLELKSRGLS
-2897 LDFLGKKQ
+2897 HGFLEKAHVT
-2905 SEISF
+2905 SS
-2910 PSQPDFASLIQLT
+2910 PSPPDFSSLVHLT

-2930 AMEYLA
+2930 ATEYLA

-2941 KMIADFM
+2941 RLTAEFVK
-2948 TQASVRRSRKNQQP
+2948 QACLGRSSKHRQMDEE
-2962 QTNAI
+2962 I
-2967 THHVTF
+2967 GYHITF
-2973 CLKYTPVAPQEL
+2973 CLKHTPIAPQKL
-2985 QDFWSLLHYQKV
+2985 WNLWSLLHYPKL
-2997 SAEEISSLWSELLT
+2997 SAEEASCLWSELFN
-3011 STFTSFWSSTVTT
+3011 STFGSSWSSTVTT
-3024 NPEYWLMWNPLPGMQ
+3024 NPEYWLMWSPLPNMQ
-3039 QEMPKSL
+3039 QQELPRSRW
-3046 LDSTLKGPGSLSK
+3046 DSTVKGPGSLCRAVLSR
-3059 AMFSKCCFDILT
+3059 CCFGVLT
-3071 SSCRAS
+3071 SSSRAS
-3077 PWDVSGLPILSSSHV
+3077 HWDVSGLPLLSSSHV

-3104 QEISSVLWTNMAV
+3104 QDISSLLWTNMAV
-3117 ASLAEFRR
+3117 PSVAEFRH
-3125 TDAQLQGLLLCWHL
+3125 TDSRLQGLVLCWHL
-3139 VGLAEL
+3139 HGLTEL
-3145 LPEPRRQEHIQNCEQ
+3145 LPAHQRQKYVQSCEC

-3168 FQHVGQTLGDMADQ
+3168 FQYVEQTLGNMGSQQA
-3182 EVLPKELL
+3182 LPKELL
-3190 CLLLSSLRHIFGEGE
+3190 CLLLTSLHYFGEGE
-3205 SKRSLP
+3205 NKQNLP
-3211 DTAQRGCLWVSLGL
+3211 EPARRGRLWVNLGL

-3238 PAVKRQYKLKYAK
+3238 PAVKKAYKLKYAQ
-3251 EELHQLQYEWKTRNL
+3251 EELCQLRCEWKTRDL
-3266 LSQLQTGRDL
+3266 LSHLQTGRDL
-3276 GDEAIVIYSHP
+3276 EDETIISHSHP
-3287 HVRLLR
+3287 HLRLLP
-3293 QRIEQLENLIC
+3293 QRISQLENVVHS
-3304 KLSKK
+3304 LSKK
-3309 QAFRPQQPA
+3309 QAFRPHLPSYQ
-3318 YESLVQEIHHYV
+3318 SLVQEINHYV
-3330 TSIAKAPAVQ
+3330 TSIAKVTAVQ
-3340 DLLGRLL
+3340 DLLMRLL
-3347 QAFHADGP
+3347 QALHTDGS
-3355 RSAQVTQNLLKEEA
+3355 RSAQVLQNLLKEEA
-3369 SWQQSHHQFRKRLVE
+3369 SWQQSHHQFRKRLAE
-3384 EYSLYPDT
+3384 EYALYPDT
-3392 VTPLQAAILQLQ
+3392 VTPLQASILQLQ

-3412 EVHTSLH
+3412 EVHASLH
-3419 SSVVRTDWLGA
+3419 SSVICAENLGA
-3430 LATAL
+3430 LAMAV
-3435 LAFPSVGPC
+3435 LAFPSVGPS
-3444 FPTYYAHA
+3444 FPTYHAHA
-3452 DALCSVKSEDVL
+3452 DALCSVNSVEAL
-3464 RGLGKLVLRRSGGK
+3464 QSLGKLIGKRLGGK
-3478 ELEGKGQRPCP
+3478 EKEGNSQQPYP

-3501 LRCHV
+3501 LRSHV
-3506 LCKGELDQ
+3506 LYKGELDQ
-3514 RALPLFRHVCQ
+3514 RALLLFRHLCQ
-3525 EIINEWDEQERKA
+3525 EIINEWDEQERIA

-3551 RSRNSRTTMSEE
+3551 RTRSCRTALSEE
-3563 EEEEWEFR
+3563 EEEELELR
-3571 RQFPLHEQDFAD
+3571 KLFPLHEKDFAD
-3583 ILVEPTLEEKKGT
+3583 ILMEQTLEEKKGA
-3596 SDAPEEAAAV
+3596 SCGQEEEEAT

-3637 QTVPPHEAKHY
+3637 QTVPPHEAKHF

-3657 TGASLVTHFY
+3657 TGASLVTHCY
-3667 PLMGVEL
+3667 PLMGAEL
-3674 NDQLLGSQLLACT
+3674 NDQLLGSHLMACS
-3687 LSHNT
+3687 LSYNT
-3692 LFGEAT
+3692 LCGEAA
-3698 SDLMVNPDG
+3698 SNLMMKPDG

-3717 PEARQCQPV
+3717 AEARQCQPV
-3726 LQDFSEAVSQ
+3726 LQGLLEAVNQ
-3736 LLQDWPEHPALEQL
+3736 LLEDWPEHPVLQQL

-3757 RSFPLSS
+3757 RGFPLSS
-3764 PISKFLNGLEILLA
+3764 PISKLLNGLEILLA
-3778 KAQDWEENASRAL
+3778 KAQDWEENASQAL

-3796 LDVVSQMII
+3796 LDLVSQMII

-3813 CWSMSLDNTLRRHTE
+3813 CWSVSLDNTMRRHTE

-3845 QEQTEEQ
+3845 QERTEEQ

-3898 VEGKDSLCSVLWN
+3898 IEGKDSLCSVLWN
-3911 LYHYYNQFFDRVQAK
+3911 LYHYYKQFLDPVQAK
-3926 IVELRSPLEK
+3926 IVELRSPIEK
-3936 ELKEFVKIC
+3936 ELKEFVKIS

-3969 MKKFEAVLSEPCRS
+3969 MKKFEAVLNEPCQS
-3983 SLVESDT
+3983 CLVESNK
-3990 EEQPDGLPR
+3990 EEHPDRLPK
-3999 PTNAAMNEMSS
+3999 PAEEAAVEISPV
-4010 IQSLNRALRESLLV
+4010 QSLNRTLRETLLAQ
-4024 RPASAQ
+4024 PTAWQASI
-4030 VTVAEQCQGATSFP
+4030 AEQCQNAGP
-4044 SQGVLLHR
+4044 LPVEGDLLRR
-4052 LPKLMKRMRKMCLTF
+4052 LPRLSKRMRKVCLTF
-4067 MKGSSLP
+4067 MKESPLP
-4074 HLVESLDHFTG
+4074 YLVESLDQFTG
-4085 EVISSVNEL
+4085 EVITSVSEL
-4094 QSLRVEASTEEK
+4094 QNLNVEPSAEK
-4106 RRSEAKHILMQKQ
+4106 EKQRSEAKHILMQKH
-4119 RALSDLFKHLANT
+4119 RALSDLFKYLAKI
-4132 GLSYRKGLTWARSK
+4132 GLSYRKGLAWVRSK
-4146 NPQEILH
+4146 SPQELLH
-4153 LHPLDLRSALSIVSG
+4153 LHPLDLKSALSIVSST
-4168 PQEADSRL
+4168 QEADSRL
-4176 LTEISSSWDGCQKYF
+4176 LTEISSLWDGCQKYF

-4198 SRLNVALAAPAK
+4198 TRLTAALATPVK
-4210 ELGMGNVERC
+4210 EISMGNVDRC

-4257 IQGRLTVP
+4257 IHSRLTGP
-4265 LVYPMAFPPQDGMQ
+4265 PDYPVAFPPQDSVQ

-4299 SWLLQCCPSVG
+4299 SWLLQCCPS
-4310 LIAGHSDVQTQDQPS
+4310 AGPTTGRSDAPVREQPS
-4325 ASHLEGPE
+4325 APHLERAGTTGPV
-4333 LTKGQ
+4333 
-4338 LSGAVPH
+4338 SGPGPDLLPSDPSH
-4345 LIPCSLGYPSPVP
+4345 PSPVP
-4358 ESRLPSGCRMRKQD
+4358 RSQLPSACQMRRQD
-4372 QLWQQSTVKLAEMLK
+4372 GLWQQSTAGLAELLK
-4387 TIKAMKADVDK
+4387 TIKTMKAGVDK

-4407 FYSWKDFEVCSSGLS
+4407 FHTWEDFEVCSSGLN

-4434 ASLFVLPGVEG
+4434 ESLFVLPGIEVE
-4445 EQKGPQMALVESLEY
+4445 QADSRMALVESLEY
-4460 VRGEISKGVD
+4460 LRGEISKAID
-4470 DFTAWKKHLLASSS
+4470 DFTAWKARLLVSHK
-4484 QGGSQTLD
+4484 QGGNQMS
-4492 EGFVEDFSEQMETAI
+4492 EESFVEDFSEQVETAI
-4507 RAILCSIQNLAE
+4507 RVILCTIQNLAE
-4519 RSNEKAQGNTDQT
+4519 RNSKKAGDCTTEKR
-4532 GPQEKD
+4532 PQED
-4538 EAAGFERLQ
+4538 EMKEEAGFEGLQ
-4547 PGHLTKLLEDD
+4547 AGHLTKLLEDD
-4558 FWGEVS
+4558 FWASVS

-4572 SSISELLER
+4572 SSVSELLER
-4581 LKSCGEDGT
+4581 LKSCSEDGST
-4590 AAKHTFF
+4590 TKHKVFS
-4597 RQCCCLL
+4597 QSCCLL

-4614 SDLVLFFLTVS
+4614 SDLILFFLTLS

-4639 AQVFTE
+4639 AHTFTE

-4652 LPKEFMEDSAGEGA
+4652 LPKELMEDSSGEGS
-4666 TEFHDY
+4666 TQFHDY
-4672 EGGGIGEGEGT
+4672 EGGGIGDGEGM
-4683 KDVSDRIENEEQV
+4683 KDVSDQIENEEQV
-4696 EDTFQKGQE
+4696 EDTFQRGQE
-4705 KDKEDPGSKSD
+4705 KDKEDPDSQPD
-4716 IKGEDNAIE
+4716 TKGEDNAIE
-4725 MSEDFDGKMHDGEL
+4725 MSEDFEGKMHDGEL
-4739 EEQEEDDEK
+4739 EEEEDDEK
-4748 SDSEGGDLDKQMGD
+4748 SDSEAGDLDKQMGN

-4779 DEEEEDEEE
+4779 EQEDEEE
-4788 DSKTEETGPGMDEE
+4788 DDSKTEERGPGMDEE
-4802 DPELVAKD
+4802 DSELVAKD
-4810 GNLDTG
+4810 DNLDAG
-4816 NSNKDKNWPDKKE
+4816 DLNKRKKHQDEKE
-4829 EKDETEA
+4829 ESETE
-4836 DDGGQGQE
+4836 DVEQGQE

-4866 EEKLPEP
+4866 QEKLPEP

-4885 SEDKNGGEDTG
+4885 SEDKNGGEDTDT
-4896 SEDGEEENPL
+4896 EEVEENPL
-4906 EIKEKPVD
+4906 EIKEKAED
-4914 MEEDSHQTEERNG
+4914 MEETDHETDEPKADENEGDSH
-4927 DTEADHDEDQS
+4927 
-4938 PHEPEEGPGEE
+4938 HEPEEGPREG
-4949 DKVEGEEEMDTGTDS
+4949 DKDMDTGADDQDK
-4964 PERDTAEQ
+4964 ETANHA
-4972 PEENSEGQQQSL
+4972 EEHSGEEKKEAEA
-4984 EEENGE
+4984 EEEEEEEDRVATDECPESG
-4990 ASEEGG
+4990 AS
-4996 EDGLP
+4996 P
-5001 ADQGLQPQKQ
+5001 ADQGLQPQKEDDEGEESAA
-5011 VEEEKVDEQE
+5011 EEEVP
-5021 EEGLDTEQQV
+5021 
-5031 AEAPERKEHASC
+5031 EASEREEHASC
-5043 GQTGVEN
+5043 GQTGVDSV
-5050 MQSAQA
+5050 QSAQA
-5056 MELAGAAPEKEQG
+5056 VELAGAAPEKEQG

-5092 RLASQKHTRK
+5092 RLASQRHTNK

-5135 TDSPAAEQG
+5135 ADRSPEQG
-5144 PAQPEAQVEDADAFE
+5144 PAQPQAQVEDSDTFE

-5166 TYDTQTYDVASKEQ
+5166 AYDAQTYDVASNEQ
-5180 QQIAKDSGQDQEEE
+5180 QQTAQESGQGQEEE
-5194 IEDTLMD
+5194 EAGDVLMD
-5201 TAEQEELK
+5201 TEEELLR
-5209 AADTEQLKPEEVKSR
+5209 AEDTEQLKPETVKSD
-5224 TTATSGFEEMEMETQ
+5224 TAASSGSNEMEMDTQ
-5239 TVKTEEDQDPRT
+5239 TVKPKEDQDPRT
-5251 DRSHKETE
+5251 PTSHQETE
-5259 NEKPER
+5259 NERPER
-5265 SRESTIHTAH
+5265 SRDSTIHTLR
-5275 QFLMDPIFQ
+5275 QFLIDTAFQ
-5284 PFLKDV
+5284 PLLKDV
-5290 SELRE
+5290 SELRQE
-5295 ELERQLETWQPHE
+5295 MERQLETWQAHDYG
-5308 SGNPEEEKTAAEMWQ
+5308 SAEEEKAAAEMWQ
-5323 SYLVLTAPL
+5323 SYLVLTASL
-5332 SQQLCEQLRLILEPT
+5332 SQQLCEQLRLLLEPT
-5347 QAAKLK
+5347 QAAKLR

-5364 RKVIPY
+5364 RKIIPY

-5376 KDKIWLRR
+5376 KDRIWLRR

-5426 LEVGQVAVC
+5426 LEVGQIAVC

-5442 LLHPFHEQFSDY
+5442 LLHPFHEQFGDS
-5454 SGSQILRLCK
+5454 SGSQILRFCK
-5464 FQQKKTKIAQFLE
+5464 FQQRKTKIAQFLE
-5477 SVANMFAAAQQFSQS
+5477 SAAKMFAAAQKLSQNVV
-5492 TSPETAQLLLIV
+5492 PETAQLLLIV

-5515 ERVLAA
+5515 DRVLAA

-5531 VIFVVLDNPSS
+5531 VIFVVLDNPNS

-5557 GEMPEIRSYLEEFPF
+5557 GEMPEIRSYMEEFPF

-5603 HL
+5603 S

>member
-1 MEHLFLEVAATP
+1 MEHLLLEVVAAP
-13 LRLIAGK
+13 LRLIAAK
-20 NEKCRNELGRFLTK
+20 NEKSRSELGRFLAK
-34 QVWTSQDR
+34 QVWTPQDR
-42 QCVLSTLAQL
+42 QCILNTLSQL

-75 RNAEAIKAGGQ
+75 RNAEAIKADGQ

-97 SMSKLIGSHPDV
+97 SMSKLIGNHPDV
-109 FPFALRYFKDASP
+109 LPFALRYFKDTSP

-137 RYGRKR
+137 RYGRRR

-154 KFLQQEQSVFRELW
+154 KFLQQEQIVFRELW

-208 KIFSNDELIH
+208 KIFNSDELIH

-230 DLEKALVLAN
+230 DLEKALVLAS
-240 PEASHWRKEKDLQYL
+240 PEASLWSKRKEQQYL
-255 PGHLISTDLSSR
+255 QGHLISADLSSR
-267 VTAVCGVVLRG
+267 VTAVCGVVLPM
-278 QPPTPGEL
+278 QPPAPGEQA
-286 GGNRNSSREQ
+286 GSRSSSRERD
-296 ELALRSYV
+296 LALKSYV
-304 LVESVCKNLQTLAM
+304 LVESVCRNLQTMAV

-335 KTSLVEHLAAMTGRR
+335 KTSLVEYLAAVTGRR

-379 GEFVWQAGTLTQ
+379 GEFVWQPGSLTQ
-391 AVTKGY
+391 AATMGH

-423 LLIPGR
+423 LLIPGQ

-446 LLSCGGNWYRPL
+446 LLSSGGNWYRPL

-472 RLDNLDKTE
+472 HLNDLDKTE
-481 LNEVLQ
+481 LNEILQ
-487 SGYPSLAAV
+487 SRYPSLLTVAE
-496 SGHLLDIY
+496 HLLDIY
-504 LQLTGEKHP
+504 IQLTGEKHH
-513 SRNDSALGCDQ
+513 SRDNSWVECQ
-524 ASEEVSEARRENTR
+524 QTPEEVSEARKESKR
-538 PILEGREL
+538 PVLEGREL

-557 IAHSFDSSSSSAS
+557 ITHSFDSSSSSPS
-570 LNIFQEALDCFTAML
+570 FSIFQEALDCFTAML
-585 SEHSNKL
+585 SEHTSKL
-592 KMAEIIGS
+592 RMAEVIGS
-600 KLNISKKKAEFF
+600 KLNISKKKTEFF
-612 CQLYKP
+612 SQLYKP

-627 QVGRVQLLRK
+627 QVGRVRLLRK
-637 RSEAVHLQ
+637 QSETVHVQ
-645 RERLTFAATRPSCVL
+645 KEKFTFAATRPSSVL

-692 HITGHH
+692 HITGHR

-709 TADLLGGYKPVDP
+709 SADLLGGYKPVDH
-722 KLIWLP
+722 KVIWLP

-759 KRWHDLLKLMQHVHK
+759 KRWRDLLRLMQHVLQ
-774 SAVNKEAKESEP
+774 SAVSKDGNESET

-792 KWETFGLRL
+792 KWEAFGLRL
-801 SHAQQQMKMTENALL
+801 NHAQQQMKMTEDALL

-826 AVKKGEWILLD
+826 AIKKGEWVLLD
-837 EINLAAPETLE
+837 EINLAAPEILE

-856 SSGSL
+856 ASGSL

-869 EPLVRHPDFRL
+869 EPLVRHPDFHL

-896 QGIRNRFTELYVE
+896 PGIRNRFTELYVE
-909 ELESKEDL
+909 ELETKEDL

-927 LSVNKSIVQ
+927 LSVNKSTVQ

-952 LVDGTGHRP
+952 LLDGTGHIP

-978 PCSNIQRS
+978 QCGSIQRS

-1001 ASYPIVQ
+1001 ASHPVVQ
-1008 KLICQHIVSGN
+1008 KLICQHIISGN

-1043 ISVGDREP
+1043 ISVGDKEP
-1051 TIDESYVLTSSVK
+1051 TIDETYILTSSVK

-1122 CYTSNSSGKLV
+1122 CYTSNSSGRLV
-1133 FKEGVLIDAMRKGY
+1133 FNEGILIDAMRKGY

-1206 VLSRAFRN
+1206 ALSRAFRN

-1243 CSKLVKVMLDLQS
+1243 CSKLVRVMVDLQS

-1285 AEQTD
+1285 AEQTEKD
-1290 KEYDW
+1290 QDW

-1309 RVRKQEEADVIQGVL
+1309 RVRKQEEVDVIQEVL
-1324 EKHFKKKLCPKSLF
+1324 EKHFKKKLCPQSLF
-1338 SKGNVLKLLGKLSSQ
+1338 SKENVLKLLGNLSTDLSM
-1353 ISVLESK
+1353 LESR

-1367 TGMRRLA
+1367 EGMRRLA

-1402 VFAALANQKLYSV
+1402 LFAALTKQKLYSV

-1423 SDFLGGLRPVRQK
+1423 SDFLGGLRPVRHK
-1436 PSDQE
+1436 SRDQE
-1441 ERDTSR
+1441 EMDISR

-1503 DNEVELL
+1503 DDEVELL
-1510 TAGKKFRILATMNPG
+1510 TAGEKFRILATMNPG

-1549 TNREDLIQIINRN
+1549 TSREDLIQIITHN
-1562 LHPGLS
+1562 LRPGLS

-1580 EVMLDF
+1580 EMMLDF
-1586 IDWLTHQEFGRK
+1586 IDWLTQQEFGQR
-1598 CVVSVRDILSWV
+1598 CVVSIRDILSWV
-1610 NFMNTMGE
+1610 TFMNTMGE
-1618 EAVFTRP
+1618 EAALKRP
-1625 ETISTVTSFV
+1625 ETISTMTSFV

-1641 YIDGIG
+1641 YVDGIG

-1654 FGTALLAREE
+1654 FGTALLARKE

-1670 KKISKI
+1670 KKLAK
-1676 VRLTECQKNELKIYN
+1676 VVQLTECQKKELKIYDRN
-1691 RLKAKEFTGI
+1691 KAIDFTGI

-1710 FIPRGPVLPRNNI
+1710 FIPRGPVLHRSNI
-1723 ADYALSAATTA
+1723 ADYALSAGTTA

-1808 GPLLAA
+1808 GLLLAA
-1814 LKAGHWVVLDE
+1814 LKAGHWVLLDE
-1825 LNLASQS
+1825 
-1832 VLEGLNACF
+1832 
-1841 DHRGEI
+1841 
-1847 YIPEL
+1847 
-1852 GMTFQ
+1852 
-1857 VQHEKTK
+1857 
-1864 IFGCQNPFRQG
+1864 
-1875 GGRKGLP
+1875 
-1882 RSFLN
+1882 
-1887 RFTQVFVDPLTVI
+1887 VFVDPLSVT

-1920 MVAFNNQIDHEVT
+1920 MVSFNNQIDHEVT

-1962 QSPGCYDP
+1962 QSPGCYNP
-1970 GQHVVLV
+1970 GQHVFLV

-1987 KEKVIAVFKDVFGS
+1987 KQKVIAVFKHVFGS
-2001 NSSPYLGTRLFRITP
+2001 NSNPYIGTRLFHITP
-2016 YAVQLGYSVLSRG
+2016 YDVQLGYSVLSRG
-2029 SYVPHPSRRPLSL
+2029 SYVPPPPRRPLLL
-2042 LHQSFQSLESIM
+2042 LHQSFQSLEPIM

-2079 LAHLTGHPL
+2079 LAHLTGHKL
-2088 KIMAMNST
+2088 KIMAMNSAM
-2096 VDTTELLG
+2096 DTTELLG

-2109 DLRRPWKQL
+2109 DLVRPWRQL
-2118 LEKVED
+2118 LEKVEGV
-2124 TVRALLRDSLLISA
+2124 VRTLLRDSLLVNA

-2152 LTYKPKCLGEG
+2152 LTCKPKCLGEG
-2163 GKGVTME
+2163 GKGVTAE
-2170 TVSKLEAVLLLM
+2170 IVSKMEALLLLM

-2190 SYSKAEFAKLVEDF
+2190 SYSKAEFAKLVEEF

-2212 QSASGRSQGTFEWV
+2212 QSASGRNHGTFEWV
-2226 DSMLVQALKSGDW
+2226 DSVLVQALKSGEW

-2268 SERGMVDGAIP
+2268 TERGTIDGSTP
-2279 TITPNPN
+2279 TIIPSPN

-2318 EGIPDS
+2318 GSTLDN
-2324 LDLKVLLHSLGLVGD
+2324 LDLKVLLHSLGLMGD
-2339 SVCDILLALHTETR
+2339 SVCDILLALHTEIR
-2353 STVTGSPTSSLS
+2353 NTVVGSPASSVS
-2365 ALIQTAIL
+2365 ALIQTATL
-2373 IVQGL
+2373 TVQYL
-2378 QRGLSLVRA
+2378 HRGLSLNRA
-2387 FTEACWAVYV
+2387 FSSACWEVYAC
-2397 RSQHSPANQ
+2397 SQHSLANQ
-2406 KLVHALLEKHLSFL
+2406 KLVRALLEKHISPL
-2420 RAREAWGN
+2420 RVHETWG
-2428 SILAMGLWPDSVPS
+2428 SSLLAMGLWPDSVPS
-2442 ALFATEDS
+2442 ALFAAEDS
-2450 HLSTVRSDGQILVY
+2450 HLSVVRTDGQILLY
-2464 CLNRLSLKT
+2464 CLNRMSLRTT
-2473 SSWTRGQPL
+2473 SWARSQPL
-2482 TLPDL
+2482 TLEDL
-2487 EKIMQSSSPENLKFS
+2487 GKIMQSSSPDNLKFS
-2502 AVEMDTYWI
+2502 AVELDTSWV

-2545 NIPQG
+2545 NIPKG
-2550 LESVQIHLEAS
+2550 LEAIQIHLEAS
-2561 ATGLRNFYSN
+2561 AASLRKFYSS
-2571 SLSTGISNIFKI
+2571 SLSAGVSNVIK
-2583 LQPNMTDEFV
+2583 LVQPNTTDEFV

-2607 IKNSMD
+2607 IRNAMD
-2613 FDPQKEPQLFTL
+2613 FDPQTDESEQLFSL
-2625 LEAIVN
+2625 IESVAN
-2631 KTIIYL
+2631 KTVIYL
-2637 DRDKRIFTEA
+2637 NREKRIFTEA
-2647 NLVSVGGKKLNSV
+2647 NLVSVGGKKLRNSV

-2691 LDALILLW
+2691 CDALILLW
-2699 IQSSQEMVSD
+2699 VQSSQGTVSD
-2709 SSVSEILG
+2709 ASMNEILSSVR
-2717 SLQWRDRLW
+2717 WRDRFW
-2726 TVADTVKVDAPGLAL
+2726 TVADTVKVDTPGLAL

-2747 WVSKHLVHQIPQL
+2747 WVLKHLIQQIPRL
-2760 LLQYEDKYYQE
+2760 LMHHEDKYYKE
-2771 VQAVSDHIQNCLG
+2771 VQTVSEHIQHCLENL
-2784 SPTGGF
+2784 TGGF
-2790 CGVKKL
+2790 PGIKKL
-2796 QKFLGRPFPFKSKLV
+2796 QKFLGRPFPFKNQMV
-2811 VECFSQ
+2811 VDCFSQ
-2817 LKVLNKALAVR
+2817 LKVLSRVLAIR
-2828 ERTPALGESGWQED
+2828 EWTPALGESGWQED
-2842 INRLQVV
+2842 VCRLQVV
-2849 ASEWM
+2849 ASEWT
-2854 LKASLLEAW
+2854 LKKSLLQAW
-2863 GLILRAN
+2863 GLIHRAN
-2870 ILEDVK
+2870 ILEGVN
-2876 LDELKNLV
+2876 LDELQNLV
-2884 NAQCSELKTKGLS
+2884 CAQCSELKARGLS
-2897 LDFLGKKQ
+2897 LGGLEQKHG
-2905 SEISF
+2905 ETSF
-2910 PSQPDFASLIQLT
+2910 TCQPGFTSLIQLT
-2923 RRVQLWP
+2923 RSVHLWP
-2930 AMEYLA
+2930 VTEYLA

-2941 KMIADFM
+2941 KITADFM
-2948 TQASVRRSRKNQQP
+2948 AQVCLRRVSKNQQP
-2962 QTNAI
+2962 HVDEEI
-2967 THHVTF
+2967 SHHVTF
-2973 CLKYTPVAPQEL
+2973 CLKHTPVAPQEL
-2985 QDFWSLLHYQKV
+2985 RDLWSLLYHQKV
-2997 SAEEISSLWSELLT
+2997 SSEEIVSHWSELFT
-3011 STFTSFWSSTVTT
+3011 STFMSFWSSTVTT
-3024 NPEYWLMWNPLPGMQ
+3024 NPEYWLTWPPLPGLQ
-3039 QEMPKSL
+3039 QREVLNSL
-3046 LDSTLKGPGSLSK
+3046 WDSAMKGPGSFSRPIL
-3059 AMFSKCCFDILT
+3059 SKCCFEVMT
-3071 SSCRAS
+3071 SNCRS
-3077 PWDVSGLPILSSSHV
+3077 STWDVNGLPILSSSHV
-3092 TLGEWVERAQQL
+3092 TLGEWVERSQQL
-3104 QEISSVLWTNMAV
+3104 QDINSVLWTNMAV
-3117 ASLAEFRR
+3117 PSVAEFRR
-3125 TDAQLQGLLLCWHL
+3125 TDSRLQGLVLCRHL
-3139 VGLAEL
+3139 AALTEL
-3145 LPEPRRQEHIQNCEQ
+3145 LPELQRQDYVQSCEQ

-3168 FQHVGQTLGDMADQ
+3168 FQAVGQALGDMASQ
-3182 EVLPKELL
+3182 EVLPKEML
-3190 CLLLSSLRHIFGEGE
+3190 CLLLTSLHHFCGEAE
-3205 SKRSLP
+3205 SKRNLP
-3211 DTAQRGCLWVSLGL
+3211 EPAQRGSLWVSLGL

-3238 PAVKRQYKLKYAK
+3238 PATKRKYKLVYSK
-3251 EELHQLQYEWKTRNL
+3251 EELHQLQCEWKTQAL
-3266 LSQLQTGRDL
+3266 YCQLQTGRHL
-3276 GDEAIVIYSHP
+3276 GDEEVISYSHP
-3287 HVRLLR
+3287 HVRSLH
-3293 QRIEQLENLIC
+3293 QRISQLENVIC
-3304 KLSKK
+3304 SLLKK
-3309 QAFRPQQPA
+3309 QAFRPQSPTH
-3318 YESLVQEIHHYV
+3318 ESLLQEIHHYV
-3330 TSIAKAPAVQ
+3330 SSIAKATAVQ
-3340 DLLGRLL
+3340 DLLSRLL
-3347 QAFHADGP
+3347 QALHVDGP
-3355 RSAQVTQNLLKEEA
+3355 PSAQVVQSLLKEEA
-3369 SWQQSHHQFRKRLVE
+3369 AWQQSHHQFWKRLAE
-3384 EYSLYPDT
+3384 EYALYPDL
-3392 VTPLQAAILQLQ
+3392 VAPLQASVLQLQ

-3412 EVHTSLH
+3412 EVHSLLY
-3419 SSVVRTDWLGA
+3419 SSTVCADGLEA

-3435 LAFPSVGPC
+3435 LAFPSVGPT
-3444 FPTYYAHA
+3444 FSTYYAHA
-3452 DALCSVKSEDVL
+3452 DTLCSVKSEEVF
-3464 RGLGKLVLRRSGGK
+3464 RGLGKLVLKWSGGK
-3478 ELEGKGQRPCP
+3478 ELDSKGQRPCLS
-3489 TREQLLM
+3489 REQLLL
-3496 NALLY
+3496 NALLH
-3501 LRCHV
+3501 LRSHV

-3514 RALPLFRHVCQ
+3514 RALQLFRHVCQ
-3525 EIINEWDEQERKA
+3525 EIINEWDEQERIA
-3538 QEKAEQENSLYRY
+3538 QEKAEQESSLYRY
-3551 RSRNSRTTMSEE
+3551 RSRGSRTALSEE
-3563 EEEEWEFR
+3563 EEEEREFR
-3571 RQFPLHEQDFAD
+3571 KQFPLHEKDFAD
-3583 ILVEPTLEEKKGT
+3583 ILVQPTLEENGGS
-3596 SDAPEEAAAV
+3596 SDRQEGEAAPEAAI
-3606 DPALLSQSSMQAV
+3606 SQSCMQTV

-3628 SFARSLWYQ
+3628 GCARSLWYQ
-3637 QTVPPHEAKHY
+3637 QTLPPHEVKHY
-3648 LSLFLSCYQ
+3648 LRLFLSCYQ

-3674 NDQLLGSQLLACT
+3674 NDRLLGSQLLAYT
-3687 LSHNT
+3687 LSRNT
-3692 LFGEAT
+3692 LFGQSF
-3698 SDLMVNPDG
+3698 SDLMVKPDG

-3717 PEARQCQPV
+3717 VEARQCQPV
-3726 LQDFSEAVSQ
+3726 LQGFSETVSR
-3736 LLQDWPEHPALEQL
+3736 LLKDWPDHPALTQL

-3764 PISKFLNGLEILLA
+3764 PISKFLNGLEILLT
-3778 KAQDWEENASRAL
+3778 KAQDWEENASRTL

-3796 LDVVSQMII
+3796 LDLVSQMII

-3813 CWSMSLDNTLRRHTE
+3813 CWSMSLDNTMKRHTE

-3911 LYHYYNQFFDRVQAK
+3911 LYHYYKQFFHRVQTK
-3926 IVELRSPLEK
+3926 IVELRSPIEK
-3936 ELKEFVKIC
+3936 ELKEFVKIS

-3969 MKKFEAVLSEPCRS
+3969 MKKFETVLNEPCQS
-3983 SLVESDT
+3983 SLVESDK
-3990 EEQPDGLPR
+3990 EEQPDFLPR
-3999 PTNAAMNEMSS
+3999 PTEAALSQASS
-4010 IQSLNRALRESLLV
+4010 IQSLNRALRETLLA
-4024 RPASAQ
+4024 RPAAGQ
-4030 VTVAEQCQGATSFP
+4030 VMIPEQYRVTVPFSLEGE
-4044 SQGVLLHR
+4044 LLRR
-4052 LPKLMKRMRKMCLTF
+4052 LPKLLRRMRRLCVTF
-4067 MKGSSLP
+4067 MKNSPLP
-4074 HLVESLDHFTG
+4074 RLVEGLDHFTG
-4085 EVISSVNEL
+4085 EVISSVSEL
-4094 QSLRVEASTEEK
+4094 QSLKVELSAEK
-4106 RRSEAKHILMQKQ
+4106 ERQRSEAKHILLLKQ
-4119 RALSDLFKHLANT
+4119 RALSDLFKQLAET
-4132 GLSYRKGLTWARSK
+4132 GLSYRKGLAWVRSK
-4146 NPQEILH
+4146 NPQEMLH
-4153 LHPLDLRSALSIVSG
+4153 LHPLDLRSALSIISNAH
-4168 PQEADSRL
+4168 EADSRL

-4198 SRLNVALAAPAK
+4198 ARLSAALTAPAK
-4210 ELGMGNVERC
+4210 EMGMGSVERC

-4228 KLLIRQRR
+4228 KMLAQQRR

-4257 IQGRLTVP
+4257 IHSRLTGP
-4265 LVYPMAFPPQDGMQ
+4265 QAYPVAIPPQDSMQ

-4284 LQHLAMQ
+4284 VQHLAMQ
-4291 SQILLEQL
+4291 SQVLLEQL
-4299 SWLLQCCPSVG
+4299 FWLLQCCPG
-4310 LIAGHSDVQTQDQPS
+4310 MGPALGHSCAQLS
-4325 ASHLEGPE
+4325 APQLEGLEQPP
-4333 LTKGQ
+4333 GV
-4338 LSGAVPH
+4338 VPC
-4345 LIPCSLGYPSPVP
+4345 LAPSCVSCLSPVP
-4358 ESRLPSGCRMRKQD
+4358 GSQLPSGCQMRKQD
-4372 QLWQQSTVKLAEMLK
+4372 QLWQQSATRLTGMLEDVKMV
-4387 TIKAMKADVDK
+4387 KADIDR

-4407 FYSWKDFEVCSSGLS
+4407 FHSWKDFEVCSSALS
-4422 CLSQVSAHLQGL
+4422 CLSQVSGHLQGL
-4434 ASLFVLPGVEG
+4434 ESLFVLPGTEVE
-4445 EQKGPQMALVESLEY
+4445 QRDPQIALVESLEY
-4460 VRGEISKGVD
+4460 VRQEINKAIN
-4470 DFTAWKKHLLASSS
+4470 DFTAWKAHLFASNS
-4484 QGGSQTLD
+4484 QGGNQMSE

-4507 RAILCSIQNLAE
+4507 RAILCAIQNLAE
-4519 RSNEKAQGNTDQT
+4519 RNSKKTENTDKARSQK
-4532 GPQEKD
+4532 ED
-4538 EAAGFERLQ
+4538 DAAGFERLQ
-4547 PGHLTKLLEDD
+4547 PGHLTKLLEDE
-4558 FWGEVS
+4558 FWADVS

-4572 SSISELLER
+4572 SAISELLER

-4590 AAKHTFF
+4590 AAKHTPF
-4597 RQCCCLL
+4597 RQACCLL
-4604 VRLVPMLCSF
+4604 VRLAPMLSSY
-4614 SDLVLFFLTVS
+4614 SDLLLFFLTVS

-4639 AQVFTE
+4639 AYIFTE

-4666 TEFHDY
+4666 AEFHDY
-4672 EGGGIGEGEGT
+4672 EGGGIGEGEGM
-4683 KDVSDRIENEEQV
+4683 KDMSDQIDNEEQV
-4696 EDTFQKGQE
+4696 EDAFSKGQE
-4705 KDKEDPGSKSD
+4705 KDKEDPDSKPD
-4716 IKGEDNAIE
+4716 IPGEDNAIE
-4725 MSEDFDGKMHDGEL
+4725 MSEDFDGKVHGGEL
-4739 EEQEEDDEK
+4739 EEQEQDDER

-4773 RLWGDD
+4773 RLWGDE
-4779 DEEEEDEEE
+4779 DEEEED
-4788 DSKTEETGPGMDEE
+4788 DNKTEEIGPGMDEE
-4802 DPELVAKD
+4802 NSELVAKD
-4810 GNLDTG
+4810 DNLDAK
-4816 NSNKDKNWPDKKE
+4816 NSNKDKNQQDKE
-4829 EKDETEA
+4829 EQKEVAEA
-4836 DDGGQGQE
+4836 DDGAQGQD
-4844 KINEQIDEREYDE
+4844 KINEQIDESEYDE
-4857 NEVDPYHGN
+4857 SEVDPYHGN
-4866 EEKLPEP
+4866 QEMLPEP

-4885 SEDKNGGEDTG
+4885 SEGKNGGEDTD
-4896 SEDGEEENPL
+4896 SEGPEEENPL
-4906 EIKEKPVD
+4906 EIQEKPVNLK
-4914 MEEDSHQTEERNG
+4914 EAGHEAEERNEE
-4927 DTEADHDEDQS
+4927 TETDKSEGQG
-4938 PHEPEEGPGEE
+4938 PHEPEEGPGE
-4949 DKVEGEEEMDTGTDS
+4949 DDRKEGEEEMDTGAGSQDTDAGELS
-4964 PERDTAEQ
+4964 EEHPEQQQQAPGEEDQEA
-4972 PEENSEGQQQSL
+4972 EENP
-4984 EEENGE
+4984 
-4990 ASEEGG
+4990 GG
-4996 EDGLP
+4996 NDVSVN
-5001 ADQGLQPQKQ
+5001 QGLQLQP
-5011 VEEEKVDEQE
+5011 QE
-5021 EEGLDTEQQV
+5021 EEGECSDTEEQV
-5031 AEAPERKEHASC
+5031 PEATEREEHASC

-5050 MQSAQA
+5050 MQSQQA
-5056 MELAGAAPEKEQG
+5056 VELAGAAPEKEQG
-5069 KEEHGS
+5069 REEHGT
-5075 GAADANQAEGHE
+5075 GAADANQVEGHE
-5087 SNFIA
+5087 SNFLA

-5111 GQADNERSMGDHNE
+5111 GEADNERSMGNHSE
-5125 RVHKRLRTVD
+5125 HVHKRLRTVD
-5135 TDSPAAEQG
+5135 ADSHSEQS
-5144 PAQPEAQVEDADAFE
+5144 PAQPWVQVEDADAFE
-5159 HIKQGSD
+5159 HIKQGNDS
-5166 TYDTQTYDVASKEQ
+5166 YDAQTYDVASKEQ
-5180 QQIAKDSGQDQEEE
+5180 QQSSKEAGRDQEEE
-5194 IEDTLMD
+5194 EMEDILMD
-5201 TAEQEELK
+5201 TEEREELTTV
-5209 AADTEQLKPEEVKSR
+5209 DMEPLEPEEVKSG
-5224 TTATSGFEEMEMETQ
+5224 TTATFSSDEVETQ
-5239 TVKTEEDQDPRT
+5239 SVKTEKDEALST
-5251 DRSHKETE
+5251 DKSDKETE
-5259 NEKPER
+5259 NGKPER
-5265 SRESTIHTAH
+5265 SRDSTIHTAH
-5275 QFLMDPIFQ
+5275 QFLMGTIYQ

-5290 SELRE
+5290 SELRQ
-5295 ELERQLETWQPHE
+5295 ELERQLETWQPHD
-5308 SGNPEEEKTAAEMWQ
+5308 SGDPEEEKAAAEMWQ

-5370 IASQFR
+5370 VASQFR

-5426 LEVGQVAVC
+5426 LEVGQIAVC

-5442 LLHPFHEQFSDY
+5442 LLHPFHEQFSDS

-5477 SVANMFAAAQQFSQS
+5477 SVASMFAAARKLSQS
-5492 TSPETAQLLLIV
+5492 LSPETAQLLLVV

-5531 VIFVVLDNPSS
+5531 VIFVVLDNPNS

-5557 GEMPEIRSYLEEFPF
+5557 GEMPEIRSYMEEFPF
-5572 PFYIILRD
+5572 PFYVILRD
-5580 VNALP
+5580 VNMLP

>member
-1 MEHLFLEVAATP
+1 MEHLLLEVAAVP
-13 LRLIAGK
+13 LRLIAAK
-20 NEKCRNELGRFLTK
+20 NEKSRSELGRFLVK
-34 QVWTSQDR
+34 QVWTPQDR
-42 QCVLSTLAQL
+42 QCILNTLAQL
-52 LLDKDCTVLV
+52 LLDKDCTVLI

-97 SMSKLIGSHPDV
+97 SMSRLIGNHPDV
-109 FPFALRYFKDASP
+109 LPFALRYFKDTSP

-137 RYGRKR
+137 RYGRRR

-154 KFLQQEQSVFRELW
+154 KFLQQEQSVFRDLW

-208 KIFSNDELIH
+208 KIFNSEELIH

-240 PEASHWRKEKDLQYL
+240 PDTPLWRKDKELQYST
-255 PGHLISTDLSSR
+255 GHLVSADLSSR
-267 VTAVCGVVLRG
+267 VTAVCGVVLPG
-278 QPPTPGEL
+278 QPPAPEEQASS
-286 GGNRNSSREQ
+286 RSSSREQ
-296 ELALRSYV
+296 ELAFRSYV
-304 LVESVCKNLQTLAM
+304 LVDSVCKNLQTLAM
-318 AVASQNAVLLEG
+318 AVASQKAVLLEG

-379 GEFVWQAGTLTQ
+379 GEFVWQPGTLTQ
-391 AVTKGY
+391 AATKGH

-407 PLDVVSVLIPL
+407 PLDVISVLIPL

-429 GDCLKVAPGF
+429 GDCVKVAPGF

-472 RLDNLDKTE
+472 HLDNMDKAE

-487 SGYPSLAAV
+487 NRYPSLSAATD
-496 SGHLLDIY
+496 HLLDIY
-504 LQLTGEKHP
+504 FQLIGEKHHCL
-513 SRNDSALGCDQ
+513 SESSVGGEQ
-524 ASEEVSEARRENTR
+524 APEEVPEARQENKR
-538 PILEGREL
+538 LSLEGREL

-557 IAHSFDSSSSSAS
+557 IAHSFDSLSSSAS

-585 SEHSNKL
+585 SKQTSKL
-592 KMAEIIGS
+592 KMAEVIGG

-627 QVGRVQLLRK
+627 QVGRVRLLRK
-637 RSEAVHLQ
+637 QSEAVHIQ
-645 RERLTFAATRPSCVL
+645 REKFAFAAVRPSSIL

-692 HITGHH
+692 HITGHR

-709 TADLLGGYKPVDP
+709 TADLLGGYKPVDH

-728 LREAFEELFA
+728 LREAFEELFV

-759 KRWHDLLKLMQHVHK
+759 KRWQDLLKLMQHVHK
-774 SAVNKEAKESEP
+774 SAVNKDGTESET
-786 GLLLKE
+786 GSLLKE
-792 KWETFGLRL
+792 KWEAFGLRL
-801 SHAQQQMKMTENALL
+801 NHAQQQMKMTENALL

-826 AVKKGEWILLD
+826 AVKRGEWILLD

-869 EPLVRHPDFRL
+869 AEPLVRHPDFRL

-896 QGIRNRFTELYVE
+896 PGIRNRFTELYVE

-927 LSVNKSIVQ
+927 LSVNKNTVQ
-936 GIINFYT
+936 GIITFYT
-943 ALRKESGTK
+943 AVRKESGTK

-978 PCSNIQRS
+978 PCGNIQRS

-1001 ASYPIVQ
+1001 ASHPVVQ

-1043 ISVGDREP
+1043 ISLGDKEP
-1051 TIDESYVLTSSVK
+1051 TIDETYILTSSVK

-1070 VRVVSAGTYPVL
+1070 ARVVSAGTYPVL

-1122 CYTSNSSGKLV
+1122 CYTSDSSGKLV

-1256 YRRSSSV
+1256 YRRGSSV

-1285 AEQTD
+1285 AEQTE

-1309 RVRKQEEADVIQGVL
+1309 RVRKQEEVVVIQEVL
-1324 EKHFKKKLCPKSLF
+1324 EKHFKKKLCPQSLF
-1338 SKGNVLKLLGKLSSQ
+1338 SKENVLKLLSKLSTP
-1353 ISVLESK
+1353 ISALESK

-1367 TGMRRLA
+1367 EGMRRLA

-1436 PSDQE
+1436 PNDKE
-1441 ERDTSR
+1441 EIDTSR

-1457 LAMKEDGFFLLDE
+1457 LAMKGDGFFLLDE

-1477 VLERLNSVLEVEKSL
+1477 VLERLNSVLEVEKTL
-1492 VLAEKGSPEDK
+1492 LLAEKGNLEDK

-1549 TNREDLIQIINRN
+1549 TRREDLIQIISCN
-1562 LHPGLS
+1562 LRPGLS
-1568 LSRIDHK
+1568 LGRTDHK

-1586 IDWLTHQEFGRK
+1586 IDWLTHQEFGRR
-1598 CVVSVRDILSWV
+1598 CVVSIRDILSWV

-1618 EAVFTRP
+1618 EAALERQ

-1654 FGTALLAREE
+1654 FGTALLARRE

-1670 KKISKI
+1670 KKVSKI
-1676 VRLTECQKNELKIYN
+1676 GRLTESQKNELKIYD
-1691 RLKAKEFTGI
+1691 RLKDTEFTGL

-1710 FIPRGPVLPRNNI
+1710 FIPRGPLLHGNNI
-1723 ADYALSAATTA
+1723 ADYALSAGTTA

-1760 TSLVGALAKA
+1760 TSLVGALARA

-1847 YIPEL
+1847 YVPEL
-1852 GMTFQ
+1852 GMSFQ

-1933 VEKKWGQKGGPWEF
+1933 VEKKWGQIGGPWEF

-1970 GQHVVLV
+1970 GQHVFLV
-1977 YGERMRTRED
+1977 YGERMRTKED
-1987 KEKVIAVFKDVFGS
+1987 KEKVIAVFKDVF
-2001 NSSPYLGTRLFRITP
+2001 NSSSNPYMGTRLLHITP
-2016 YAVQLGYSVLSRG
+2016 YDVQLGYSVLSRG
-2029 SYVPHPSRRPLSL
+2029 SYVPPPTCRPLSL
-2042 LHQSFQSLESIM
+2042 LHQSLQSLESVM

-2079 LAHLTGHPL
+2079 LAHLTGHTL
-2088 KIMAMNST
+2088 KIMAVNSAM
-2096 VDTTELLG
+2096 DTTELLG

-2109 DLRRPWKQL
+2109 DLTRPWRQL
-2118 LEKVED
+2118 LAKVEG
-2124 TVRALLRDSLLISA
+2124 TVRALVRDSLLVSA

-2152 LTYKPKCLGEG
+2152 LTYKPRCLGEG

-2170 TVSKLEAVLLLM
+2170 IVNKLEAVLLLM

-2190 SYSKAEFAKLVEDF
+2190 SYSKAEFAKLVEEF
-2204 RSFGVKLT
+2204 RSFGVKLM
-2212 QSASGRSQGTFEWV
+2212 QSASGHSRGTFEWV

-2268 SERGMVDGAIP
+2268 SERGMIDGSTP
-2279 TITPNPN
+2279 TVTPHPN

-2307 GLEIYISGEGD
+2307 GLEIYISGDGD
-2318 EGIPDS
+2318 GSIPDD

-2339 SVCDILLALHTETR
+2339 SVCDTLLALHSETR
-2353 STVTGSPTSSLS
+2353 SAVVASPASSVS
-2365 ALIQTAIL
+2365 NLIQTASL
-2373 IVQGL
+2373 IVQYL
-2378 QRGLSLVRA
+2378 QRGLSLDSA
-2387 FTEACWAVYV
+2387 FSKACWEAYV
-2397 RSQHSPANQ
+2397 CSQASPANQ
-2406 KLVHALLEKHLSFL
+2406 QLVQALLEKHVSSLQ
-2420 RAREAWGN
+2420 AHETWG
-2428 SILAMGLWPDSVPS
+2428 SSLLALGLWPDSLPS
-2442 ALFATEDS
+2442 ALFTTEDS
-2450 HLSTVRSDGQILVY
+2450 QLSKVRGDGQILAY
-2464 CLNRLSLKT
+2464 CLNRLSMKT
-2473 SSWTRGQPL
+2473 SNWARIQPL

-2487 EKIMQSSSPENLKFS
+2487 EKIMQSSHPENLKFTS
-2502 AVEMDTYWI
+2502 VEVDTYWI
-2511 DEPDVLAMAVKLL
+2511 DEPDALAVAVKLL
-2524 IERATNQDWM
+2524 IEKATNQDWM

-2545 NIPQG
+2545 NMPQG
-2550 LESVQIHLEAS
+2550 LEAIKIHLEAS
-2561 ATGLRNFYSN
+2561 AAALRNFYSN
-2571 SLSTGISNIFKI
+2571 SLSSGVSNVIKI
-2583 LQPNMTDEFV
+2583 LQPNVTDESV

-2598 RWNMQALDI
+2598 RWNMQAVDI
-2607 IKNSMD
+2607 IRNAMD
-2613 FDPQKEPQLFTL
+2613 FDPQTDQPEQLFAL
-2625 LEAIVN
+2625 LESVAN
-2631 KTIIYL
+2631 KTIIYFH
-2637 DRDKRIFTEA
+2637 REKRIFTEA
-2647 NLVSVGGKKLNSV
+2647 NLVSVGGKKLRNSV

-2666 FHKDPESYHSLPH
+2666 FHKDPESYHNLPH

-2691 LDALILLW
+2691 CDALILLW
-2699 IQSSQEMVSD
+2699 VQSSQGMVSD
-2709 SSVSEILG
+2709 AGVNEILG
-2717 SLQWRDRLW
+2717 SVRWRDRFW
-2726 TVADTVKVDAPGLAL
+2726 TVADTVKVDASGLAL

-2747 WVSKHLVHQIPQL
+2747 WVLKHLVCRIPQL
-2760 LLQYEDKYYQE
+2760 LMNHEDKYYREIQT
-2771 VQAVSDHIQNCLG
+2771 VSEHIQNCLE

-2790 CGVKKL
+2790 AGVKKL
-2796 QKFLGRPFPFKSKLV
+2796 QKFLGRPFPFKDELV
-2811 VECFSQ
+2811 IECFSQ
-2817 LKVLNKALAVR
+2817 LKVFNKALTIR
-2828 ERTPALGESGWQED
+2828 EWMPALGESGWQED
-2842 INRLQVV
+2842 ISRLQMV
-2849 ASEWM
+2849 ASEGT
-2854 LKASLLEAW
+2854 LKKSLLRAW
-2863 GLILRAN
+2863 GLVLRAN
-2870 ILEDVK
+2870 ILEDV
-2876 LDELKNLV
+2876 DSDTLKNLV
-2884 NAQCSELKTKGLS
+2884 NAQHLELKARGIS
-2897 LDFLGKKQ
+2897 LGFLEKKH
-2905 SEISF
+2905 SEASF
-2910 PSQPDFASLIQLT
+2910 LSQPDFSCLIQLT
-2923 RRVQLWP
+2923 RSVQLWP
-2930 AMEYLA
+2930 VMEYLA

-2941 KMIADFM
+2941 KVTADFM
-2948 TQASVRRSRKNQQP
+2948 TQACLKRSSKHQQP
-2962 QTNAI
+2962 QI
-2967 THHVTF
+2967 DEEISHHITF
-2973 CLKYTPVAPQEL
+2973 CLKHTPVAPQEL
-2985 QDFWSLLHYQKV
+2985 RDFWSLVHHQKMT
-2997 SAEEISSLWSELLT
+2997 AEERISLWSELFN

-3024 NPEYWLMWNPLPGMQ
+3024 HPEYWLTWNPLPGEQ
-3039 QEMPKSL
+3039 QKETPRSL
-3046 LDSTLKGPGSLSK
+3046 LDPTLKGPGSLSR
-3059 AMFSKCCFDILT
+3059 AVFSKCCFEIVT

-3092 TLGEWVERAQQL
+3092 TLGEWVERCQQL
-3104 QEISSVLWTNMAV
+3104 QDVSSMLWTNMAV
-3117 ASLAEFRR
+3117 PVVAEFRR
-3125 TDAQLQGLLLCWHL
+3125 TDSQLQGLVLCWHL
-3139 VGLAEL
+3139 ASLAEL
-3145 LPEPRRQEHIQNCEQ
+3145 LPEPRQQEHAHNCRQ
-3160 LLLGDSQA
+3160 LLLRDSQA
-3168 FQHVGQTLGDMADQ
+3168 FQHVGETLGDLARQ
-3182 EVLPKELL
+3182 EALPKELL
-3190 CLLLSSLRHIFGEGE
+3190 CLLLTSLRHLFGEVEG
-3205 SKRSLP
+3205 KRDLP
-3211 DTAQRGCLWVSLGL
+3211 EPARRGSLWVSLGL

-3238 PAVKRQYKLKYAK
+3238 PAVKREYKLKYAK
-3251 EELHQLQYEWKTRNL
+3251 EELHQLQCEWKTRS
-3266 LSQLQTGRDL
+3266 LSFQLQTGRDL
-3276 GDEAIVIYSHP
+3276 EDEVILSHSHP
-3287 HVRLLR
+3287 HIRLLR
-3293 QRIEQLENLIC
+3293 QRIDQLENLIC
-3304 KLSKK
+3304 SLSKK
-3309 QAFRPQQPA
+3309 QACRPPMPT
-3318 YESLVQEIHHYV
+3318 YEALVQEIHHYV
-3330 TSIAKAPAVQ
+3330 SSIAQATAVQ
-3340 DLLGRLL
+3340 DLLTRLL
-3347 QAFHADGP
+3347 QALHSDGP
-3355 RSAQVTQNLLKEEA
+3355 RAAQVAQNLLKEEA
-3369 SWQQSHHQFRKRLVE
+3369 SWQQSHHQFRRRLAE
-3384 EYSLYPDT
+3384 EFALYPDAT
-3392 VTPLQAAILQLQ
+3392 APLQASILQGGLA
-3404 HGMRLVAS
+3404 GSDRLGS
-3412 EVHTSLH
+3412 
-3419 SSVVRTDWLGA
+3419 
-3430 LATAL
+3430 LATSL
-3435 LAFPSVGPC
+3435 LAFPSVGPA

-3452 DALCSVKSEDVL
+3452 DALCSVKSEEVL
-3464 RGLGKLVLRRSGGK
+3464 RGLSKLMLKRSGGR
-3478 ELEGKGQRPCP
+3478 ELEEKGQSPCAS
-3489 TREQLLM
+3489 REQLLL

-3501 LRCHV
+3501 LRSHV

-3514 RALPLFRHVCQ
+3514 RALQLFRHACQ
-3525 EIINEWDEQERKA
+3525 EIINEWDEQERIA
-3538 QEKAEQENSLYRY
+3538 QEKAEQESSLYRY
-3551 RSRNSRTTMSEE
+3551 RGRTPRTALSEE
-3563 EEEEWEFR
+3563 EEEERAFR
-3571 RQFPLHEQDFAD
+3571 SQFPLHEKDFAD
-3583 ILVEPTLEEKKGT
+3583 ILVEPTLEEKGP
-3596 SDAPEEAAAV
+3596 SGGQEEEATTPGPAV
-3606 DPALLSQSSMQAV
+3606 LSQSSMQAV
-3619 MLIHQQLCL
+3619 MRIHQQLCL
-3628 SFARSLWYQ
+3628 GFARSLWYQ
-3637 QTVPPHEAKHY
+3637 QSPPPHGAEHY

-3698 SDLMVNPDG
+3698 SDLMVKPDG

-3712 QHPNV
+3712 HHPNI
-3717 PEARQCQPV
+3717 PEARHCQPV
-3726 LQDFSEAVSQ
+3726 LQGFSEAVHR

-3757 RSFPLSS
+3757 CSFPLSS

-3796 LDVVSQMII
+3796 LDLVSQLII

-3813 CWSMSLDNTLRRHTE
+3813 CWSMSLDNTMKRHTE

-3872 GSSLGEFHVRLQ
+3872 GSSLGEFHIRLQ

-3898 VEGKDSLCSVLWN
+3898 VEGKDALCSVLWN
-3911 LYHYYNQFFDRVQAK
+3911 LYHYYKQFLYRVQAK

-3936 ELKEFVKIC
+3936 ELKEFVKIS

-3969 MKKFEAVLSEPCRS
+3969 MKKFEAVLSEPCQS
-3983 SLVESDT
+3983 SLVEGDE
-3990 EEQPDGLPR
+3990 EEQPDCLPR
-3999 PTNAAMNEMSS
+3999 PTGATASEETP
-4010 IQSLNRALRESLLV
+4010 IQSLNRALRETLLA
-4024 RPASAQ
+4024 RPAAAQ
-4030 VTVAEQCQGATSFP
+4030 AAVPEQCQGAPLP
-4044 SQGVLLHR
+4044 SEGALLRR
-4052 LPKLMKRMRKMCLTF
+4052 LPKLLKRMRKMCLTLIQ
-4067 MKGSSLP
+4067 GSPLP
-4074 HLVESLDHFTG
+4074 RLVEGLDQFTG
-4085 EVISSVNEL
+4085 EVISFMNEL
-4094 QSLRVEASTEEK
+4094 QSLKVDPSAEK
-4106 RRSEAKHILMQKQ
+4106 EKQRSEAKHILMQKQ
-4119 RALSDLFKHLANT
+4119 RALADLFKHLTKT
-4132 GLSYRKGLTWARSK
+4132 GLSYRKGLSWARTK
-4146 NPQEILH
+4146 NPQEMLH
-4153 LHPLDLRSALSIVSG
+4153 LHPLDLQSALSIVSST
-4168 PQEADSRL
+4168 QEADSRL
-4176 LTEISSSWDGCQKYF
+4176 LTEISSSWEGCQKYF

-4198 SRLNVALAAPAK
+4198 VRLIAVLAAPAK
-4210 ELGMGNVERC
+4210 EVGAGHVERC

-4228 KLLIRQRR
+4228 KVLTRQRR
-4236 SLTTLTEQWIIL
+4236 SLTALTEQWILL

-4257 IQGRLTVP
+4257 MDGRLTGP
-4265 LVYPMAFPPQDGMQ
+4265 PAYPVAFPPQDGVQ

-4291 SQILLEQL
+4291 TQVLLEQL
-4299 SWLLQCCPSVG
+4299 SWLLQCCPAAGPAPGHAPRHAPYLENPEHLQG
-4310 LIAGHSDVQTQDQPS
+4310 L
-4325 ASHLEGPE
+4325 
-4333 LTKGQ
+4333 
-4338 LSGAVPH
+4338 LSGAALD
-4345 LIPCSLGYPSPVP
+4345 LIPSDLTFPSPAP
-4358 ESRLPSGCRMRKQD
+4358 ETQLPSGCLMRKQD
-4372 QLWQQSTVKLAEMLK
+4372 PRWQQSTARLIEMLK
-4387 TIKAMKADVDK
+4387 TVKTVKADVDR
-4398 IRQQSCETL
+4398 IRQQSCESL
-4407 FYSWKDFEVCSSGLS
+4407 FHSWKDFEVCSSGLS

-4434 ASLFVLPGVEG
+4434 ESLFILPGVEG
-4445 EQKGPQMALVESLEY
+4445 EQTDPQMALVESMKY
-4460 VRGEISKGVD
+4460 VRREINKATD
-4470 DFTAWKKHLLASSS
+4470 DFTTWKTHLLTP
-4484 QGGSQTLD
+4484 GSQEGNQMLD

-4507 RAILCSIQNLAE
+4507 QAILCAIQNLAE
-4519 RSNEKAQGNTDQT
+4519 RNSKKTEESTDQAR
-4532 GPQEKD
+4532 PQEED
-4538 EAAGFERLQ
+4538 ETADLESLQ
-4547 PGHLTKLLEDD
+4547 LGHLTKLLEED
-4558 FWGEVS
+4558 FWADVS
-4564 TLHVQKII
+4564 TLRVQRII
-4572 SSISELLER
+4572 SAVSELVER
-4581 LKSCGEDGT
+4581 LKSSGEDGT

-4597 RQCCCLL
+4597 TQSCRLL
-4604 VRLVPMLCSF
+4604 VRLVPMLSRY
-4614 SDLVLFFLTVS
+4614 SDLVLFFLTMS

-4639 AQVFTE
+4639 AQIFTE

-4672 EGGGIGEGEGT
+4672 EGGGIGEGEGM
-4683 KDVSDRIENEEQV
+4683 KDVTDQIENEEQV

-4705 KDKEDPGSKSD
+4705 KDKEDPDSKSD

-4748 SDSEGGDLDKQMGD
+4748 SDSETGDLDKQMGD

-4779 DEEEEDEEE
+4779 DDEEDEEE

-4802 DPELVAKD
+4802 DSELVAKD
-4810 GNLDTG
+4810 DNLDAG
-4816 NSNKDKNWPDKKE
+4816 KSNREKTQQDKKE
-4829 EKDETEA
+4829 EKEEAEA
-4836 DDGGQGQE
+4836 DDDGQGQD

-4885 SEDKNGGEDTG
+4885 SEDKDGDGDTDR
-4896 SEDGEEENPL
+4896 EDGEEENPL
-4906 EIKEKPVD
+4906 EIKEQPKD
-4914 MEEDSHQTEERNG
+4914 TEEASHDAEDINEE
-4927 DTEADHDEDQS
+4927 TEADQDEGQGQ
-4938 PHEPEEGPGEE
+4938 PQPEGGHSEDDKGE
-4949 DKVEGEEEMDTGTDS
+4949 EGEEEMDTGAD
-4964 PERDTAEQ
+4964 DGDQDAAEH
-4972 PEENSEGQQQSL
+4972 PEEDAEEAPLSEDKDKDT
-4984 EEENGE
+4984 
-4990 ASEEGG
+4990 SEESA
-4996 EDGLP
+4996 EKDTP
-5001 ADQGLQPQKQ
+5001 VDQGLQPQTQ
-5011 VEEEKVDEQE
+5011 EK
-5021 EEGLDTEQQV
+5021 EEGENSDMEEPV
-5031 AEAPERKEHASC
+5031 PESAERKEHESC
-5043 GQTGVEN
+5043 GQTGLESV
-5050 MQSAQA
+5050 QSERAV
-5056 MELAGAAPEKEQG
+5056 ELAGAAPEKEQG
-5069 KEEHGS
+5069 REEHGS

-5087 SNFIA
+5087 SSFMA
-5092 RLASQKHTRK
+5092 RMASQKHTRK
-5102 NTQSFKRKP
+5102 HTQSFKRKP

-5125 RVHKRLRTVD
+5125 RVLKRLRTMD
-5135 TDSPAAEQG
+5135 TESNAEQG
-5144 PAQPEAQVEDADAFE
+5144 PAQPQAQVEDAEAFE
-5159 HIKQGSD
+5159 HIKQGSEP
-5166 TYDTQTYDVASKEQ
+5166 YDAQTYDVASTEQ
-5180 QQIAKDSGQDQEEE
+5180 QKSAKDSSKAHEEE
-5194 IEDTLMD
+5194 EVEDTSMD
-5201 TAEQEELK
+5201 LEEQEELR
-5209 AADTEQLKPEEVKSR
+5209 AVDTESLKPEEVKSGS
-5224 TTATSGFEEMEMETQ
+5224 TAQPGEFCGSEEMEMETQ
-5239 TVKTEEDQDPRT
+5239 TVKTEEDQHPRT
-5251 DRSHKETE
+5251 DPSHKETE

-5265 SRESTIHTAH
+5265 SRDSTIHTAH
-5275 QFLMDPIFQ
+5275 QLLVDTIFQ

-5290 SELRE
+5290 NELRQ

-5308 SGNPEEEKTAAEMWQ
+5308 SGNPEEEKAAAEMWQ

-5426 LEVGQVAVC
+5426 LEVGQIAVC

-5477 SVANMFAAAQQFSQS
+5477 SVANMFAAAQKLSQNV
-5492 TSPETAQLLLIV
+5492 SPEIAQLLLVV

-5515 ERVLAA
+5515 DRVLAA
-5521 VQAAQNANIF
+5521 VQAARNANIF

-5557 GEMPEIRSYLEEFPF
+5557 GEMPEIRSYMEEFPF

-5603 HL
+5603 HP